1 MAEDLAKLQVKVE
14 AHVDDYVKDIKKADS
29 ETKKAVDSMTKETER
44 LKKQSSSMGM
54 WKNTG
59 KLIADSVKHAIPN
72 IKAMNAEIKN
82 YVKEAQVAAGV
93 KVYTDEYAETR
104 KNIEKTRKKLNELRQ
119 EEKAL
124 QQMGE
129 SSGESDRYRSLR
141 KSAEK
146 TQAELDAL
154 HEKMK
159 KLEDDGD
166 AQEYTPKY
174 QKTID
179 AMLAEQKR
187 VAELQK
193 ELDTRRKS
201 GSSMTY
207 ITEQGKLGNVKDDL
221 EESRRKV
228 KDLEKQL
235 EDLEKRGKD
244 WQPTEAARKLS
255 DQMEQTSEK
264 LGKYRTE
271 MTELRADGVD
281 RGTDA
286 WIKNQKEIAKAR
298 GEMEKYKIMSR
309 NMESSGEDI
318 KKGTGGV
325 AASVKAV
332 VSEMKKSLGQ
342 TKVGKAASIGWGGA
356 TKLFKGVTSGA
367 KLATTAIKKCSG
379 AAASLIHRFSN
390 GISAAGRFA
399 KGLLSLGRGAR
410 NTAGGFQGGL
420 KGLLMYGLGIR
431 SLFALVNRLR
441 SVLTEGMNNLAQ
453 YSDSTNGSLSMLM
466 SSLTQLKN
474 ALATAFAPILNAAAP
489 MLNLLI
495 QKVTAAVTALGQLFA
510 SLTGQSGFVAAK
522 RVNQDYAKSLNSNA
536 DSAKK
541 ANKENKKL
549 QNTLFGF
556 DQINKLN
563 DNSDSGDTTDTNT
576 GGGLTPADMFES
588 VPLDSKVSDFAK
600 KLKEAWKNADFTEI
614 GQIVGTKLNNAL
626 NQIPWGP
633 IQETAQKVGKS
644 IGTFISGFVEVPD
657 LGTNI
662 GKTIAEAVNTGVG
675 GINAFLDNT
684 KWDSVGK
691 FIGDGLNGVVDT
703 VDWPGIGHLYAQK
716 WNAVFTT
723 IGEAARTFQW
733 PDFGKNLADGVNQ
746 AIADFDWAENGARV
760 GDLVKGLL
768 DTVLSFVSETDW
780 KQIGTSVAT
789 FIANIDWPGIFT
801 RALSAILDVPK
812 IVWNL
817 LTGAIEAIDWYS
829 AVRAIPST
837 IYDFLTNYDW
847 KSLLTSVGDLLGAAW
862 QAAFAIGSAVLDI
875 VKDSGASIVN
885 GLKNGIKKAFSTIG
899 SWIRKHIFDP
909 FMEKFKNL
917 FGIHSP
923 STVMSEMGK
932 NLIAGMLKGITE
944 KISDIKQK
952 FSEIKDAIG
961 KKWDE
966 VKTDTSKKWKQI
978 NDDTSKKI
986 GNLRDDAKTKFEEIR
1001 SKISD
1006 KWSSV
1011 SQNTETSW
1019 NNTKT
1024 SLSQKWSGIRSD
1036 AASKFENIRSTV
1048 AQKWTNLHGNT
1059 TSTWSQIGIGLK
1071 NTWSDLKGNASRAF
1085 GSISSN
1091 ILSCFRNLKNSLK
1104 STMSGVANA
1113 IISPIGSAVNGVIS
1127 GVNWILGKVGSRK
1140 SFAKWQVPKFA
1151 RGSEGL
1157 QADTL
1162 GVVNDQPGGIYRE
1175 MVIRPDGSA
1184 FVPQGRNVPLMM
1196 EKGTQIVPAKQTQQY
1211 LSMMPHFKNGIGS
1224 KIKDTIS
1231 DVWSYVS
1238 HPSKLVDLALEKF
1251 ADVGNAA
1258 EPGLSIAKGVVSQV
1272 KGSITDFV
1280 KNLFSES
1287 TPKVN
1292 YVASKGVEQWRSL
1305 AVKALQLT
1313 GQYSA
1318 ANLNSLLYQMQTESS
1333 GNPNAINLWDS
1344 NAKRG
1349 TPSKGLMQVIDP
1361 TFRAYAMAPYNQ
1373 NVWDPLSNMIASIRY
1388 AVSRYGSLGRAY
1400 QGHGYASGGFPQTGE
1415 FFMARESGP
1424 ELVGRMGSRNAV
1436 ANNDQITEGIKG
1448 AVFEAMLDAF
1458 QASGIFEQKSEAN
1471 KDVTLE
1477 LTIKAD
1483 SETLYKVVR
1492 KGKEKH
1498 DGRYYVIETI

>member
-1 MAEDLAKLQVKVE
+1 MAEDLAKLQVVIE
-14 AHVDDYVKDIKKADS
+14 ATNAPLKKELKKAQDM
-29 ETKKAVDSMTKETER
+29 VKEASGNME
-44 LKKQSSSMGM
+44 KQSS
-54 WKNTG
+54 
-59 KLIADSVKHAIPN
+59 VKAFSGEIT
-72 IKAMNAEIKN
+72 KAQQLAKKMRQI
-82 YVKEAQVAAGV
+82 VKEAQVQAGT
-93 KVYTDEYAETR
+93 KVYTEEYKTVQKEADNAKR
-104 KNIEKTRKKLNELRQ
+104 KLRQ
-119 EEKAL
+119 LREEEKAL
-124 QQMGE
+124 EQMGQSQGMSE
-129 SSGESDRYRSLR
+129 QYQKVSD
-141 KSAEK
+141 SAK
-146 TQAELDAL
+146 KAQRELDAL
-154 HEKMK
+154 KKKMEELEQDGKEKQVAPK
-159 KLEDDGD
+159 FAKVDGEYRVEKEKLENLK
-166 AQEYTPKY
+166 QEYENRRKNRLTMQDVDSNGKL
-174 QKTID
+174 INIEEE
-179 AMLAEQKR
+179 LAKSLDR
-187 VAELQK
+187 VEALEAKIK
-193 ELDTRRKS
+193 ELRK
-201 GSSMTY
+201 
-207 ITEQGKLGNVKDDL
+207 EGK
-221 EESRRKV
+221 E
-228 KDLEKQL
+228 
-235 EDLEKRGKD
+235 
-244 WQPTEAARKLS
+244 WQPTEAAIKLS
-255 DQMEQTSEK
+255 GQMEQASEK
-264 LGKYRTE
+264 LGKYQSQ
-271 MTELRADGVD
+271 MTQMRADGVD

-286 WIKNQKEIAKAR
+286 WIKNQKAINQATQEQAKYQNMKA
-298 GEMEKYKIMSR
+298 
-309 NMESSGEDI
+309 NMENAGTDM
-318 KKGTGGV
+318 KGTKITGISGMLYEI
-325 AASVKAV
+325 KAFK
-332 VSEMKKSLGQ
+332 ERLKANLKEAFEG
-342 TKVGKAASIGWGGA
+342 TKVGKGWGDISRLLGMISKEA
-356 TKLFKGVTSGA
+356 ERASTK
-367 KLATTAIKKCSG
+367 IKKCSG

-390 GISAAGRFA
+390 GISVAGRFA

-453 YSDSTNGSLSMLM
+453 YNDSTNGSLSMLM

-563 DNSDSGDTTDTNT
+563 DNSDSDDNADTST

-600 KLKEAWKNADFTEI
+600 KLKDAWKNADFTEI
-614 GQIVGTKLNNAL
+614 GQIVGTKLNDAL
-626 NQIPWGP
+626 NRIPWGP
-633 IQETAQKVGKS
+633 IQNTSRKVGKS

-662 GKTIAEAVNTGVG
+662 GKAIAKAVNTGVG

-684 KWDSVGK
+684 RWDSVGK
-691 FIGDGLNGVVDT
+691 FIGDGLNGAADT

-716 WNAVFTT
+716 WNAVFAV
-723 IGEAARTFQW
+723 IGEAARTFKW
-733 PDFGKNLADGVNQ
+733 TGFGQDLAGGLNT
-746 AIADFDWAENGARV
+746 AITDFDWAGNGVRV
-760 GDLVKGLL
+760 GDLAKGLL
-768 DTVLSFVSETDW
+768 NTIVAVLEQTDWRKLGNSVRTFVVSIDWSGIVSELARGFGAAFGSLGALIGGLVGEAFKSAQKYFAQKTKECGGHAVLGFFKGILDAIDG
-780 KQIGTSVAT
+780 IGT
-789 FIANIDWPGIFT
+789 W
-801 RALSAILDVPK
+801 
-812 IVWNL
+812 
-817 LTGAIEAIDWYS
+817 
-829 AVRAIPST
+829 
-837 IYDFLTNYDW
+837 
-847 KSLLTSVGDLLGAAW
+847 
-862 QAAFAIGSAVLDI
+862 
-875 VKDSGASIVN
+875 
-885 GLKNGIKKAFSTIG
+885 IKKNIC
-899 SWIRKHIFDP
+899 DP
-909 FMEKFKNL
+909 FMKGFRNA

-923 STVMSEMGK
+923 SKVMAEMGK
-932 NLIAGMLKGITE
+932 YLIEGMLNGITDR
-944 KISDIKQK
+944 ISDIKQK
-952 FSEIKDAIG
+952 FSEIKDAIS
-961 KKWDE
+961 KKWEE

-986 GNLRDDAKTKFEEIR
+986 ANLRDDAKTKFEEIR

-1011 SQNTETSW
+1011 RQNTETSW

-1024 SLSQKWSGIRSD
+1024 SLAQKWSGIRSD
-1036 AASKFENIRSTV
+1036 ASSKFENIRSTV

-1059 TSTWSQIGIGLK
+1059 TSTWSQIGSSLK
-1071 NTWSDLKGNASRAF
+1071 NTWSDLKNNASKAF
-1085 GSISSN
+1085 GTISDN
-1091 ILSCFRNLKNSLK
+1091 ILGCFRNLKNSLK

-1127 GVNWILGKVGSRK
+1127 GVNWILGKVGSSK

-1151 RGSEGL
+1151 QGSEGL

-1211 LSMMPHFKNGIGS
+1211 LSMMPHFKTGIGT

-1238 HPSKLVDLALEKF
+1238 HPSKLVELALEKF

-1258 EPGLSIAKGVVSQV
+1258 EPGLSIAKGVISQV

-1305 AVKALQLT
+1305 AIKALQLT

-1373 NVWDPLSNMIASIRY
+1373 NIWDPLSNMIASIRY

-1400 QGHGYASGGFPQTGE
+1400 RGHGYASGGFPQTGE

-1436 ANNDQITEGIKG
+1436 ANNDQITESIKG

-1458 QASGIFEQKSEAN
+1458 QAYGIFEKKSDAN

>member
-1 MAEDLAKLQVKVE
+1 MAEDLAKLQVVIE
-14 AHVDDYVKDIKKADS
+14 ATNAPLKKELKKAQDM
-29 ETKKAVDSMTKETER
+29 VKEASGNME
-44 LKKQSSSMGM
+44 KQSS
-54 WKNTG
+54 
-59 KLIADSVKHAIPN
+59 VKAFSGEIT
-72 IKAMNAEIKN
+72 KAQQLAKKMRQI
-82 YVKEAQVAAGV
+82 VKEAQVQAGT
-93 KVYTDEYAETR
+93 KVYTEEYKTVQKEADNAKR
-104 KNIEKTRKKLNELRQ
+104 KLRQ
-119 EEKAL
+119 LREEEKAL
-124 QQMGE
+124 EQMGQSQGMSE
-129 SSGESDRYRSLR
+129 QYQKVSD
-141 KSAEK
+141 SAK
-146 TQAELDAL
+146 KAQRELDAL
-154 HEKMK
+154 KKKMEELEQDGKEKQVAPK
-159 KLEDDGD
+159 FAKVDGEYRVEKEKLENLK
-166 AQEYTPKY
+166 QEYENRRKNRLTMQDVDSDGKLINIEEELS
-174 QKTID
+174 KSLD
-179 AMLAEQKR
+179 R
-187 VAELQK
+187 VEALEAKIK
-193 ELDTRRKS
+193 ELRK
-201 GSSMTY
+201 
-207 ITEQGKLGNVKDDL
+207 EGK
-221 EESRRKV
+221 E
-228 KDLEKQL
+228 
-235 EDLEKRGKD
+235 
-244 WQPTEAARKLS
+244 WQPTEAAIKLS
-255 DQMEQTSEK
+255 GQMEQASEK
-264 LGKYRTE
+264 LGKYQSQ
-271 MTELRADGVD
+271 MTQMRADGVD

-286 WIKNQKEIAKAR
+286 WIKNQKAINQATQEQAKYQNMKA
-298 GEMEKYKIMSR
+298 
-309 NMESSGEDI
+309 NMENAGTDM
-318 KKGTGGV
+318 KGTKITGISGMLYEI
-325 AASVKAV
+325 KAFK
-332 VSEMKKSLGQ
+332 ERLKANLTEAFEG
-342 TKVGKAASIGWGGA
+342 TKVGKGWGDISRLLGMISKEA
-356 TKLFKGVTSGA
+356 ERASTK
-367 KLATTAIKKCSG
+367 IKKCSG

-563 DNSDSGDTTDTNT
+563 DNSDSDDNADTST

-588 VPLDSKVSDFAK
+588 VPLDSKITDFAK
-600 KLKEAWKNADFTEI
+600 KLKDAWKNADFTEI
-614 GQIVGTKLNNAL
+614 GQIVGTKLNDAL
-626 NQIPWGP
+626 NRIPWGP
-633 IQETAQKVGKS
+633 IQNTSRKVGKS

-684 KWDSVGK
+684 RWDSVGK
-691 FIGDGLNGVVDT
+691 FIGDGLNGAADT

-716 WNAVFTT
+716 WNAVFAV
-723 IGEAARTFQW
+723 IGEAARTFKW
-733 PDFGKNLADGVNQ
+733 TGFGQDLAGGLNT
-746 AIADFDWAENGARV
+746 AITDFDWAGNGVRV
-760 GDLVKGLL
+760 GDLAKGLL
-768 DTVLSFVSETDW
+768 NTIVAVLEQTDWRKLGNSVRTFVVSIDWSGIVSELAR
-780 KQIGTSVAT
+780 G
-789 FIANIDWPGIFT
+789 F
-801 RALSAILDVPK
+801 
-812 IVWNL
+812 
-817 LTGAIEAIDWYS
+817 GAAFGS
-829 AVRAIPST
+829 
-837 IYDFLTNYDW
+837 
-847 KSLLTSVGDLLGAAW
+847 LGALIGGLVGETFKSAQKYFAQKTKECGGNAFLGFLKGIRDAIIGIGAW
-862 QAAFAIGSAVLDI
+862 
-875 VKDSGASIVN
+875 
-885 GLKNGIKKAFSTIG
+885 IKKN
-899 SWIRKHIFDP
+899 IFDP
-909 FMEKFKNL
+909 FMKGFKSV
-917 FGIHSP
+917 FEIHSP
-923 STVMSEMGK
+923 SKVMAEMGK
-932 NLIAGMLKGITE
+932 YLIEGMLNGITD

-952 FSEIKDAIG
+952 FSEIKDAIS
-961 KKWDE
+961 KKWEE

-986 GNLRDDAKTKFEEIR
+986 ANLRDDAKTKFEEIR

-1011 SQNTETSW
+1011 RQNTEISW

-1024 SLSQKWSGIRSD
+1024 SLAQKWSGIRSD
-1036 AASKFENIRSTV
+1036 ASSKFENIRSTV

-1059 TSTWSQIGIGLK
+1059 TSTWSQIGSSLK

-1085 GSISSN
+1085 GTISDN
-1091 ILSCFRNLKNSLK
+1091 ILNCFRNLKNSLK

-1127 GVNWILGKVGSRK
+1127 GVNWILGKVGSSK
-1140 SFAKWQVPKFA
+1140 AFAKWQVPKFA
-1151 RGSEGL
+1151 NGSEGL

-1211 LSMMPHFKNGIGS
+1211 LSMMPHFKTGIGT

-1238 HPSKLVDLALEKF
+1238 HPSKLVDLAIEKF

-1258 EPGLSIAKGVVSQV
+1258 EPGLSIAKGVISQV

-1287 TPKVN
+1287 APKVN

-1305 AVKALQLT
+1305 AIKALQLT

-1373 NVWDPLSNMIASIRY
+1373 NIWDPLSNMIASIRY

-1400 QGHGYASGGFPQTGE
+1400 RGHGYASGGFPQNGE

-1458 QASGIFEQKSEAN
+1458 QAGGIFEQKSDAN

-1483 SETLYKVVR
+1483 SETLYKIVR

>member
-1 MAEDLAKLQVKVE
+1 MAEDLAKLQVVIE
-14 AHVDDYVKDIKKADS
+14 ATNAPLKKELKKAQDM
-29 ETKKAVDSMTKETER
+29 VKEASGNME
-44 LKKQSSSMGM
+44 KQSS
-54 WKNTG
+54 
-59 KLIADSVKHAIPN
+59 VKAFSGEIT
-72 IKAMNAEIKN
+72 KAQQLAKKMRQI
-82 YVKEAQVAAGV
+82 VKEAQVQAGT
-93 KVYTDEYAETR
+93 KVYTEEYKTVQKEADNAKR
-104 KNIEKTRKKLNELRQ
+104 KLRQ
-119 EEKAL
+119 LREEEKAL
-124 QQMGE
+124 EQMGQSQGMSE
-129 SSGESDRYRSLR
+129 QYQKVSD
-141 KSAEK
+141 SAK
-146 TQAELDAL
+146 KAQRELDAL
-154 HEKMK
+154 KKKMEELEQDGKEKQVAPK
-159 KLEDDGD
+159 FAKVDGEYRVEKEKLENLK
-166 AQEYTPKY
+166 QEYENRRKNRLTMQDVDSNGKLINIEEELS
-174 QKTID
+174 KSLD
-179 AMLAEQKR
+179 R
-187 VAELQK
+187 VEALEAKIK
-193 ELDTRRKS
+193 ELRK
-201 GSSMTY
+201 
-207 ITEQGKLGNVKDDL
+207 EGK
-221 EESRRKV
+221 E
-228 KDLEKQL
+228 
-235 EDLEKRGKD
+235 
-244 WQPTEAARKLS
+244 WQPTEAAIKLS
-255 DQMEQTSEK
+255 GQMEQASEK
-264 LGKYRTE
+264 LGKYQSQ
-271 MTELRADGVD
+271 MTQMRADGVD

-286 WIKNQKEIAKAR
+286 WIKNQKAINQATQEQAKYQNMKA
-298 GEMEKYKIMSR
+298 
-309 NMESSGEDI
+309 NMENAGTDM
-318 KKGTGGV
+318 KGTKITGISGMLYEI
-325 AASVKAV
+325 KAFK
-332 VSEMKKSLGQ
+332 ERLKANLKEAFEG
-342 TKVGKAASIGWGGA
+342 TKVGKGWGDISRLLGMISKEA
-356 TKLFKGVTSGA
+356 ERASTK
-367 KLATTAIKKCSG
+367 IKKCSG

-390 GISAAGRFA
+390 GISVAGRFA

-453 YSDSTNGSLSMLM
+453 YNDSTNGSLSMLM

-563 DNSDSGDTTDTNT
+563 DNSDSDDNADTST

-600 KLKEAWKNADFTEI
+600 KLKDAWKNADFTEI
-614 GQIVGTKLNNAL
+614 GQIVGTKLNDAL
-626 NQIPWGP
+626 NRIPWGP
-633 IQETAQKVGKS
+633 IQNTSRKVGKS

-662 GKTIAEAVNTGVG
+662 GKAIAKAVNTGVG

-684 KWDSVGK
+684 RWDSVGK
-691 FIGDGLNGVVDT
+691 FIGDGLNGAADT

-716 WNAVFTT
+716 WNAVFAV
-723 IGEAARTFQW
+723 IGEAARTFKW
-733 PDFGKNLADGVNQ
+733 TGFGQDLAGGLNTNT
-746 AIADFDWAENGARV
+746 AITDFDWAGNGVRV
-760 GDLVKGLL
+760 GDLAKGLL
-768 DTVLSFVSETDW
+768 NTIVAVLEQTDWRKLGNSVRTFVVSIDWSGIVSELARGFGAAFGSLGALIGGLVGEAFKSAQKYFAQKTKECGGHAVLGFFKGILDAIDG
-780 KQIGTSVAT
+780 IGT
-789 FIANIDWPGIFT
+789 W
-801 RALSAILDVPK
+801 
-812 IVWNL
+812 
-817 LTGAIEAIDWYS
+817 
-829 AVRAIPST
+829 
-837 IYDFLTNYDW
+837 
-847 KSLLTSVGDLLGAAW
+847 
-862 QAAFAIGSAVLDI
+862 
-875 VKDSGASIVN
+875 
-885 GLKNGIKKAFSTIG
+885 IKKNIC
-899 SWIRKHIFDP
+899 DP
-909 FMEKFKNL
+909 FMKGFRNA

-923 STVMSEMGK
+923 SKVMAEMGK
-932 NLIAGMLKGITE
+932 YLIEGMLNGITDR
-944 KISDIKQK
+944 ISDIKQK
-952 FSEIKDAIG
+952 FSEIKDAIS
-961 KKWDE
+961 KKWEE

-986 GNLRDDAKTKFEEIR
+986 ANLRDDAKTKFEEIR

-1011 SQNTETSW
+1011 RQNTETSW

-1024 SLSQKWSGIRSD
+1024 SLAQKWSGIRSD
-1036 AASKFENIRSTV
+1036 ASSKFENIRSTV

-1059 TSTWSQIGIGLK
+1059 TSTWSQIGSSLK
-1071 NTWSDLKGNASRAF
+1071 NTWSDLKNNASKAF
-1085 GSISSN
+1085 GTISDN
-1091 ILSCFRNLKNSLK
+1091 ILGCFRNLKNSLK

-1127 GVNWILGKVGSRK
+1127 GVNWILGKVGSSK

-1151 RGSEGL
+1151 QGSEGL

-1211 LSMMPHFKNGIGS
+1211 LSMMPHFKTGIGT

-1238 HPSKLVDLALEKF
+1238 HPSKLVELALEKF

-1258 EPGLSIAKGVVSQV
+1258 EPGLSIAKGVISQV

-1305 AVKALQLT
+1305 AIKALQLT

-1373 NVWDPLSNMIASIRY
+1373 NIWDPLSNMIASIRY

-1400 QGHGYASGGFPQTGE
+1400 RGHGYASGGFPQTGE

-1436 ANNDQITEGIKG
+1436 ANNDQITESIKG

-1458 QASGIFEQKSEAN
+1458 QAYGIFEKKSDAN

>member
-1 MAEDLAKLQVKVE
+1 MAEDLAKLQVVIE
-14 AHVDDYVKDIKKADS
+14 ATNAPLKKELKKAQDM
-29 ETKKAVDSMTKETER
+29 VKEASGNME
-44 LKKQSSSMGM
+44 KQSS
-54 WKNTG
+54 
-59 KLIADSVKHAIPN
+59 VKAFSGEIT
-72 IKAMNAEIKN
+72 KAQQLAKKMRQI
-82 YVKEAQVAAGV
+82 VKEAQVQAGT
-93 KVYTDEYAETR
+93 KVYTEEYKTVQKEADNAKR
-104 KNIEKTRKKLNELRQ
+104 KLRQ
-119 EEKAL
+119 LREEEKAL
-124 QQMGE
+124 EQMGQSQGMSE
-129 SSGESDRYRSLR
+129 QYQKVSD
-141 KSAEK
+141 SAK
-146 TQAELDAL
+146 KAQRELDAL
-154 HEKMK
+154 KKKMEELEQDGKEKQVAPK
-159 KLEDDGD
+159 FAKVDGEYRVEKEKLENLK
-166 AQEYTPKY
+166 QEYENRRKNRLTMQDVDSDGKLINIEEELS
-174 QKTID
+174 KSLD
-179 AMLAEQKR
+179 R
-187 VAELQK
+187 VEALEAKIK
-193 ELDTRRKS
+193 ELRK
-201 GSSMTY
+201 
-207 ITEQGKLGNVKDDL
+207 EGK
-221 EESRRKV
+221 E
-228 KDLEKQL
+228 
-235 EDLEKRGKD
+235 
-244 WQPTEAARKLS
+244 WQPTEAAIKLS
-255 DQMEQTSEK
+255 GQMEQASEK
-264 LGKYRTE
+264 LGKYQSQ
-271 MTELRADGVD
+271 MTQMRADGVD

-286 WIKNQKEIAKAR
+286 WIKNQKAINQATQEQAKYQNMKA
-298 GEMEKYKIMSR
+298 
-309 NMESSGEDI
+309 NMENAGTDM
-318 KKGTGGV
+318 KGTKITGISGMLYEI
-325 AASVKAV
+325 KAFK
-332 VSEMKKSLGQ
+332 ERLKANLKEAFEG
-342 TKVGKAASIGWGGA
+342 TKVGKGWGDISRLLGMISKEA
-356 TKLFKGVTSGA
+356 ERASTK
-367 KLATTAIKKCSG
+367 IKKCSG

-431 SLFALVNRLR
+431 SLFALVNRLS

-563 DNSDSGDTTDTNT
+563 DNSDSDDNAGTST

-588 VPLDSKVSDFAK
+588 VPFDSKVSDFAK
-600 KLKEAWKNADFTEI
+600 KLKDAWKNADFTEI
-614 GQIVGTKLNNAL
+614 GQIVGTKLNDAL
-626 NQIPWGP
+626 NRIPWGP
-633 IQETAQKVGKS
+633 IQNTSRKVGKS

-684 KWDSVGK
+684 RWDSVGK
-691 FIGDGLNGVVDT
+691 FIGDGLNGAADT

-716 WNAVFTT
+716 WNAVFAV
-723 IGEAARTFQW
+723 IGEAARTFKW
-733 PDFGKNLADGVNQ
+733 TGFGQDLAGGLNT
-746 AIADFDWAENGARV
+746 AITDFDWAGNGVRV
-760 GDLVKGLL
+760 GDLAKGLL
-768 DTVLSFVSETDW
+768 NTIVAVLEQTDWRKLGNSVRTFVVSIDWSGIVSELAR
-780 KQIGTSVAT
+780 G
-789 FIANIDWPGIFT
+789 F
-801 RALSAILDVPK
+801 
-812 IVWNL
+812 
-817 LTGAIEAIDWYS
+817 GAAFGS
-829 AVRAIPST
+829 
-837 IYDFLTNYDW
+837 
-847 KSLLTSVGDLLGAAW
+847 LGALIGGLVGEAFKSAQKYFAQKTKECGGNAFLGFLKGIRDAIIGIGAW
-862 QAAFAIGSAVLDI
+862 
-875 VKDSGASIVN
+875 
-885 GLKNGIKKAFSTIG
+885 IKKN
-899 SWIRKHIFDP
+899 IFDP
-909 FMEKFKNL
+909 FMKGFKSV
-917 FGIHSP
+917 FEIHSP
-923 STVMSEMGK
+923 SKVMAEMGK
-932 NLIAGMLKGITE
+932 YLIEGMLNGITD

-952 FSEIKDAIG
+952 FSEIKDAIS
-961 KKWDE
+961 KKWEE

-986 GNLRDDAKTKFEEIR
+986 ANLRDDAKTKFEEIR

-1011 SQNTETSW
+1011 RQNTEISW

-1024 SLSQKWSGIRSD
+1024 SLAQKWSGIRSD
-1036 AASKFENIRSTV
+1036 ASSKFENIRSTV

-1059 TSTWSQIGIGLK
+1059 TSTWSQIGSSLK

-1085 GSISSN
+1085 GTISDN
-1091 ILSCFRNLKNSLK
+1091 ILNCFRNLKNSLK

-1127 GVNWILGKVGSRK
+1127 GVNWILGKVGSSK
-1140 SFAKWQVPKFA
+1140 AFAKWQVPKFA
-1151 RGSEGL
+1151 NGSEGL

-1211 LSMMPHFKNGIGS
+1211 LSMMPHFKTGIGT

-1238 HPSKLVDLALEKF
+1238 HPSKLVDLAIEKF

-1258 EPGLSIAKGVVSQV
+1258 EPGLSIAKGVISQV

-1287 TPKVN
+1287 APKVN

-1305 AVKALQLT
+1305 AIKALQLT

-1373 NVWDPLSNMIASIRY
+1373 NIWDPLSNMIASIRY
-1388 AVSRYGSLGRAY
+1388 AVSRYGSLGKAY

-1458 QASGIFEQKSEAN
+1458 QAGGIFEQKSDAN

>member
-1 MAEDLAKLQVKVE
+1 MAEDLAKLQVKLE
-14 AHVDDYVKDIKKADS
+14 AQADEYVKEIKRADS
-29 ETKKAVDSMTKETER
+29 ETKRAVASMTKETER
-44 LKKQSSSMGM
+44 LKKQSSSMSM

-72 IKAMNAEIKN
+72 IKALSAEIKG

-93 KVYTDEYAETR
+93 KVYTDEYASVR
-104 KNIEKTRKKLNELRQ
+104 NSMEKTRKKLKELRQ

-129 SSGESDRYRSLR
+129 HKGESDRYQSLR

-146 TQAELDAL
+146 AQSELDAL
-154 HEKMK
+154 KRKMAE
-159 KLEDDGD
+159 L
-166 AQEYTPKY
+166 AQEGKEKEITPKFAKLDTEY
-174 QKTID
+174 STEQENLKNLKKEYERRRKNNIP
-179 AMLAEQKR
+179 MLDTNADGTLTNVEEELTKSMERAETLK
-187 VAELQK
+187 K
-193 ELDTRRKS
+193 ELEELRK
-201 GSSMTY
+201 
-207 ITEQGKLGNVKDDL
+207 E
-221 EESRRKV
+221 
-228 KDLEKQL
+228 
-235 EDLEKRGKD
+235 GKD

-286 WIKNQKEIAKAR
+286 WIKNQKEIAKAS
-298 GEMEKYKIMSR
+298 GEMEKYKTMSR

-332 VSEMKKSLGQ
+332 VSEMKKSISQ
-342 TKVGKAASIGWGGA
+342 TKVGKVASVGWGGA
-356 TKLFKGVTSGA
+356 TKFFKGVTSGA
-367 KLATTAIKKCSG
+367 KLATKAIKKCSG

-410 NTAGGFQGGL
+410 NTAGRFQGGL

-453 YSDSTNGSLSMLM
+453 YNDSTNGSLSMLM

-563 DNSDSGDTTDTNT
+563 DNSDSSDAADNSA

-588 VPLDSKVSDFAK
+588 VPVESKISDFAK
-600 KLKEAWKNADFTEI
+600 RLKDAWKNADFTEI
-614 GQIVGTKLNNAL
+614 GQIVGTKLNDAL
-626 NQIPWGP
+626 NRISWGT
-633 IQETAQKVGKS
+633 IQNTARKVGKS

-662 GKTIAEAVNTGVG
+662 GKAIAEAVNTGVG
-675 GINAFLDNT
+675 SINAFLDNT
-684 KWDSVGK
+684 RWDSVGK
-691 FIGDGLNGVVDT
+691 FIGDGLNGAVNT
-703 VDWPGIGHLYAQK
+703 VDWSGIGHMFAQK
-716 WNAVFTT
+716 WNAIFTT
-723 IGEAARTFQW
+723 IGEAARTFKW
-733 PDFGKNLADGVNQ
+733 SNFGKNLASGLNK
-746 AIADFDWAENGARV
+746 AITDFDWAGNGARIS
-760 GDLVKGLL
+760 DLSLGLL
-768 DTVLSFVSETDW
+768 NTLTTFLEQTDW
-780 KQIGTSVAT
+780 VKLGASIKSFIAAIDWKSIGTE
-789 FIANIDWPGIFT
+789 FT
-801 RALSAILDVPK
+801 RAIGDIFGAL
-812 IVWNL
+812 
-817 LTGAIEAIDWYS
+817 GAI
-829 AVRAIPST
+829 VGG
-837 IYDFLTNYDW
+837 L
-847 KSLLTSVGDLLGAAW
+847 VGDAFKNAQKYFAQKTKECGGNAFLGFLKGIRDAIIGIGAW
-862 QAAFAIGSAVLDI
+862 
-875 VKDSGASIVN
+875 
-885 GLKNGIKKAFSTIG
+885 IKKN
-899 SWIRKHIFDP
+899 IFDP
-909 FMEKFKNL
+909 FMKGFKSV
-917 FGIHSP
+917 FEIHSP
-923 STVMSEMGK
+923 SKVMAEMGRY
-932 NLIAGMLKGITE
+932 LIEGMLNGITD

-952 FSEIKDAIG
+952 FSEIKDAIS
-961 KKWDE
+961 KKWEE

-986 GNLRDDAKTKFEEIR
+986 ANLRDDAKTKFEEIR

-1011 SQNTETSW
+1011 RQNTEISW

-1024 SLSQKWSGIRSD
+1024 SLAQKWSGIRSD
-1036 AASKFENIRSTV
+1036 ASSKFENIRSTV

-1059 TSTWSQIGIGLK
+1059 TSTWSQIGSSLK

-1085 GSISSN
+1085 GTISDN
-1091 ILSCFRNLKNSLK
+1091 ILNCFRNLKNSLK

-1113 IISPIGSAVNGVIS
+1113 IISPIGNAVNGVIS
-1127 GVNWILGKVGSRK
+1127 GVNWILGKVGSSK
-1140 SFAKWQVPKFA
+1140 AFAKWQVPKFA
-1151 RGSEGL
+1151 NGSEGL

-1211 LSMMPHFKNGIGS
+1211 LSMMPHFKTGIGT

-1238 HPSKLVDLALEKF
+1238 HPSKLVDLAIEKF

-1258 EPGLSIAKGVVSQV
+1258 EPGLSIAKGVISQV

-1287 TPKVN
+1287 APKVN

-1305 AVKALQLT
+1305 AIKALQLT

-1373 NVWDPLSNMIASIRY
+1373 NIWDPLSNMIASIRY
-1388 AVSRYGSLGRAY
+1388 AVSRYGSLGKAY

-1415 FFMARESGP
+1415 FVMARESGP

-1458 QASGIFEQKSEAN
+1458 QAGGIFEQKSDAN

>member
-1 MAEDLAKLQVKVE
+1 MAEDLAKLQVVIE
-14 AHVDDYVKDIKKADS
+14 ATNAPLKKELKKAQDM
-29 ETKKAVDSMTKETER
+29 VKEASGNME
-44 LKKQSSSMGM
+44 KQSS
-54 WKNTG
+54 
-59 KLIADSVKHAIPN
+59 VKAFSGEIT
-72 IKAMNAEIKN
+72 KAQQLAKKMRQI
-82 YVKEAQVAAGV
+82 VKEAQVQAGT
-93 KVYTDEYAETR
+93 KVYTEEYKTVQKEADNAKR
-104 KNIEKTRKKLNELRQ
+104 KLRQ
-119 EEKAL
+119 LREEEKAL
-124 QQMGE
+124 EQMGQSQGMSE
-129 SSGESDRYRSLR
+129 QYQKVSD
-141 KSAEK
+141 SAK
-146 TQAELDAL
+146 KAQRELDAL
-154 HEKMK
+154 KKKMEELEQDGKEKQVAPK
-159 KLEDDGD
+159 FAKVDGEYRVEKEKLENLK
-166 AQEYTPKY
+166 QEYENRRKNRLTMQDVDSDGKLINIEEELS
-174 QKTID
+174 KSLD
-179 AMLAEQKR
+179 R
-187 VAELQK
+187 VEALEAKIK
-193 ELDTRRKS
+193 ELRK
-201 GSSMTY
+201 
-207 ITEQGKLGNVKDDL
+207 EGK
-221 EESRRKV
+221 E
-228 KDLEKQL
+228 
-235 EDLEKRGKD
+235 
-244 WQPTEAARKLS
+244 WQPTEAAIKLS
-255 DQMEQTSEK
+255 GQMEQASEK
-264 LGKYRTE
+264 LGKYQSQ
-271 MTELRADGVD
+271 MTQMRADGVD

-286 WIKNQKEIAKAR
+286 WIKNQKAINQATQEQAKYQNMKA
-298 GEMEKYKIMSR
+298 
-309 NMESSGEDI
+309 NMENAGTDM
-318 KKGTGGV
+318 KGTKITGISGMLYEI
-325 AASVKAV
+325 KAFK
-332 VSEMKKSLGQ
+332 ERLKANLKEAFEG
-342 TKVGKAASIGWGGA
+342 TKVGKGWGDISRLLGMISKEA
-356 TKLFKGVTSGA
+356 ERASTK
-367 KLATTAIKKCSG
+367 IKKCSG

-563 DNSDSGDTTDTNT
+563 DNSDGDDTADTST

-588 VPLDSKVSDFAK
+588 VPINSKVSDFAK
-600 KLKEAWKNADFTEI
+600 KLKDAWKNADFTEI
-614 GQIVGTKLNNAL
+614 GQIVGIKLNDAL
-626 NQIPWGP
+626 NQISWGP
-633 IQETAQKVGKS
+633 IQKTAQKVGKS

-662 GKTIAEAVNTGVG
+662 GKAIAEAVNTGVG
-675 GINAFLDNT
+675 VINAFLDNT
-684 KWDSVGK
+684 RWDSVGK
-691 FIGDGLNGVVDT
+691 FIGDGLNGAVNT
-703 VDWPGIGHLYAQK
+703 VDWSGIGHMFAQK
-716 WNAVFTT
+716 WNAIFTT
-723 IGEAARTFQW
+723 IGEVARTFKW
-733 PDFGKNLADGVNQ
+733 SNFGRNLASGLNK
-746 AIADFDWAENGARV
+746 AITDFDWAGNGARIS
-760 GDLVKGLL
+760 DLALGLL
-768 DTVLSFVSETDW
+768 NTLTTFLEQTDW
-780 KQIGTSVAT
+780 VKLGASIKS
-789 FIANIDWPGIFT
+789 FIA
-801 RALSAILDVPK
+801 
-812 IVWNL
+812 
-817 LTGAIEAIDWYS
+817 AIDWKS
-829 AVRAIPST
+829 IGTELSRAIGD
-837 IYDFLTNYDW
+837 IFGALGAIVGG
-847 KSLLTSVGDLLGAAW
+847 LVGDAFKNAQKYFAQKTKECGGNAFLGFLKGIRDAIIGIGAW
-862 QAAFAIGSAVLDI
+862 
-875 VKDSGASIVN
+875 
-885 GLKNGIKKAFSTIG
+885 IKKN
-899 SWIRKHIFDP
+899 IFDP
-909 FMEKFKNL
+909 FMKGFKSV
-917 FGIHSP
+917 FEIHSP
-923 STVMSEMGK
+923 SKVMAEMGK
-932 NLIAGMLKGITE
+932 YLIEGMLNGITD

-952 FSEIKDAIG
+952 FSEIKDAIS
-961 KKWDE
+961 KKWEE

-986 GNLRDDAKTKFEEIR
+986 ANLRDDAKTKFEEIR

-1011 SQNTETSW
+1011 RQNTEISW

-1024 SLSQKWSGIRSD
+1024 SLAQKWSGIRSD
-1036 AASKFENIRSTV
+1036 ASSKFENIRSTV

-1059 TSTWSQIGIGLK
+1059 TSTWSQIGSSLK

-1085 GSISSN
+1085 GTISDN
-1091 ILSCFRNLKNSLK
+1091 ILNCFRNLKNSLK

-1127 GVNWILGKVGSRK
+1127 GVNWILGKVGSSK

-1151 RGSEGL
+1151 NGSEGL

-1211 LSMMPHFKNGIGS
+1211 LSMMPHFKTGIGT

-1238 HPSKLVDLALEKF
+1238 HPSKLVDLAIEKF

-1258 EPGLSIAKGVVSQV
+1258 EPGLSIAKGVISQV

-1287 TPKVN
+1287 APKVN

-1305 AVKALQLT
+1305 AIKALQLT

-1373 NVWDPLSNMIASIRY
+1373 NIWDPLSNMIASIRY

-1400 QGHGYASGGFPQTGE
+1400 RGHGYASGGFPQNGE

-1458 QASGIFEQKSEAN
+1458 QAGGIFEQKSDAN

>member
-1 MAEDLAKLQVKVE
+1 MAEDLAKLQVKLE
-14 AHVDDYVKDIKKADS
+14 AQADEYVKEIKRADS
-29 ETKKAVDSMTKETER
+29 ETKRAVASMTKETER
-44 LKKQSSSMGM
+44 LKKQSSSMSM

-59 KLIADSVKHAIPN
+59 KLIADSVKYAIPN
-72 IKAMNAEIKN
+72 IKALSAEIKG

-93 KVYTDEYAETR
+93 KVYTDEYASVR
-104 KNIEKTRKKLNELRQ
+104 NSMEKTRKKLKELRQ

-129 SSGESDRYRSLR
+129 HKGESDRYQSLR

-146 TQAELDAL
+146 AQSELDAL
-154 HEKMK
+154 KRKMAE
-159 KLEDDGD
+159 L
-166 AQEYTPKY
+166 AQEGKEKEITPKFAKLDTEY
-174 QKTID
+174 STEQENLKNLKKEYERRRKNNIP
-179 AMLAEQKR
+179 MLDTNADGTLTNVEEELTKSMERAETLK
-187 VAELQK
+187 K
-193 ELDTRRKS
+193 ELEELRK
-201 GSSMTY
+201 
-207 ITEQGKLGNVKDDL
+207 E
-221 EESRRKV
+221 
-228 KDLEKQL
+228 
-235 EDLEKRGKD
+235 GKD

-255 DQMEQTSEK
+255 EQMEKASEK
-264 LGKYRTE
+264 LGKYRTD
-271 MTELRADGVD
+271 MTDLRADGVD
-281 RGTDA
+281 RGTNA
-286 WIKNQKEIAKAR
+286 WIKNQKEIAKTR
-298 GEMEKYKIMSR
+298 GEMEKYKTMSR
-309 NMESSGEDI
+309 NMESSGEDV
-318 KKGTGGV
+318 KKGTGGAV
-325 AASVKAV
+325 ASVKAV
-332 VSEMKKSLGQ
+332 INEMKKSLSQ
-342 TKVGKAASIGWGGA
+342 TKVGSFVSKGWGGA

-390 GISAAGRFA
+390 GISAAWRFA

-474 ALATAFAPILNAAAP
+474 ALATAFVPILNAAAP

-495 QKVTAAVTALGQLFA
+495 QKVIAAVTTLGQLFA

-563 DNSDSGDTTDTNT
+563 DNSDSDDTADIST

-600 KLKEAWKNADFTEI
+600 KLKDAWKNADFTEV
-614 GQIVGTKLNNAL
+614 GQIVGIKLNDAL
-626 NQIPWGP
+626 NQISWGP
-633 IQETAQKVGKS
+633 IQKTAQKVGKS

-662 GKTIAEAVNTGVG
+662 GKAIAEAVNTGVG
-675 GINAFLDNT
+675 VINAFLDNT
-684 KWDSVGK
+684 RWDSVGK
-691 FIGDGLNGVVDT
+691 FIGDGLNGAVNT
-703 VDWPGIGHLYAQK
+703 VDWSGIGHMFAQK
-716 WNAVFTT
+716 WNAIFTT
-723 IGEAARTFQW
+723 IGEVARTFKW
-733 PDFGKNLADGVNQ
+733 SNFGRNLASGLNK
-746 AIADFDWAENGARV
+746 AITDFDWAGNGARIS
-760 GDLVKGLL
+760 DLALGLL
-768 DTVLSFVSETDW
+768 NTLTTFLEQTDW
-780 KQIGTSVAT
+780 VKLGASIKS
-789 FIANIDWPGIFT
+789 FIA
-801 RALSAILDVPK
+801 
-812 IVWNL
+812 
-817 LTGAIEAIDWYS
+817 AIDWKS
-829 AVRAIPST
+829 IGTELSRAIGD
-837 IYDFLTNYDW
+837 IFGALGAIVGG
-847 KSLLTSVGDLLGAAW
+847 LVGDAFKNAQKYFAQKTKECGGNAFLGFLKGIRDAIIGIGAW
-862 QAAFAIGSAVLDI
+862 
-875 VKDSGASIVN
+875 
-885 GLKNGIKKAFSTIG
+885 IKKN
-899 SWIRKHIFDP
+899 IFDP
-909 FMEKFKNL
+909 FMKGFKSV
-917 FGIHSP
+917 FEIHSP
-923 STVMSEMGK
+923 SKVMAEMGK
-932 NLIAGMLKGITE
+932 YLIEGMLNGITD

-952 FSEIKDAIG
+952 FSEIKDAIS
-961 KKWDE
+961 KKWEE

-986 GNLRDDAKTKFEEIR
+986 ANLRDDAKTKFEEIR

-1011 SQNTETSW
+1011 RQNTEISW

-1024 SLSQKWSGIRSD
+1024 SLAQKWSGIRSD
-1036 AASKFENIRSTV
+1036 ASSKFENIRSTV

-1059 TSTWSQIGIGLK
+1059 TSTWSQIGSSLK

-1085 GSISSN
+1085 GTISDN
-1091 ILSCFRNLKNSLK
+1091 ILNCFRNLKNSLK

-1127 GVNWILGKVGSRK
+1127 GVNWILGKVGSSK
-1140 SFAKWQVPKFA
+1140 AFAKWQVPKFA
-1151 RGSEGL
+1151 NGSEGL

-1211 LSMMPHFKNGIGS
+1211 LSMMPHFKTGIGT

-1238 HPSKLVDLALEKF
+1238 HPSKLVDLAIEKF
-1251 ADVGNAA
+1251 ADVGKAA
-1258 EPGLSIAKGVVSQV
+1258 EPGLSIAKGVISQV

-1287 TPKVN
+1287 APKVN

-1305 AVKALQLT
+1305 AIKALQLT

-1373 NVWDPLSNMIASIRY
+1373 NIWDPLSNMIASIRY
-1388 AVSRYGSLGRAY
+1388 AVSRYGSLGKAY

-1458 QASGIFEQKSEAN
+1458 QAGGIFERKSDAN

>member
-1 MAEDLAKLQVKVE
+1 MAEDLAKLQVVIE
-14 AHVDDYVKDIKKADS
+14 ATNAPLKKELKKAQDM
-29 ETKKAVDSMTKETER
+29 VKEASGNME
-44 LKKQSSSMGM
+44 KQSS
-54 WKNTG
+54 
-59 KLIADSVKHAIPN
+59 VKAFSGEIT
-72 IKAMNAEIKN
+72 KAQQLAKKMRQI
-82 YVKEAQVAAGV
+82 VKEAQVQAGT
-93 KVYTDEYAETR
+93 KVYTEEYKTVQKEADNVKR
-104 KNIEKTRKKLNELRQ
+104 KLRQ
-119 EEKAL
+119 LREEEKAL
-124 QQMGE
+124 EQMGQSQGMSE
-129 SSGESDRYRSLR
+129 QYQKVSD
-141 KSAEK
+141 SAK
-146 TQAELDAL
+146 KAQRELDAL
-154 HEKMK
+154 KKKMEELEQDGKEKQVAPK
-159 KLEDDGD
+159 FAKVDGEYRVEKEKLENLK
-166 AQEYTPKY
+166 QEYENRRKNRLTMQDVDSDGKLINIEEELS
-174 QKTID
+174 KSLD
-179 AMLAEQKR
+179 R
-187 VAELQK
+187 VEALEAKIK
-193 ELDTRRKS
+193 ELRK
-201 GSSMTY
+201 
-207 ITEQGKLGNVKDDL
+207 EGK
-221 EESRRKV
+221 E
-228 KDLEKQL
+228 
-235 EDLEKRGKD
+235 
-244 WQPTEAARKLS
+244 WQPTEAAIKLS
-255 DQMEQTSEK
+255 GQMEQASEK
-264 LGKYRTE
+264 LGKYQSQ
-271 MTELRADGVD
+271 MTQMRADGVD

-286 WIKNQKEIAKAR
+286 WIKNQKAINQATQEQAKYQNMKA
-298 GEMEKYKIMSR
+298 
-309 NMESSGEDI
+309 NMENAGTDM
-318 KKGTGGV
+318 KGTKITGISGMLYEI
-325 AASVKAV
+325 KAFK
-332 VSEMKKSLGQ
+332 ERLKANLKEAFEG
-342 TKVGKAASIGWGGA
+342 TKVGKGWGDISRLLGMISKEA
-356 TKLFKGVTSGA
+356 ERASTK
-367 KLATTAIKKCSG
+367 IKKCSG

-563 DNSDSGDTTDTNT
+563 DNSDSDDNADTST

-588 VPLDSKVSDFAK
+588 VPLDSKITDFAK
-600 KLKEAWKNADFTEI
+600 KLKDAWKNADFTEI
-614 GQIVGTKLNNAL
+614 GQIVGTKLNDAL
-626 NQIPWGP
+626 NRIPWGP
-633 IQETAQKVGKS
+633 IQNTSRKVGKS

-684 KWDSVGK
+684 RWDSVGK
-691 FIGDGLNGVVDT
+691 FIGDGLNGAADT

-716 WNAVFTT
+716 WNAVFAV
-723 IGEAARTFQW
+723 IGEAARTFKW
-733 PDFGKNLADGVNQ
+733 TGFGQDLAGGLNT
-746 AIADFDWAENGARV
+746 AITDFDWAGNGVRV
-760 GDLVKGLL
+760 GDLAKGLL
-768 DTVLSFVSETDW
+768 NTIVAVLEQTDWRKLGNSVRTFVVSIDWSGIVSELARGFGAAFGSLGALIGGLVGEAFKSAQKYFAQKTKECGGHAVLGFFKGILDAIDG
-780 KQIGTSVAT
+780 IGT
-789 FIANIDWPGIFT
+789 W
-801 RALSAILDVPK
+801 
-812 IVWNL
+812 
-817 LTGAIEAIDWYS
+817 
-829 AVRAIPST
+829 
-837 IYDFLTNYDW
+837 
-847 KSLLTSVGDLLGAAW
+847 
-862 QAAFAIGSAVLDI
+862 
-875 VKDSGASIVN
+875 
-885 GLKNGIKKAFSTIG
+885 IKKN
-899 SWIRKHIFDP
+899 IFDP
-909 FMEKFKNL
+909 FMKGFKNV
-917 FGIHSP
+917 FEIHSP
-923 STVMSEMGK
+923 SKVMAEMGK
-932 NLIAGMLKGITE
+932 YLIEGMLNGITD

-952 FSEIKDAIG
+952 FSEIKDTIS
-961 KKWDE
+961 KKWSE
-966 VKTDTSKKWKQI
+966 VQTDTSKKWKQI

-986 GNLRDDAKTKFEEIR
+986 ANLRDDAKTKFEEIR

-1011 SQNTETSW
+1011 RQNTETSW

-1024 SLSQKWSGIRSD
+1024 SLAQKWSGIRSD
-1036 AASKFENIRSTV
+1036 ASSKFENIRSTV

-1059 TSTWSQIGIGLK
+1059 TSTWSQIGSSLK
-1071 NTWSDLKGNASRAF
+1071 NTWSDLKSSASRAF
-1085 GSISSN
+1085 GTISDN
-1091 ILSCFRNLKNSLK
+1091 ILGCFRNLKNSLK

-1127 GVNWILGKVGSRK
+1127 GVNWILGKVGSSK

-1151 RGSEGL
+1151 QGSEGL

-1211 LSMMPHFKNGIGS
+1211 LSMMPHFKNGIGT

-1238 HPSKLVDLALEKF
+1238 HPSKLVELALEKF

-1258 EPGLSIAKGVVSQV
+1258 EPGLSIAKGVISQV

-1287 TPKVN
+1287 APKVN

-1305 AVKALQLT
+1305 AIKALQLT

-1373 NVWDPLSNMIASIRY
+1373 NIWDPLSNMIASIRY

-1400 QGHGYASGGFPQTGE
+1400 RGHGYASGGFPQTGE

-1458 QASGIFEQKSEAN
+1458 QAGGIFEQKSDAN

>member
-1 MAEDLAKLQVKVE
+1 MAEDLAKLQVKLE
-14 AHVDDYVKDIKKADS
+14 AQADEYVKELKRADS
-29 ETKKAVDSMTKETER
+29 ETKRAVDSMSKETER
-44 LKKQSSSMGM
+44 LKKQSSSMDM

-59 KLIADSVKHAIPN
+59 KLVAHSIRYAIPN
-72 IKAMNAEIKN
+72 IKAMNASIKN

-93 KVYTDEYAETR
+93 KVYTDEYAKTQES
-104 KNIEKTRKKLNELRQ
+104 IEKLQGKLNELYQ

-124 QQMGE
+124 QQLGKSE
-129 SSGESDRYRSLR
+129 GDSEQYRDLR

-146 TQAELDAL
+146 AQEELV
-154 HEKMK
+154 
-159 KLEDDGD
+159 KLESKM
-166 AQEYTPKY
+166 QELKDTGKAAVPAPDFSNMETEY
-174 QKTID
+174 Q
-179 AMLAEQKR
+179 
-187 VAELQK
+187 AELQK
-193 ELDTRRKS
+193 VEELQKEFDKRLKDRSTMRYMHDD
-201 GSSMTY
+201 GTV
-207 ITEQGKLGNVKDDL
+207 GNI
-221 EESRRKV
+221 R
-228 KDLEKQL
+228 KDLAESKGRL
-235 EDLEKRGKD
+235 EDLKAKMDEMKNSGKD
-244 WQPTEAARKLS
+244 WQPTKEAEKLS
-255 DQMEQTSEK
+255 EQMERASEKIKKYEDQMV
-264 LGKYRTE
+264 
-271 MTELRADGVD
+271 ELRADGVE
-281 RGTDA
+281 RGSDA

-298 GEMEKYKIMSR
+298 DELRKYQTMGR

-318 KKGTGGV
+318 EMGTGGKL
-325 AASVKAV
+325 ASVKAV
-332 VSEMKKSLGQ
+332 MKEIKESLSQ
-342 TKVGKAASIGWGGA
+342 TKVGKVASAGWGGI

-410 NTAGGFQGGL
+410 NTAGGFQGCP

-453 YSDSTNGSLSMLM
+453 YSDNTNGSLSMLM
-466 SSLTQLKN
+466 SSLTRLKN
-474 ALATAFAPILNAAAP
+474 ALATAFAPILNVAAP
-489 MLNLLI
+489 MLNLLV
-495 QKVTAAVTALGQLFA
+495 QKVTEAVTALGQLFA

-563 DNSDSGDTTDTNT
+563 DNSDGDDTADTST

-588 VPLDSKVSDFAK
+588 VPINSKVSDFAK
-600 KLKEAWKNADFTEI
+600 KLKDAWKNADFTEI
-614 GQIVGTKLNNAL
+614 GQIFGTKLNDAL
-626 NQIPWGP
+626 NQISWGP

-662 GKTIAEAVNTGVG
+662 GKTIAGAVNTGVG

-684 KWDSVGK
+684 RWDSVGK
-691 FIGDGLNGVVDT
+691 FIGDGLNGAVDT
-703 VDWPGIGHLYAQK
+703 IDWPGIGHLYAQK
-716 WNAVFTT
+716 WNAIFTT
-723 IGEAARTFQW
+723 IGESARTFKW
-733 PDFGKNLADGVNQ
+733 SDFGKNLAAGVNQ
-746 AIADFDWAENGARV
+746 TIADFDWAGNGARI
-760 GDLVKGLL
+760 GDLAKGLL
-768 DTVLSFVSETDW
+768 DTISTFLEQTDW
-780 KQIGTSVAT
+780 RKLGESIRT
-789 FIANIDWPGIFT
+789 FVVSIDWTGIVNELVRGFGAAAG
-801 RALSAILDVPK
+801 ALGALIGGLIGDAIKDAKKYFQKKAEECGGSLWKGVLKGILDAIMNVA
-812 IVWNL
+812 VW
-817 LTGAIEAIDWYS
+817 
-829 AVRAIPST
+829 
-837 IYDFLTNYDW
+837 
-847 KSLLTSVGDLLGAAW
+847 
-862 QAAFAIGSAVLDI
+862 
-875 VKDSGASIVN
+875 
-885 GLKNGIKKAFSTIG
+885 IKKNIC
-899 SWIRKHIFDP
+899 DP
-909 FMEKFKNL
+909 FMKGFRNA

-923 STVMSEMGK
+923 STVMAEMGK
-932 NLIAGMLKGITE
+932 YLIEGMLNGITD

-952 FSEIKDAIG
+952 FSEIKDAI
-961 KKWDE
+961 
-966 VKTDTSKKWKQI
+966 SKKWSEVQTDTTKKWTQI
-978 NDDTSKKI
+978 NDDTSKKMA
-986 GNLRDDAKTKFEEIR
+986 NLRDDAKTKFEEIR

-1006 KWSSV
+1006 KWFSV
-1011 SQNTETSW
+1011 RQNTETSW

-1024 SLSQKWSGIRSD
+1024 SLAQKWSGIRSD
-1036 AASKFENIRSTV
+1036 ASSKFENIRSTV
-1048 AQKWTNLHGNT
+1048 AQKWSNLHGNT
-1059 TSTWSQIGIGLK
+1059 TSTWSQIGSSLK
-1071 NTWSDLKGNASRAF
+1071 NTWSDLKSNASKAF
-1085 GSISSN
+1085 GTISDN
-1091 ILSCFRNLKNSLK
+1091 ILGCFRNLKNSLK

-1127 GVNWILGKVGSRK
+1127 GVNWILGKVGSSK

-1151 RGSEGL
+1151 QGSEGL

-1211 LSMMPHFKNGIGS
+1211 LSMMPHFKTGIGS
-1224 KIKDTIS
+1224 KIKETIS

-1238 HPSKLVDLALEKF
+1238 HPSKLVDLAIKKF

-1258 EPGLSIAKGVVSQV
+1258 EPGLSIAKGVISQV

-1305 AVKALQLT
+1305 AIKALQLT

-1373 NVWDPLSNMIASIRY
+1373 NIWDPLSNMIASIRY

-1458 QASGIFEQKSEAN
+1458 QAGGIFEQKSDAN

>member
-1 MAEDLAKLQVKVE
+1 MAEDLAKLQVVIE
-14 AHVDDYVKDIKKADS
+14 ATNAPLKKELKKAQDM
-29 ETKKAVDSMTKETER
+29 VKEASGNME
-44 LKKQSSSMGM
+44 KQSS
-54 WKNTG
+54 
-59 KLIADSVKHAIPN
+59 VKAFSGEIT
-72 IKAMNAEIKN
+72 KAQQLAKKMRQI
-82 YVKEAQVAAGV
+82 VKEAQVQAGT
-93 KVYTDEYAETR
+93 KVYTEEYKTVQKEADNAKR
-104 KNIEKTRKKLNELRQ
+104 KLRQ
-119 EEKAL
+119 LREEEKAL
-124 QQMGE
+124 EQMGQSQGMSE
-129 SSGESDRYRSLR
+129 QYQKVSD
-141 KSAEK
+141 SAK
-146 TQAELDAL
+146 KAQRELDAL
-154 HEKMK
+154 KKKMAELEQDGKEKQVAPK
-159 KLEDDGD
+159 FAKVDGEYRVEKEKLENLK
-166 AQEYTPKY
+166 QEYENRRKNRLTMQDVDSDGKLINIEEELS
-174 QKTID
+174 KSLD
-179 AMLAEQKR
+179 R
-187 VAELQK
+187 VEALEAKIK
-193 ELDTRRKS
+193 ELRK
-201 GSSMTY
+201 
-207 ITEQGKLGNVKDDL
+207 EGK
-221 EESRRKV
+221 E
-228 KDLEKQL
+228 
-235 EDLEKRGKD
+235 
-244 WQPTEAARKLS
+244 WQPTEAAIKLS
-255 DQMEQTSEK
+255 GQMEQASEK
-264 LGKYRTE
+264 LGKYQSQ
-271 MTELRADGVD
+271 MTQMRADGVD

-286 WIKNQKEIAKAR
+286 WIKNQKAINQATQEQAKYQNMKA
-298 GEMEKYKIMSR
+298 
-309 NMESSGEDI
+309 NMENAGTDM
-318 KKGTGGV
+318 KGTKITGISGMLYEI
-325 AASVKAV
+325 KAFK
-332 VSEMKKSLGQ
+332 ERLKANLKEAFEG
-342 TKVGKAASIGWGGA
+342 TKVGKGWGDISRLLGMISKEA
-356 TKLFKGVTSGA
+356 ERASTK
-367 KLATTAIKKCSG
+367 IKKCSG

-563 DNSDSGDTTDTNT
+563 DNSDSDDNADTST

-588 VPLDSKVSDFAK
+588 VPLDSKITDFAK
-600 KLKEAWKNADFTEI
+600 KLKDAWKNADFTEI
-614 GQIVGTKLNNAL
+614 GQIVGTKLNDAL
-626 NQIPWGP
+626 NRIPWGP
-633 IQETAQKVGKS
+633 IQNTSRKVGKS
-644 IGTFISGFVEVPD
+644 IGTFISGFVEIPD

-684 KWDSVGK
+684 RWDSVGK
-691 FIGDGLNGVVDT
+691 FIGDGLNGAADT

-716 WNAVFTT
+716 WNAVFAV
-723 IGEAARTFQW
+723 IGEAARTFKW
-733 PDFGKNLADGVNQ
+733 TGFGQDLAGGLNT
-746 AIADFDWAENGARV
+746 AITDFDWAGNGVRV
-760 GDLVKGLL
+760 GDLAKGLL
-768 DTVLSFVSETDW
+768 NTIVAVLEQTDWRKLGNSVRTFVVSIDWSGIVSELARGFGAAFGSLGALIGGLVGEAFKSAQKYFAQKTKECGGHAVLGFFKGILDAIDG
-780 KQIGTSVAT
+780 IGT
-789 FIANIDWPGIFT
+789 W
-801 RALSAILDVPK
+801 
-812 IVWNL
+812 
-817 LTGAIEAIDWYS
+817 
-829 AVRAIPST
+829 
-837 IYDFLTNYDW
+837 
-847 KSLLTSVGDLLGAAW
+847 
-862 QAAFAIGSAVLDI
+862 
-875 VKDSGASIVN
+875 
-885 GLKNGIKKAFSTIG
+885 IKKN
-899 SWIRKHIFDP
+899 IFDP
-909 FMEKFKNL
+909 FMKGFKNV
-917 FGIHSP
+917 FEIHSP
-923 STVMSEMGK
+923 SKVMAEMGK
-932 NLIAGMLKGITE
+932 YLIEGMLNGITD

-952 FSEIKDAIG
+952 FSEIKDTIS
-961 KKWDE
+961 KKWSE
-966 VKTDTSKKWKQI
+966 VQTDTSKKWKQI

-986 GNLRDDAKTKFEEIR
+986 ANLRDDAKTKFEEIR

-1011 SQNTETSW
+1011 RQNTETSW

-1024 SLSQKWSGIRSD
+1024 SLAQKWSGIRSD
-1036 AASKFENIRSTV
+1036 ASSKFENIRSTV

-1059 TSTWSQIGIGLK
+1059 TSTWSQIGSSLK
-1071 NTWSDLKGNASRAF
+1071 NTWSDLKSSASRAF
-1085 GSISSN
+1085 GTISDN
-1091 ILSCFRNLKNSLK
+1091 ILGCFRNLKNSLK

-1127 GVNWILGKVGSRK
+1127 GVNWILGKVGSSK

-1151 RGSEGL
+1151 QGSEGL

-1211 LSMMPHFKNGIGS
+1211 LSMMPHFKNGIGT

-1238 HPSKLVDLALEKF
+1238 HPSKLVELALEKF

-1258 EPGLSIAKGVVSQV
+1258 EPGLSIAKGVISQV

-1287 TPKVN
+1287 APKVN

-1305 AVKALQLT
+1305 AIKALQLT

-1373 NVWDPLSNMIASIRY
+1373 NIWDPLSNMIASIRY

-1400 QGHGYASGGFPQTGE
+1400 RGHGYASGGFPQTGE

-1458 QASGIFEQKSEAN
+1458 QAGGIFEQKSDAN

>member
-1 MAEDLAKLQVKVE
+1 MAEDLAKLQVKLE
-14 AHVDDYVKDIKKADS
+14 AQADEYVKEIKRADS
-29 ETKKAVDSMTKETER
+29 ETKRAVASMTKETER
-44 LKKQSSSMGM
+44 LKKQSSSMSM

-59 KLIADSVKHAIPN
+59 KLIADSVKYAIPN
-72 IKAMNAEIKN
+72 IKALSAEIKG

-93 KVYTDEYAETR
+93 KVYTDEYASVR
-104 KNIEKTRKKLNELRQ
+104 NSMEKTRKKLKELRQ

-129 SSGESDRYRSLR
+129 HKGESDRYQSLR

-146 TQAELDAL
+146 AQSELDAL
-154 HEKMK
+154 KRKMAE
-159 KLEDDGD
+159 L
-166 AQEYTPKY
+166 AQEGKEKEITPKFAKLDTEY
-174 QKTID
+174 STEQENLKNLKKEYERRRKNNIP
-179 AMLAEQKR
+179 MLDTNADGTLTNVEEELTKSMERAETLK
-187 VAELQK
+187 K
-193 ELDTRRKS
+193 ELEELRK
-201 GSSMTY
+201 
-207 ITEQGKLGNVKDDL
+207 E
-221 EESRRKV
+221 
-228 KDLEKQL
+228 
-235 EDLEKRGKD
+235 GKD

-255 DQMEQTSEK
+255 EQMEKASEK
-264 LGKYRTE
+264 LGKYRTD
-271 MTELRADGVD
+271 MTDLRADGVD
-281 RGTDA
+281 RGTNA
-286 WIKNQKEIAKAR
+286 WIKNQKEIAKTR
-298 GEMEKYKIMSR
+298 GEMEKYKTMSR
-309 NMESSGEDI
+309 NMESSGEDV
-318 KKGTGGV
+318 KKGTGGAV
-325 AASVKAV
+325 ASVKAV
-332 VSEMKKSLGQ
+332 INEMKKSLSQ
-342 TKVGKAASIGWGGA
+342 TKVGSFVSKGWGGA

-390 GISAAGRFA
+390 GISAAWRFA

-474 ALATAFAPILNAAAP
+474 ALATAFVPILNAAAP

-495 QKVTAAVTALGQLFA
+495 QKVIAAVTTLGQLFA

-563 DNSDSGDTTDTNT
+563 DNSDSDDTADIST

-600 KLKEAWKNADFTEI
+600 KLKDAWKNADFTEV
-614 GQIVGTKLNNAL
+614 GQIVGIKLNDAL
-626 NQIPWGP
+626 NQISWGP
-633 IQETAQKVGKS
+633 IQKTAQKVGKS

-662 GKTIAEAVNTGVG
+662 GKAIAEAVNTGVG
-675 GINAFLDNT
+675 VINAFLDNT
-684 KWDSVGK
+684 RWDSVGK
-691 FIGDGLNGVVDT
+691 FIGDGLNGAVNT
-703 VDWPGIGHLYAQK
+703 VDWSGIGHMFAQK
-716 WNAVFTT
+716 WNAIFTT
-723 IGEAARTFQW
+723 IGEVARTFKW
-733 PDFGKNLADGVNQ
+733 SNFGRNLASGLNK
-746 AIADFDWAENGARV
+746 AITDFDWAGNGARIS
-760 GDLVKGLL
+760 DLALGLL
-768 DTVLSFVSETDW
+768 NTLTTFLEQTDW
-780 KQIGTSVAT
+780 VKLGASIKS
-789 FIANIDWPGIFT
+789 FIA
-801 RALSAILDVPK
+801 
-812 IVWNL
+812 
-817 LTGAIEAIDWYS
+817 AIDWKS
-829 AVRAIPST
+829 IGTELSRAIGD
-837 IYDFLTNYDW
+837 IFGALGAIVGG
-847 KSLLTSVGDLLGAAW
+847 LVGDAFKNAQKYFAQKTKECGGNAFLGFLKGIRDAIIGIGAW
-862 QAAFAIGSAVLDI
+862 
-875 VKDSGASIVN
+875 
-885 GLKNGIKKAFSTIG
+885 IKKN
-899 SWIRKHIFDP
+899 IFDP
-909 FMEKFKNL
+909 FMKGFKSV
-917 FGIHSP
+917 FEIHSP
-923 STVMSEMGK
+923 SKVMAEMGK
-932 NLIAGMLKGITE
+932 YLIEGMLNGITD

-952 FSEIKDAIG
+952 FSEIKDAIS
-961 KKWDE
+961 KKWEE

-986 GNLRDDAKTKFEEIR
+986 ANLRDDAKTKFEEIR

-1011 SQNTETSW
+1011 RQNTEISW

-1024 SLSQKWSGIRSD
+1024 SLAQKWSGIRSD
-1036 AASKFENIRSTV
+1036 ASSKFENIRSTV

-1059 TSTWSQIGIGLK
+1059 TSTWSQIGSSLK

-1085 GSISSN
+1085 GTISDN
-1091 ILSCFRNLKNSLK
+1091 ILNCFRNLKNSLK

-1127 GVNWILGKVGSRK
+1127 GVNWILGKVGSSK
-1140 SFAKWQVPKFA
+1140 VFAKWQVPKFA
-1151 RGSEGL
+1151 NGSEGL

-1184 FVPQGRNVPLMM
+1184 FVPQGKNVPLMM

-1211 LSMMPHFKNGIGS
+1211 LSMMPHFKTGIGT

-1238 HPSKLVDLALEKF
+1238 HPSKLVDLAIEKF
-1251 ADVGNAA
+1251 ADVGKAA
-1258 EPGLSIAKGVVSQV
+1258 EPGLSIAKGVISQV

-1287 TPKVN
+1287 APKVN

-1305 AVKALQLT
+1305 AIKALQLT

-1373 NVWDPLSNMIASIRY
+1373 NIWDPLSNMIASIRY
-1388 AVSRYGSLGRAY
+1388 AVSRYGSLGKAY

-1458 QASGIFEQKSEAN
+1458 QAGGIFEQKSDAN

>member
-1 MAEDLAKLQVKVE
+1 MAEDLAKLQVKLE
-14 AHVDDYVKDIKKADS
+14 AQADEYVKELKRADS
-29 ETKKAVDSMTKETER
+29 ETKRAVDSMSKETER
-44 LKKQSSSMGM
+44 LKKQSSSMDM

-59 KLIADSVKHAIPN
+59 KLVAHSIRYAIPN
-72 IKAMNAEIKN
+72 IKAMNASIKN

-93 KVYTDEYAETR
+93 KVYTDEYAKTQES
-104 KNIEKTRKKLNELRQ
+104 IEKLQGKLNELYQ

-124 QQMGE
+124 QQLGKSE
-129 SSGESDRYRSLR
+129 GDSEQYRDLR
-141 KSAEK
+141 KSVEK
-146 TQAELDAL
+146 AQEELV
-154 HEKMK
+154 
-159 KLEDDGD
+159 KLESKM
-166 AQEYTPKY
+166 QELKDTGKAAVPAPDFSNMETEY
-174 QKTID
+174 Q
-179 AMLAEQKR
+179 
-187 VAELQK
+187 AELQK
-193 ELDTRRKS
+193 VEELQKEFDKRLKDRSTMRYTHDD
-201 GSSMTY
+201 GTV
-207 ITEQGKLGNVKDDL
+207 GNI
-221 EESRRKV
+221 R
-228 KDLEKQL
+228 KDLAESKGRL
-235 EDLEKRGKD
+235 EDLKAKMDEMKNSGKD
-244 WQPTEAARKLS
+244 WQPTKEAEKLS
-255 DQMEQTSEK
+255 EQMERASEKIKKYEDQMV
-264 LGKYRTE
+264 
-271 MTELRADGVD
+271 ELRADGVD
-281 RGTDA
+281 RGSDA

-298 GEMEKYKIMSR
+298 DELRKYQTMGR

-318 KKGTGGV
+318 EMGTGGKL
-325 AASVKAV
+325 ASVKAV
-332 VSEMKKSLGQ
+332 MREIKESLSQ
-342 TKVGKAASIGWGGA
+342 IKVGKVASAGWGGI

-410 NTAGGFQGGL
+410 NTAGGFQGGP

-453 YSDSTNGSLSMLM
+453 YSDNTNGSLSMLM
-466 SSLTQLKN
+466 SSLTRLKN

-495 QKVTAAVTALGQLFA
+495 QKVTEAVTALGQLFA

-563 DNSDSGDTTDTNT
+563 DNSDGDDTADTST

-588 VPLDSKVSDFAK
+588 VPINSKVSDFAK
-600 KLKEAWKNADFTEI
+600 KLKDAWKNADFTEI
-614 GQIVGTKLNNAL
+614 GQIVGTKLNDAL
-626 NQIPWGP
+626 NQISWGP

-662 GKTIAEAVNTGVG
+662 GKAIAEAVNTGVR

-684 KWDSVGK
+684 RWDSVGK
-691 FIGDGLNGVVDT
+691 FIGDGLNGAVNT
-703 VDWPGIGHLYAQK
+703 VDWSGIGHMFAQK
-716 WNAVFTT
+716 WNAIFTT
-723 IGEAARTFQW
+723 IGEAARTFKW
-733 PDFGKNLADGVNQ
+733 SNFGKNLASGLNK
-746 AIADFDWAENGARV
+746 AITDFDWAGNGARIS
-760 GDLVKGLL
+760 DLALGLL
-768 DTVLSFVSETDW
+768 NTLTTFLEQTDW
-780 KQIGTSVAT
+780 VKLGASIKS
-789 FIANIDWPGIFT
+789 FIA
-801 RALSAILDVPK
+801 
-812 IVWNL
+812 
-817 LTGAIEAIDWYS
+817 AIDWKS
-829 AVRAIPST
+829 IGTELTRAIGD
-837 IYDFLTNYDW
+837 IFGALGAIVGG
-847 KSLLTSVGDLLGAAW
+847 LVGDAFKNAQKYFAQKTKECGGHAFLGFLKGILDAIIGIGAW
-862 QAAFAIGSAVLDI
+862 
-875 VKDSGASIVN
+875 
-885 GLKNGIKKAFSTIG
+885 IKKN
-899 SWIRKHIFDP
+899 IFDP
-909 FMEKFKNL
+909 FMKGFKSV
-917 FGIHSP
+917 FEIHSP
-923 STVMSEMGK
+923 SKVMAEMGRY
-932 NLIAGMLKGITE
+932 LIEGMLNGITD

-952 FSEIKDAIG
+952 FSEIKNAI
-961 KKWDE
+961 
-966 VKTDTSKKWKQI
+966 SKKWSEVQTDTTKKWTQI

-986 GNLRDDAKTKFEEIR
+986 ANLRDDAKTKFEEIR

-1011 SQNTETSW
+1011 RQNTETSW

-1024 SLSQKWSGIRSD
+1024 SLAQKWSGIRSD
-1036 AASKFENIRSTV
+1036 ASSKFENIRSTV

-1059 TSTWSQIGIGLK
+1059 TSTWSQIGSSLK
-1071 NTWSDLKGNASRAF
+1071 NTWSDLKSNASKAF
-1085 GSISSN
+1085 GTISDN
-1091 ILSCFRNLKNSLK
+1091 ILGCFRNLKNSLK

-1127 GVNWILGKVGSRK
+1127 GVNWILGKVGSSK

-1151 RGSEGL
+1151 QGSEGL

-1175 MVIRPDGSA
+1175 MVICPDGSA

-1211 LSMMPHFKNGIGS
+1211 LSMMPHFKNGIGA

-1238 HPSKLVDLALEKF
+1238 HPSKLVDLAIKKF

-1258 EPGLSIAKGVVSQV
+1258 EPGLSIAKGVISQV

-1305 AVKALQLT
+1305 AIKALQLT

-1373 NVWDPLSNMIASIRY
+1373 NIWDPLSNMIASIRY

-1458 QASGIFEQKSEAN
+1458 QAGGIFEQKSDAN

>member
-1 MAEDLAKLQVKVE
+1 MAEDLAKLQVKLE
-14 AHVDDYVKDIKKADS
+14 AQADEYVKEIKRADS
-29 ETKKAVDSMTKETER
+29 ETKRAVASMTKETER

-82 YVKEAQVAAGV
+82 YVKEAQVAAGI

-104 KNIEKTRKKLNELRQ
+104 RNIEKTRKKLNELRQ

-146 TQAELDAL
+146 TQAELDTL

-179 AMLAEQKR
+179 AMFAEKKR
-187 VAELQK
+187 VEELQK
-193 ELDTRRKS
+193 ELDARRKS

-286 WIKNQKEIAKAR
+286 WIKNQKEIAKAS
-298 GEMEKYKIMSR
+298 GEMEKYKTMSR

-332 VSEMKKSLGQ
+332 ASEMKKSISQ
-342 TKVGKAASIGWGGA
+342 TKVGKVASVGWGGA
-356 TKLFKGVTSGA
+356 TKFFKGVTSGA
-367 KLATTAIKKCSG
+367 KLATKAIKKCSG

-453 YSDSTNGSLSMLM
+453 YNDSTNGSLSMLM

-563 DNSDSGDTTDTNT
+563 DNSDSSDAADNSA

-588 VPLDSKVSDFAK
+588 VPVESKISDFAK
-600 KLKEAWKNADFTEI
+600 RLKDAWKNADFTEI
-614 GQIVGTKLNNAL
+614 GQIVGTKLNDAL
-626 NQIPWGP
+626 NRISWGT
-633 IQETAQKVGKS
+633 IQNTARKVGKS

-662 GKTIAEAVNTGVG
+662 GKEIAEAVNTGVG

-684 KWDSVGK
+684 RWDSVGK
-691 FIGDGLNGVVDT
+691 FIGDGLNGAVNT
-703 VDWPGIGHLYAQK
+703 VDWSGIGHMFAQK
-716 WNAVFTT
+716 WNAIFTT
-723 IGEAARTFQW
+723 IGEAARTFKW
-733 PDFGKNLADGVNQ
+733 SNFGKNLASGLNK
-746 AIADFDWAENGARV
+746 AITDFDWAGNGARIS
-760 GDLVKGLL
+760 DLALGLL
-768 DTVLSFVSETDW
+768 NTLTTFLEQTDW
-780 KQIGTSVAT
+780 VKLGASIKS
-789 FIANIDWPGIFT
+789 FIA
-801 RALSAILDVPK
+801 
-812 IVWNL
+812 
-817 LTGAIEAIDWYS
+817 AIDWKS
-829 AVRAIPST
+829 IGTELSRAIGD
-837 IYDFLTNYDW
+837 IFGALGAIVGG
-847 KSLLTSVGDLLGAAW
+847 LVGDAFKNAQKYFAQKTKECGGNAFLGFLKGIRDAIIGIGAW
-862 QAAFAIGSAVLDI
+862 
-875 VKDSGASIVN
+875 
-885 GLKNGIKKAFSTIG
+885 IKKN
-899 SWIRKHIFDP
+899 IFDP
-909 FMEKFKNL
+909 FMKGFKSV
-917 FGIHSP
+917 FEIHSP
-923 STVMSEMGK
+923 SKVMAEMGK
-932 NLIAGMLKGITE
+932 YLIEGMLKGITG
-944 KISDIKQK
+944 KIADIKAK
-952 FSEIKDAIG
+952 FSEIKDAIS
-961 KKWDE
+961 KKWE
-966 VKTDTSKKWKQI
+966 ETKTDTSKKWKQI
-978 NDDTSKKI
+978 TEETTKKM
-986 GNLRDDAKTKFEEIR
+986 GSLRDDAKTKFEEIR
-1001 SKISD
+1001 SNISG
-1006 KWSSV
+1006 KWSLV
-1011 SQNTETSW
+1011 RQNTETSW
-1019 NNTKT
+1019 NNIKSNTA
-1024 SLSQKWSGIRSD
+1024 QKWSEIRSD
-1036 AASKFENIRSTV
+1036 ASAKFENIRSTV
-1048 AQKWTNLHGNT
+1048 AQKWNSLHKDT
-1059 TSTWSQIGIGLK
+1059 TWSQISSNLK
-1071 NTWSDLKGNASRAF
+1071 NTWSDLKSNASKAF
-1085 GSISSN
+1085 GTISDN
-1091 ILSCFRNLKNSLK
+1091 ILGCFRNLKNSLK

-1127 GVNWILGKVGSRK
+1127 GVNWILGKVGSSK

-1151 RGSEGL
+1151 NGSEGIPT
-1157 QADTL
+1157 DTL

-1184 FVPQGRNVPLMM
+1184 FIPQGRNVPLMM

-1211 LSMMPHFKNGIGS
+1211 MSMMPHFKTGVGS
-1224 KIKDTIS
+1224 KIKETIEN
-1231 DVWSYVS
+1231 VWSYVS
-1238 HPSKLVDLALEKF
+1238 HPSKLVDLALDKF
-1251 ADVGNAA
+1251 ANIGNAM
-1258 EPGLSIAKGVVSQV
+1258 EPGLSIAKGVISQV
-1272 KGSITDFV
+1272 KGSVTDFV
-1280 KNLFSES
+1280 KKIFSES
-1287 TPKVN
+1287 EPKVN

-1305 AVKALQLT
+1305 ATKALQLT

-1318 ANLNSLLYQMQTESS
+1318 ANLNRLLYQMNTESS

-1361 TFRAYAMAPYNQ
+1361 TFRAYAMAPYNK
-1373 NVWDPLSNMIASIRY
+1373 NIWDPLSNMIASIRY
-1388 AVSRYGSLGRAY
+1388 AVSRYGSLSRAY

-1458 QASGIFEQKSEAN
+1458 QAGGIFERKSDAN

>member
-1 MAEDLAKLQVKVE
+1 MAEDLVKLQVVIE
-14 AHVDDYVKDIKKADS
+14 ATNAPLKKELKKAQDM
-29 ETKKAVDSMTKETER
+29 VKEASGNME
-44 LKKQSSSMGM
+44 KQSS
-54 WKNTG
+54 
-59 KLIADSVKHAIPN
+59 VKAFSGEIT
-72 IKAMNAEIKN
+72 KAQQLAKKMRQI
-82 YVKEAQVAAGV
+82 VKEAQVQAGT
-93 KVYTDEYAETR
+93 KVYTEEYKTVQKEADNAKR
-104 KNIEKTRKKLNELRQ
+104 KLRQ
-119 EEKAL
+119 LREEEKAL
-124 QQMGE
+124 EQMGQSQGMSE
-129 SSGESDRYRSLR
+129 QYQKVSD
-141 KSAEK
+141 SAK
-146 TQAELDAL
+146 KAQRELDAL
-154 HEKMK
+154 KKKMEELEQDGKEKQVAPK
-159 KLEDDGD
+159 FAKVDGEYRVEKEKLENLK
-166 AQEYTPKY
+166 QEYENRRKNRLTMQDVDSDGKLINIEEELS
-174 QKTID
+174 KSLD
-179 AMLAEQKR
+179 R
-187 VAELQK
+187 VEALEAKIK
-193 ELDTRRKS
+193 ELRK
-201 GSSMTY
+201 
-207 ITEQGKLGNVKDDL
+207 EGK
-221 EESRRKV
+221 E
-228 KDLEKQL
+228 
-235 EDLEKRGKD
+235 
-244 WQPTEAARKLS
+244 WQPTEAAIKLS
-255 DQMEQTSEK
+255 GQMEQASEK
-264 LGKYRTE
+264 LGKYQSQ
-271 MTELRADGVD
+271 MTQMRADGVD

-286 WIKNQKEIAKAR
+286 WIKNQKAINQATQEQAKYQNMKA
-298 GEMEKYKIMSR
+298 
-309 NMESSGEDI
+309 NMENAGTDM
-318 KKGTGGV
+318 KGTKITGISGMLYEI
-325 AASVKAV
+325 KAFK
-332 VSEMKKSLGQ
+332 ERLKANLKEAFEG
-342 TKVGKAASIGWGGA
+342 TKVGKGWGDISRLLGMISKEA
-356 TKLFKGVTSGA
+356 ERASTK
-367 KLATTAIKKCSG
+367 IKKCSG

-563 DNSDSGDTTDTNT
+563 DNSDSDDNADTST

-588 VPLDSKVSDFAK
+588 VPLDSKITDFAK
-600 KLKEAWKNADFTEI
+600 KLKDAWKNADFTEI
-614 GQIVGTKLNNAL
+614 GQIVGTKLNDAL
-626 NQIPWGP
+626 NRIPWGP
-633 IQETAQKVGKS
+633 IQNTSRKVGKS

-684 KWDSVGK
+684 RWDSVGK
-691 FIGDGLNGVVDT
+691 FIGDGLNGAADT

-716 WNAVFTT
+716 WNAVFAV
-723 IGEAARTFQW
+723 IGEAARTFKW
-733 PDFGKNLADGVNQ
+733 TGFGQDLAGGLNT
-746 AIADFDWAENGARV
+746 AITDFDWAGNGVRV
-760 GDLVKGLL
+760 GDLAKGLL
-768 DTVLSFVSETDW
+768 NTIVAVLEQTDWRKLGNSVRTFVVSIDWSGIVSELARGFGAAFGSLGALIGGLVGEAFKSAQKYFAQKTKECGGHAVLGFFKGILDAIDG
-780 KQIGTSVAT
+780 IGT
-789 FIANIDWPGIFT
+789 W
-801 RALSAILDVPK
+801 
-812 IVWNL
+812 
-817 LTGAIEAIDWYS
+817 
-829 AVRAIPST
+829 
-837 IYDFLTNYDW
+837 
-847 KSLLTSVGDLLGAAW
+847 
-862 QAAFAIGSAVLDI
+862 
-875 VKDSGASIVN
+875 
-885 GLKNGIKKAFSTIG
+885 IKKN
-899 SWIRKHIFDP
+899 IFDP
-909 FMEKFKNL
+909 FMKGFKNV
-917 FGIHSP
+917 FEIHSP
-923 STVMSEMGK
+923 SKVMAEMGK
-932 NLIAGMLKGITE
+932 YLIEGMLNGITD

-952 FSEIKDAIG
+952 FSEIKDTIS
-961 KKWDE
+961 KKWSE
-966 VKTDTSKKWKQI
+966 VQTDTSKKWKQI

-986 GNLRDDAKTKFEEIR
+986 ANLRDDAKTKFEEIR

-1011 SQNTETSW
+1011 RQNTETSW

-1024 SLSQKWSGIRSD
+1024 SLAQKWSGIRSD
-1036 AASKFENIRSTV
+1036 ASSKFENIRSTV

-1059 TSTWSQIGIGLK
+1059 TSTWSQIGSSLK
-1071 NTWSDLKGNASRAF
+1071 NTWSDLKSSASRAF
-1085 GSISSN
+1085 GTISDN
-1091 ILSCFRNLKNSLK
+1091 ILGCFRNLKNSLK

-1127 GVNWILGKVGSRK
+1127 GVNWILGKVGSSK

-1151 RGSEGL
+1151 NGSEGL

-1211 LSMMPHFKNGIGS
+1211 LSMMPHFKTGIGT

-1238 HPSKLVDLALEKF
+1238 HPSKLVDLAIEKF

-1258 EPGLSIAKGVVSQV
+1258 EPGLSIAKGVISQV

-1287 TPKVN
+1287 APKVN

-1305 AVKALQLT
+1305 AIKALQLT

-1361 TFRAYAMAPYNQ
+1361 TFRAYAMAPYNK
-1373 NVWDPLSNMIASIRY
+1373 NIWDPLSNMIASIRY

-1458 QASGIFEQKSEAN
+1458 QAGGIFEQKSDAN

>member
-1 MAEDLAKLQVKVE
+1 MAEDLAKLQVVIE
-14 AHVDDYVKDIKKADS
+14 ATNAPLKKELKKAQDM
-29 ETKKAVDSMTKETER
+29 VKEASGNME
-44 LKKQSSSMGM
+44 KQSS
-54 WKNTG
+54 
-59 KLIADSVKHAIPN
+59 VKAFSGEIT
-72 IKAMNAEIKN
+72 KAQQLAKKMRQI
-82 YVKEAQVAAGV
+82 VKEAQVQAGT
-93 KVYTDEYAETR
+93 KVYTEEYKTVQKEADNAKR
-104 KNIEKTRKKLNELRQ
+104 KLRQ
-119 EEKAL
+119 LREEEKAL
-124 QQMGE
+124 EQMGQSQGMSE
-129 SSGESDRYRSLR
+129 QYQKVSD
-141 KSAEK
+141 SAK
-146 TQAELDAL
+146 KAQRELDAL
-154 HEKMK
+154 KKKMEELEQDGKEKQVAPK
-159 KLEDDGD
+159 FAKVDGEYRVEKEKLENLK
-166 AQEYTPKY
+166 QEYENRRKNRLTMQDVDSDGKLINIEEELS
-174 QKTID
+174 KSLD
-179 AMLAEQKR
+179 R
-187 VAELQK
+187 VEALEAKIK
-193 ELDTRRKS
+193 ELRK
-201 GSSMTY
+201 
-207 ITEQGKLGNVKDDL
+207 EGK
-221 EESRRKV
+221 E
-228 KDLEKQL
+228 
-235 EDLEKRGKD
+235 
-244 WQPTEAARKLS
+244 WQPTEAAIKLS
-255 DQMEQTSEK
+255 GQMEQASEK
-264 LGKYRTE
+264 LGKYQSQ
-271 MTELRADGVD
+271 MTQMRADGVD

-286 WIKNQKEIAKAR
+286 WIKNQKAINQATQEQAKYQNMKA
-298 GEMEKYKIMSR
+298 
-309 NMESSGEDI
+309 NMENAGTDM
-318 KKGTGGV
+318 KGTKITGISGMLYEI
-325 AASVKAV
+325 KAFK
-332 VSEMKKSLGQ
+332 ERLKANLKEAFEG
-342 TKVGKAASIGWGGA
+342 TKVGKGWGDISRLLGMISKEA
-356 TKLFKGVTSGA
+356 ERASTK
-367 KLATTAIKKCSG
+367 IKKCSG

-390 GISAAGRFA
+390 GISVAGRFA

-453 YSDSTNGSLSMLM
+453 YNDSTNGSLSMLM

-563 DNSDSGDTTDTNT
+563 DNSDSDDNADTST

-600 KLKEAWKNADFTEI
+600 KLKDAWKNADFTEI
-614 GQIVGTKLNNAL
+614 GQIVGTKLNDAL
-626 NQIPWGP
+626 NRIPWGP
-633 IQETAQKVGKS
+633 IQNTSRKVGKS

-684 KWDSVGK
+684 RWDSVGK
-691 FIGDGLNGVVDT
+691 IIGDGLNGAADT

-716 WNAVFTT
+716 WNAVFAV
-723 IGEAARTFQW
+723 IGEAARTFKW
-733 PDFGKNLADGVNQ
+733 TGFGQDLAGGLNT
-746 AIADFDWAENGARV
+746 AITDFDWAGNGVRV
-760 GDLVKGLL
+760 GDLAKGLL
-768 DTVLSFVSETDW
+768 NTIVAVLEQTDWRKLGNSVRTFVVSIDWSGIVSELARGFGAAFGSLGALIGGLVGEAFKSAQKYFAQKTKECGGHAVLGFFKGILDAIDG
-780 KQIGTSVAT
+780 IGT
-789 FIANIDWPGIFT
+789 W
-801 RALSAILDVPK
+801 
-812 IVWNL
+812 
-817 LTGAIEAIDWYS
+817 
-829 AVRAIPST
+829 
-837 IYDFLTNYDW
+837 
-847 KSLLTSVGDLLGAAW
+847 
-862 QAAFAIGSAVLDI
+862 
-875 VKDSGASIVN
+875 
-885 GLKNGIKKAFSTIG
+885 IKKN
-899 SWIRKHIFDP
+899 IFDP
-909 FMEKFKNL
+909 FMKGFKNV
-917 FGIHSP
+917 FEIHSP
-923 STVMSEMGK
+923 SKVMAEMGRY
-932 NLIAGMLKGITE
+932 LIEGMLNGITD

-952 FSEIKDAIG
+952 FSEIKDAIS
-961 KKWDE
+961 KKWEE

-986 GNLRDDAKTKFEEIR
+986 ANLRDDAKTKFEEIR

-1011 SQNTETSW
+1011 RQNTETSW

-1024 SLSQKWSGIRSD
+1024 SLAQKWSGIRSD
-1036 AASKFENIRSTV
+1036 ASSKFENIRSTV

-1059 TSTWSQIGIGLK
+1059 TSTWSQIGNSLK
-1071 NTWSDLKGNASRAF
+1071 NTWSDLKSNASKAF
-1085 GSISSN
+1085 GTISDN
-1091 ILSCFRNLKNSLK
+1091 ILGCFRNLKNSLK
-1104 STMSGVANA
+1104 STMSDVANA

-1127 GVNWILGKVGSRK
+1127 GVNWILGKVGSSK

-1151 RGSEGL
+1151 NGSEGL
-1157 QADTL
+1157 PTDTL

-1211 LSMMPHFKNGIGS
+1211 LSMMPHFKTGIGT

-1238 HPSKLVDLALEKF
+1238 HPSKLVDLAIEKF

-1258 EPGLSIAKGVVSQV
+1258 EPGLSIAKGVISQV

-1287 TPKVN
+1287 APKVN

-1305 AVKALQLT
+1305 AIKALQLT

-1361 TFRAYAMAPYNQ
+1361 TFRAYAMAPYNK
-1373 NVWDPLSNMIASIRY
+1373 NIWDPLSNMIASIRY

-1400 QGHGYASGGFPQTGE
+1400 QGHGYASGGFPQMGE

-1458 QASGIFEQKSEAN
+1458 QAGGIFEQKSDAN

>member
-1 MAEDLAKLQVKVE
+1 MAEDLAKLQVKLE
-14 AHVDDYVKDIKKADS
+14 AQADEYVKEIKRADS
-29 ETKKAVDSMTKETER
+29 ETKRAVASMTKETER

-82 YVKEAQVAAGV
+82 YVKEAQVAAGI

-104 KNIEKTRKKLNELRQ
+104 RNIEKTRKKLNELRQ

-146 TQAELDAL
+146 TQAELDTL

-179 AMLAEQKR
+179 AMLAEKKR
-187 VAELQK
+187 VEELQK
-193 ELDTRRKS
+193 ELDARRKS

-255 DQMEQTSEK
+255 DQMDQTSEK

-286 WIKNQKEIAKAR
+286 WIKNQKEIAKTR
-298 GEMEKYKIMSR
+298 GEMEKYKTMSR
-309 NMESSGEDI
+309 NMESSGEDV
-318 KKGTGGV
+318 KKGTGGAV
-325 AASVKAV
+325 ASVKAV
-332 VSEMKKSLGQ
+332 INEMKKSLSQ
-342 TKVGKAASIGWGGA
+342 TKVGSFVSKGWGGA
-356 TKLFKGVTSGA
+356 TKLFKGVASGA
-367 KLATTAIKKCSG
+367 KLAATAIKKCGG

-390 GISAAGRFA
+390 GISAVGRFA

-410 NTAGGFQGGL
+410 NTAGGFQGGP

-563 DNSDSGDTTDTNT
+563 DNSDSDDNADTST

-588 VPLDSKVSDFAK
+588 VPLDSKITDFAK
-600 KLKEAWKNADFTEI
+600 KLKDAWKNADFTEI
-614 GQIVGTKLNNAL
+614 GQIVGTKLNDAL
-626 NQIPWGP
+626 NRIPWGP
-633 IQETAQKVGKS
+633 IQNTSRKVGKS
-644 IGTFISGFVEVPD
+644 IGTFISGFVEIPD

-684 KWDSVGK
+684 RWDSVGK
-691 FIGDGLNGVVDT
+691 FIGDGLNGAADT

-716 WNAVFTT
+716 WNAVFAV
-723 IGEAARTFQW
+723 IGEAARTFKW
-733 PDFGKNLADGVNQ
+733 TGFGQDLAGGLNT
-746 AIADFDWAENGARV
+746 AITDFDWAGNGVRV
-760 GDLVKGLL
+760 GDLAKGLL
-768 DTVLSFVSETDW
+768 NTIVAVLEQTDWRKLGNSVRTFVVSIDWSGIVSELARGFGAAFGSLGALIGGLVGEAFKSAQKYFAQKTKECGGHAVLGFFKGILDAIDG
-780 KQIGTSVAT
+780 IGT
-789 FIANIDWPGIFT
+789 W
-801 RALSAILDVPK
+801 
-812 IVWNL
+812 
-817 LTGAIEAIDWYS
+817 
-829 AVRAIPST
+829 
-837 IYDFLTNYDW
+837 
-847 KSLLTSVGDLLGAAW
+847 
-862 QAAFAIGSAVLDI
+862 
-875 VKDSGASIVN
+875 
-885 GLKNGIKKAFSTIG
+885 IKKN
-899 SWIRKHIFDP
+899 IFDP
-909 FMEKFKNL
+909 FMKGFKNV
-917 FGIHSP
+917 FEIHSP
-923 STVMSEMGK
+923 SKVMAEMGK
-932 NLIAGMLKGITE
+932 YLIEGMLNGITD

-952 FSEIKDAIG
+952 FSVIKDTIS
-961 KKWDE
+961 KKWSE
-966 VKTDTSKKWKQI
+966 VQTDTSKKWKQI

-986 GNLRDDAKTKFEEIR
+986 ANLRDDAKTKFEEIR

-1011 SQNTETSW
+1011 RQNTETSW

-1024 SLSQKWSGIRSD
+1024 SLAQKWSGIRSD
-1036 AASKFENIRSTV
+1036 ASSKFENIRSTV

-1059 TSTWSQIGIGLK
+1059 TSTWSQIGSSLK
-1071 NTWSDLKGNASRAF
+1071 NTWSDLKSSASRAF
-1085 GSISSN
+1085 GTISDN
-1091 ILSCFRNLKNSLK
+1091 ILGCFRNLKNSLK

-1127 GVNWILGKVGSRK
+1127 GVNWILGKVGSSK

-1151 RGSEGL
+1151 QGSEGL

-1162 GVVNDQPGGIYRE
+1162 GVVNDQPGEIYRE

-1211 LSMMPHFKNGIGS
+1211 LSMMPHFKTGIGT

-1238 HPSKLVDLALEKF
+1238 HPSKLVDLAIEKF

-1258 EPGLSIAKGVVSQV
+1258 EPGLSIAKGVISQV

-1287 TPKVN
+1287 APKVN

-1305 AVKALQLT
+1305 AIKALQLT

-1373 NVWDPLSNMIASIRY
+1373 NIWDPLSNMIASIRY

-1400 QGHGYASGGFPQTGE
+1400 RGHGYASGGFPQTGE

-1458 QASGIFEQKSEAN
+1458 QAGGIFEQKSDAN

>member
-1 MAEDLAKLQVKVE
+1 MAEDLAKLQVVIE
-14 AHVDDYVKDIKKADS
+14 ATNAPLKKELKKAQDM
-29 ETKKAVDSMTKETER
+29 VKEASGNME
-44 LKKQSSSMGM
+44 KQSS
-54 WKNTG
+54 
-59 KLIADSVKHAIPN
+59 VKAFSGEIT
-72 IKAMNAEIKN
+72 KAQQLAKKMRQI
-82 YVKEAQVAAGV
+82 VKEAQVQAGT
-93 KVYTDEYAETR
+93 KVYTEEYKTVQKEADNAKR
-104 KNIEKTRKKLNELRQ
+104 KLRQ
-119 EEKAL
+119 LREEEKAL
-124 QQMGE
+124 EQMGQSQGMSE
-129 SSGESDRYRSLR
+129 QYQKVSD
-141 KSAEK
+141 SAK
-146 TQAELDAL
+146 KAQRELDAL
-154 HEKMK
+154 KKKMEELEQDGKEKQVAPK
-159 KLEDDGD
+159 FAKVDGEYRVEKEKLENLK
-166 AQEYTPKY
+166 QEYENRRKNRLTMQDVDSNGKLINIEEELS
-174 QKTID
+174 KSLD
-179 AMLAEQKR
+179 R
-187 VAELQK
+187 VEALEAKIK
-193 ELDTRRKS
+193 ELRK
-201 GSSMTY
+201 
-207 ITEQGKLGNVKDDL
+207 EGK
-221 EESRRKV
+221 E
-228 KDLEKQL
+228 
-235 EDLEKRGKD
+235 
-244 WQPTEAARKLS
+244 WQPTEAAIKLS
-255 DQMEQTSEK
+255 GQMEQASEK
-264 LGKYRTE
+264 LGKYQSQ
-271 MTELRADGVD
+271 MTQMRADGVD

-286 WIKNQKEIAKAR
+286 WIKNQKAINQATQEQAKYQNMKA
-298 GEMEKYKIMSR
+298 
-309 NMESSGEDI
+309 NMENAGTDM
-318 KKGTGGV
+318 KGTKITGISGMLYEI
-325 AASVKAV
+325 KAFK
-332 VSEMKKSLGQ
+332 ERLKANLKEAFEG
-342 TKVGKAASIGWGGA
+342 TKVGKGWGDISRLLGMISKEA
-356 TKLFKGVTSGA
+356 ERASTK
-367 KLATTAIKKCSG
+367 IKKCSG

-390 GISAAGRFA
+390 GISVAGRFA
-399 KGLLSLGRGAR
+399 NGLLSLGRGAR

-453 YSDSTNGSLSMLM
+453 YNDSTNGSLSMLM

-563 DNSDSGDTTDTNT
+563 DNSDSDDNADTST

-600 KLKEAWKNADFTEI
+600 KLKDAWKNADFTEI
-614 GQIVGTKLNNAL
+614 GQIVGTKLNDAL
-626 NQIPWGP
+626 NRIPWGP
-633 IQETAQKVGKS
+633 IQNTSRKVGKS

-662 GKTIAEAVNTGVG
+662 GKAIAKAVNTGVG

-684 KWDSVGK
+684 RWDSVGK
-691 FIGDGLNGVVDT
+691 FIGDGLNGAADT

-716 WNAVFTT
+716 WNAVFAV
-723 IGEAARTFQW
+723 IGEAARTFKW
-733 PDFGKNLADGVNQ
+733 TGFGQDLAGGLNT
-746 AIADFDWAENGARV
+746 AITDFDWAGNGVRV
-760 GDLVKGLL
+760 GDLAKGLL
-768 DTVLSFVSETDW
+768 NTIVAVLEQTDWRKLGNSVRTFVVSIDWSGIVSELARGFGAAFGSLGALIGGLVGEAFKSAQKYFAQKTKECGGHAVLGFFKGILDAIDG
-780 KQIGTSVAT
+780 IGT
-789 FIANIDWPGIFT
+789 W
-801 RALSAILDVPK
+801 
-812 IVWNL
+812 
-817 LTGAIEAIDWYS
+817 
-829 AVRAIPST
+829 
-837 IYDFLTNYDW
+837 
-847 KSLLTSVGDLLGAAW
+847 
-862 QAAFAIGSAVLDI
+862 
-875 VKDSGASIVN
+875 
-885 GLKNGIKKAFSTIG
+885 IKKNIC
-899 SWIRKHIFDP
+899 DP
-909 FMEKFKNL
+909 FMKGFRNA

-923 STVMSEMGK
+923 SKVMAEMGK
-932 NLIAGMLKGITE
+932 YLIEGMLNGITDR
-944 KISDIKQK
+944 ISDIKQK
-952 FSEIKDAIG
+952 FSEIKDAIS
-961 KKWDE
+961 KKWEE

-986 GNLRDDAKTKFEEIR
+986 ANLRDDAKTKFEEIR

-1011 SQNTETSW
+1011 RQNTETSW

-1024 SLSQKWSGIRSD
+1024 SLAQKWSGIRSD
-1036 AASKFENIRSTV
+1036 ASSKFENIRSTV

-1059 TSTWSQIGIGLK
+1059 TSTWSQIGSSLK
-1071 NTWSDLKGNASRAF
+1071 NTWSDLKNNASKAF
-1085 GSISSN
+1085 GTISDN
-1091 ILSCFRNLKNSLK
+1091 ILGCFRNLKNSLK

-1127 GVNWILGKVGSRK
+1127 GVNWILGKVGSSK

-1151 RGSEGL
+1151 QGSEGL

-1196 EKGTQIVPAKQTQQY
+1196 EKGTQIVPAKQTQQH
-1211 LSMMPHFKNGIGS
+1211 LSMMPHFKTGIGT

-1238 HPSKLVDLALEKF
+1238 HPSKLVELALEKF

-1258 EPGLSIAKGVVSQV
+1258 EPGLSIAKGVISQV

-1305 AVKALQLT
+1305 AIKALQLT

-1373 NVWDPLSNMIASIRY
+1373 NIWDPLSNMIASIRY

-1400 QGHGYASGGFPQTGE
+1400 RGHGYASGGFPQTGE

-1436 ANNDQITEGIKG
+1436 ANNDQITESIKG

-1458 QASGIFEQKSEAN
+1458 QAYGIFEKKSDAN

>member
-1 MAEDLAKLQVKVE
+1 MAEDLAKLQVVIE
-14 AHVDDYVKDIKKADS
+14 ATNAPLKKELKKAQDM
-29 ETKKAVDSMTKETER
+29 VKEASGNME
-44 LKKQSSSMGM
+44 KQSS
-54 WKNTG
+54 
-59 KLIADSVKHAIPN
+59 VKAFSGEIT
-72 IKAMNAEIKN
+72 KAQQLAKKMRQI
-82 YVKEAQVAAGV
+82 VKEAQVQAGT
-93 KVYTDEYAETR
+93 KVYTEEYKTVQKEADNAKR
-104 KNIEKTRKKLNELRQ
+104 KLRQ
-119 EEKAL
+119 LREEEKAL
-124 QQMGE
+124 EQMGQSQGMSE
-129 SSGESDRYRSLR
+129 QYQKVSD
-141 KSAEK
+141 SAK
-146 TQAELDAL
+146 KAQRELDAL
-154 HEKMK
+154 KKKMEELEQDGKEKQVAPK
-159 KLEDDGD
+159 FAKVDGEYRVEKEKLENLK
-166 AQEYTPKY
+166 QEYENRRKNRLTMQDVDSNGKLINIEEELS
-174 QKTID
+174 KSLD
-179 AMLAEQKR
+179 R
-187 VAELQK
+187 VEALEAKIK
-193 ELDTRRKS
+193 ELRK
-201 GSSMTY
+201 
-207 ITEQGKLGNVKDDL
+207 EGK
-221 EESRRKV
+221 E
-228 KDLEKQL
+228 
-235 EDLEKRGKD
+235 
-244 WQPTEAARKLS
+244 WQPTEAAIKLS
-255 DQMEQTSEK
+255 GQMEQASEK
-264 LGKYRTE
+264 LGKYQSQ
-271 MTELRADGVD
+271 MTQMRADGVD

-286 WIKNQKEIAKAR
+286 WIKNQKAINQATQEQAKYQNMKA
-298 GEMEKYKIMSR
+298 
-309 NMESSGEDI
+309 NMENAGTDM
-318 KKGTGGV
+318 KGTKITGISGMLYEI
-325 AASVKAV
+325 KAFK
-332 VSEMKKSLGQ
+332 ERLKANLKEAFEG
-342 TKVGKAASIGWGGA
+342 TKVGKGWGDISRLLGMISKEA
-356 TKLFKGVTSGA
+356 ERASTK
-367 KLATTAIKKCSG
+367 IKKCSG

-390 GISAAGRFA
+390 GISVAGRFA

-453 YSDSTNGSLSMLM
+453 YNDSTNGSLSMLM

-563 DNSDSGDTTDTNT
+563 DNSDSDDNADTST

-600 KLKEAWKNADFTEI
+600 KLKDAWKNADFTEI
-614 GQIVGTKLNNAL
+614 GQIVGTKLNDAL
-626 NQIPWGP
+626 NRIPWGP
-633 IQETAQKVGKS
+633 IQNTSRKVGKS

-662 GKTIAEAVNTGVG
+662 GKAIAKAVNTGVG

-684 KWDSVGK
+684 RWDSVGK
-691 FIGDGLNGVVDT
+691 FIGDGLNGAADT

-716 WNAVFTT
+716 WNAVFAV
-723 IGEAARTFQW
+723 IGEAARTFKW
-733 PDFGKNLADGVNQ
+733 TGFGQDLAGGLNT
-746 AIADFDWAENGARV
+746 AITDFDWAGNGVRV
-760 GDLVKGLL
+760 GDLAKGLL
-768 DTVLSFVSETDW
+768 NTIVAVLEQTDWRKLGNSVRTFVVSIDWSGIVSELARGFGAAFGSLGALIGGLVGEAFKSAQKYFAQKTKECGGHAVLGFFKGILDAIDG
-780 KQIGTSVAT
+780 IGT
-789 FIANIDWPGIFT
+789 W
-801 RALSAILDVPK
+801 
-812 IVWNL
+812 
-817 LTGAIEAIDWYS
+817 
-829 AVRAIPST
+829 
-837 IYDFLTNYDW
+837 
-847 KSLLTSVGDLLGAAW
+847 
-862 QAAFAIGSAVLDI
+862 
-875 VKDSGASIVN
+875 
-885 GLKNGIKKAFSTIG
+885 IKKNIC
-899 SWIRKHIFDP
+899 DP
-909 FMEKFKNL
+909 FMKGFRNA

-923 STVMSEMGK
+923 SKVMAEMGK
-932 NLIAGMLKGITE
+932 YLIEGMLNGITDR
-944 KISDIKQK
+944 ISDIKQK
-952 FSEIKDAIG
+952 FSEIKDAIS
-961 KKWDE
+961 KKWEE

-986 GNLRDDAKTKFEEIR
+986 ANLRDDAKTKFEEIR

-1011 SQNTETSW
+1011 RQNTETSW

-1024 SLSQKWSGIRSD
+1024 SLAQKWSGIRSD
-1036 AASKFENIRSTV
+1036 ASSKFENIRSTV

-1059 TSTWSQIGIGLK
+1059 TSTWSQIGSSLK
-1071 NTWSDLKGNASRAF
+1071 NTWSDLKNNASKAF
-1085 GSISSN
+1085 GTISDN
-1091 ILSCFRNLKNSLK
+1091 ILGCFRNLKNSLK

-1127 GVNWILGKVGSRK
+1127 GVNWILGKVGSSK

-1151 RGSEGL
+1151 QGSEGL

-1211 LSMMPHFKNGIGS
+1211 LSMMPHFKTGIGT

-1238 HPSKLVDLALEKF
+1238 HPSKLVELALEKF

-1258 EPGLSIAKGVVSQV
+1258 EPGLSIAKGVISQV

-1305 AVKALQLT
+1305 AIKALQLT

-1361 TFRAYAMAPYNQ
+1361 PFRAYAMAPYNQ
-1373 NVWDPLSNMIASIRY
+1373 NIWDPLSNMIASIRY

-1400 QGHGYASGGFPQTGE
+1400 RGHGYASGGFPQTGE

-1436 ANNDQITEGIKG
+1436 ANNDQITESIKG

-1458 QASGIFEQKSEAN
+1458 QAYGIFEKKSDAN

>member
-1 MAEDLAKLQVKVE
+1 MMAEDLAKLQVVIE
-14 AHVDDYVKDIKKADS
+14 ATNAPLKKELKKAQDM
-29 ETKKAVDSMTKETER
+29 VKEASGNME
-44 LKKQSSSMGM
+44 KQSS
-54 WKNTG
+54 
-59 KLIADSVKHAIPN
+59 VKAFSGEIT
-72 IKAMNAEIKN
+72 KAQQLAKKMRQI
-82 YVKEAQVAAGV
+82 VKEAQVQAGT
-93 KVYTDEYAETR
+93 KVYTEEYKTVQKEADNAKR
-104 KNIEKTRKKLNELRQ
+104 KLRQ
-119 EEKAL
+119 LREEEKAL
-124 QQMGE
+124 EQMGQSQGMSE
-129 SSGESDRYRSLR
+129 QYQKVSD
-141 KSAEK
+141 SAK
-146 TQAELDAL
+146 KAQRELDAL
-154 HEKMK
+154 KKKMEELEQDGKEKQVAPK
-159 KLEDDGD
+159 FAKVDGEYRVEKEKLENLK
-166 AQEYTPKY
+166 QEYENRRKNRLTMQDVDSDGKLINIEEELS
-174 QKTID
+174 KSLD
-179 AMLAEQKR
+179 R
-187 VAELQK
+187 VEALEAKIK
-193 ELDTRRKS
+193 ELRK
-201 GSSMTY
+201 
-207 ITEQGKLGNVKDDL
+207 EGK
-221 EESRRKV
+221 E
-228 KDLEKQL
+228 
-235 EDLEKRGKD
+235 
-244 WQPTEAARKLS
+244 WQPTEAAIKLS
-255 DQMEQTSEK
+255 GQMEQASEK
-264 LGKYRTE
+264 LGKYQSQ
-271 MTELRADGVD
+271 MTQMRADGVD

-286 WIKNQKEIAKAR
+286 WIKNQKAINQATQEQAKYQNMKA
-298 GEMEKYKIMSR
+298 
-309 NMESSGEDI
+309 NMENAGTDM
-318 KKGTGGV
+318 KGTKITGISGMLYEI
-325 AASVKAV
+325 KAFK
-332 VSEMKKSLGQ
+332 ERLKANLKEAFEG
-342 TKVGKAASIGWGGA
+342 TKVGKGWGDISRLLGMISKEAERASI
-356 TKLFKGVTSGA
+356 K
-367 KLATTAIKKCSG
+367 IKKCSG

-390 GISAAGRFA
+390 GISVAGRFA

-453 YSDSTNGSLSMLM
+453 YNDSTNGSLSMLM

-563 DNSDSGDTTDTNT
+563 DNSDSDDNADTST

-600 KLKEAWKNADFTEI
+600 KLKDAWKNADFTEI
-614 GQIVGTKLNNAL
+614 GQIVGTKLNDAL
-626 NQIPWGP
+626 NRIPWGP
-633 IQETAQKVGKS
+633 IQNTSRKVGKS

-684 KWDSVGK
+684 RWDSVGK
-691 FIGDGLNGVVDT
+691 IIGDGLNGAADT

-716 WNAVFTT
+716 WNAVFAV
-723 IGEAARTFQW
+723 IGEAARTFKW
-733 PDFGKNLADGVNQ
+733 TGFGQDLAGGLNT
-746 AIADFDWAENGARV
+746 AITDFDWAGNGVRV
-760 GDLVKGLL
+760 GDLAKGLL
-768 DTVLSFVSETDW
+768 NTIVAVLEQTDWRKLGNSVRTFVVSIDWSGIVSELARGFGAAFGSLGALIGGLVGEAFKSAQKYFAQKTKECGGHAVLGFFKGILDAIDG
-780 KQIGTSVAT
+780 IGT
-789 FIANIDWPGIFT
+789 W
-801 RALSAILDVPK
+801 
-812 IVWNL
+812 
-817 LTGAIEAIDWYS
+817 
-829 AVRAIPST
+829 
-837 IYDFLTNYDW
+837 
-847 KSLLTSVGDLLGAAW
+847 
-862 QAAFAIGSAVLDI
+862 
-875 VKDSGASIVN
+875 
-885 GLKNGIKKAFSTIG
+885 IKKN
-899 SWIRKHIFDP
+899 IFDP
-909 FMEKFKNL
+909 FMKGFKNV
-917 FGIHSP
+917 FEIHSP
-923 STVMSEMGK
+923 SKVMAEMGRY
-932 NLIAGMLKGITE
+932 LIEGMLNGITD

-952 FSEIKDAIG
+952 FSEIKDAIS
-961 KKWDE
+961 KKWEE

-986 GNLRDDAKTKFEEIR
+986 ANLRDDAKTKFEEIR

-1011 SQNTETSW
+1011 RQNTETSW

-1024 SLSQKWSGIRSD
+1024 SLAQKWSGIRSD
-1036 AASKFENIRSTV
+1036 ASSKFENIRSTV

-1059 TSTWSQIGIGLK
+1059 TSTWSQIGNSLK
-1071 NTWSDLKGNASRAF
+1071 NTWSDLKSNASKAF
-1085 GSISSN
+1085 GTISDN
-1091 ILSCFRNLKNSLK
+1091 ILGCFRNLKNSLK
-1104 STMSGVANA
+1104 STMSDVANA

-1127 GVNWILGKVGSRK
+1127 GVNWILGKVGSSK

-1151 RGSEGL
+1151 NGSEGL
-1157 QADTL
+1157 PTDTL

-1211 LSMMPHFKNGIGS
+1211 LSMMPHFKTGIGT

-1238 HPSKLVDLALEKF
+1238 HPSKLVDLAIEKF

-1258 EPGLSIAKGVVSQV
+1258 EPGLSIAKGVISQV

-1287 TPKVN
+1287 APKVN

-1305 AVKALQLT
+1305 AIKALQLT

-1361 TFRAYAMAPYNQ
+1361 TFRAYAMAPYNK
-1373 NVWDPLSNMIASIRY
+1373 NIWDPLSNMIASIRY

-1400 QGHGYASGGFPQTGE
+1400 QGHGYASGGFPQMGE

-1458 QASGIFEQKSEAN
+1458 QAGGIFEQKSDAN

>member
-1 MAEDLAKLQVKVE
+1 MAEDLAKLQVVIE
-14 AHVDDYVKDIKKADS
+14 ATNAPLKKELKKAQDM
-29 ETKKAVDSMTKETER
+29 VKEASGNME
-44 LKKQSSSMGM
+44 KQSS
-54 WKNTG
+54 
-59 KLIADSVKHAIPN
+59 VKAFSGEIT
-72 IKAMNAEIKN
+72 KAQQLAKKMRQI
-82 YVKEAQVAAGV
+82 VKEAQVQAGT
-93 KVYTDEYAETR
+93 KVYTEEYKTVQKEADNAKR
-104 KNIEKTRKKLNELRQ
+104 KLRQ
-119 EEKAL
+119 LREEEKAL
-124 QQMGE
+124 EQMGQSQGMSE
-129 SSGESDRYRSLR
+129 QYQKVSD
-141 KSAEK
+141 SAK
-146 TQAELDAL
+146 KAQRELDAL
-154 HEKMK
+154 KKKMEELEQDGKEKQVAPK
-159 KLEDDGD
+159 FAKVDGEYRVEKEKLENLK
-166 AQEYTPKY
+166 QEYENRRKNRLTMQDVDSDGKLINIEEELS
-174 QKTID
+174 KSLD
-179 AMLAEQKR
+179 R
-187 VAELQK
+187 VEALEAKIK
-193 ELDTRRKS
+193 ELRK
-201 GSSMTY
+201 
-207 ITEQGKLGNVKDDL
+207 EGK
-221 EESRRKV
+221 E
-228 KDLEKQL
+228 
-235 EDLEKRGKD
+235 
-244 WQPTEAARKLS
+244 WQPTEAAIKLS
-255 DQMEQTSEK
+255 GQMEQASEK
-264 LGKYRTE
+264 LGKYQSQ
-271 MTELRADGVD
+271 MTQMRADGVD

-286 WIKNQKEIAKAR
+286 WIKNQKAINQATQEQAKYQNMKA
-298 GEMEKYKIMSR
+298 
-309 NMESSGEDI
+309 NMENAGTDM
-318 KKGTGGV
+318 KGTKITGISGMLYEI
-325 AASVKAV
+325 KAFK
-332 VSEMKKSLGQ
+332 ERLKANLKEAFEG
-342 TKVGKAASIGWGGA
+342 TKVGKGWGDISRLLGMISKEA
-356 TKLFKGVTSGA
+356 ERASTK
-367 KLATTAIKKCSG
+367 IKKCSG

-563 DNSDSGDTTDTNT
+563 DNSDSDDNADTST

-588 VPLDSKVSDFAK
+588 VPLDSKITDFAK
-600 KLKEAWKNADFTEI
+600 KLKDAWKNADFTEI
-614 GQIVGTKLNNAL
+614 GQIVGTKLNDAL
-626 NQIPWGP
+626 NRIPWGP
-633 IQETAQKVGKS
+633 IQNTSRKVGKS

-684 KWDSVGK
+684 RWDSVGK
-691 FIGDGLNGVVDT
+691 FIGDGLNGAADT

-716 WNAVFTT
+716 WNAVFAV
-723 IGEAARTFQW
+723 IGEAARTFKW
-733 PDFGKNLADGVNQ
+733 TGFGQDLAGGLNT
-746 AIADFDWAENGARV
+746 AITDFDWAGNGVRV
-760 GDLVKGLL
+760 GDLAKGLL
-768 DTVLSFVSETDW
+768 NTIVAVLEQTDWRKLGNSVRTFVVSIDWSGIVSELARGFGAAFGSLGALIGGLVGEAFKSAQKYFAQKTKECGGHAVLGFFKGILDAIDG
-780 KQIGTSVAT
+780 IGT
-789 FIANIDWPGIFT
+789 W
-801 RALSAILDVPK
+801 
-812 IVWNL
+812 
-817 LTGAIEAIDWYS
+817 
-829 AVRAIPST
+829 
-837 IYDFLTNYDW
+837 
-847 KSLLTSVGDLLGAAW
+847 
-862 QAAFAIGSAVLDI
+862 
-875 VKDSGASIVN
+875 
-885 GLKNGIKKAFSTIG
+885 IKKN
-899 SWIRKHIFDP
+899 IFDP
-909 FMEKFKNL
+909 FMKGFKNV
-917 FGIHSP
+917 FEIHSP
-923 STVMSEMGK
+923 SKVMAEMGK
-932 NLIAGMLKGITE
+932 YLIEGMLNGITD

-952 FSEIKDAIG
+952 FSEIKDTIS
-961 KKWDE
+961 KKWSE
-966 VKTDTSKKWKQI
+966 VQTDTSKKWKQI

-986 GNLRDDAKTKFEEIR
+986 ANLRDDAKTKFEEIR

-1011 SQNTETSW
+1011 RQNTETSW

-1024 SLSQKWSGIRSD
+1024 SLAQKWSGIRSD
-1036 AASKFENIRSTV
+1036 ASSKFENIRSTV

-1059 TSTWSQIGIGLK
+1059 TSTWSQIGSSLK
-1071 NTWSDLKGNASRAF
+1071 NTWSDLKSSASRAF
-1085 GSISSN
+1085 GTISDN
-1091 ILSCFRNLKNSLK
+1091 ILGCFRNLKNSLK

-1127 GVNWILGKVGSRK
+1127 GVNWILGKVGSSK

-1151 RGSEGL
+1151 QGSEGL

-1211 LSMMPHFKNGIGS
+1211 LSMMPHFKNGIGT

-1238 HPSKLVDLALEKF
+1238 HPSKLVELALEKF

-1258 EPGLSIAKGVVSQV
+1258 EPGLSIAKGVISQV

-1287 TPKVN
+1287 APKVN
-1292 YVASKGVEQWRSL
+1292 CVASKGVEQWRSL
-1305 AVKALQLT
+1305 AIKALQLT

-1373 NVWDPLSNMIASIRY
+1373 NIWDPLSNMIASIRY

-1400 QGHGYASGGFPQTGE
+1400 RGHGYASGGFPQTGE

-1458 QASGIFEQKSEAN
+1458 QAGGIFEQKSDAN

>member
-1 MAEDLAKLQVKVE
+1 MAEDLAKLQVVIE
-14 AHVDDYVKDIKKADS
+14 ATNAPLKKELKKAQDM
-29 ETKKAVDSMTKETER
+29 VKEASGNME
-44 LKKQSSSMGM
+44 KQSS
-54 WKNTG
+54 
-59 KLIADSVKHAIPN
+59 VKAFSGEIT
-72 IKAMNAEIKN
+72 KAQQLAKKMRQI
-82 YVKEAQVAAGV
+82 VKEAQVQAGT
-93 KVYTDEYAETR
+93 KVYTEEYKTVQKEADNAKR
-104 KNIEKTRKKLNELRQ
+104 KLRQ
-119 EEKAL
+119 LREEEKAL
-124 QQMGE
+124 EQMGQSQGMSE
-129 SSGESDRYRSLR
+129 QYQKVSD
-141 KSAEK
+141 SAK
-146 TQAELDAL
+146 KAQRELDAL
-154 HEKMK
+154 KKKMEELEQDGKEKQVAPK
-159 KLEDDGD
+159 FAKVDEEYRVEKEKLENLK
-166 AQEYTPKY
+166 QEYENRRKNRLTMQDVDSDGKLINIEEELS
-174 QKTID
+174 KSLD
-179 AMLAEQKR
+179 R
-187 VAELQK
+187 VEALEAKIK
-193 ELDTRRKS
+193 ELRK
-201 GSSMTY
+201 
-207 ITEQGKLGNVKDDL
+207 EGK
-221 EESRRKV
+221 EF
-228 KDLEKQL
+228 
-235 EDLEKRGKD
+235 
-244 WQPTEAARKLS
+244 QPTEAAIKLS
-255 DQMEQTSEK
+255 GQMEQASEK
-264 LGKYRTE
+264 LGKYQSQ
-271 MTELRADGVD
+271 MTQMRADGVD

-286 WIKNQKEIAKAR
+286 WIKNQKAINQATQEQAKYQNMKA
-298 GEMEKYKIMSR
+298 
-309 NMESSGEDI
+309 NMENAGTDM
-318 KKGTGGV
+318 KGTKITGISGMLYEI
-325 AASVKAV
+325 KAFK
-332 VSEMKKSLGQ
+332 ERLKANLKEAFEG
-342 TKVGKAASIGWGGA
+342 TKVGKGWGDISRLLGMISKEA
-356 TKLFKGVTSGA
+356 ERASTK
-367 KLATTAIKKCSG
+367 IKKCSG

-563 DNSDSGDTTDTNT
+563 DNSDSDDNADTST

-600 KLKEAWKNADFTEI
+600 KLKDAWKNADFTEI
-614 GQIVGTKLNNAL
+614 GQIVGTKLNDAL
-626 NQIPWGP
+626 NRIPWGP
-633 IQETAQKVGKS
+633 IQNTSRKVGKS

-684 KWDSVGK
+684 RWDSVGK
-691 FIGDGLNGVVDT
+691 FIGDGLNGAADT

-716 WNAVFTT
+716 WNAVFAV
-723 IGEAARTFQW
+723 IGEAARTFKW
-733 PDFGKNLADGVNQ
+733 TGFGQDLAGGLNT
-746 AIADFDWAENGARV
+746 AITDFDWAGNGVRV
-760 GDLVKGLL
+760 GDLAKGLL
-768 DTVLSFVSETDW
+768 NTIVAVLEQTDWRKLGNSVRTFVVSIDWSGIVSELARGFGAAFGSLGALIGGLVGETFKSAQKYFAQKTKECGGHAVLGFFKGILDAIDG
-780 KQIGTSVAT
+780 IGT
-789 FIANIDWPGIFT
+789 W
-801 RALSAILDVPK
+801 
-812 IVWNL
+812 
-817 LTGAIEAIDWYS
+817 
-829 AVRAIPST
+829 
-837 IYDFLTNYDW
+837 
-847 KSLLTSVGDLLGAAW
+847 
-862 QAAFAIGSAVLDI
+862 
-875 VKDSGASIVN
+875 
-885 GLKNGIKKAFSTIG
+885 IKKN
-899 SWIRKHIFDP
+899 IFDP
-909 FMEKFKNL
+909 FMKGFKNV
-917 FGIHSP
+917 FEIHSP
-923 STVMSEMGK
+923 SKVMAEMGK
-932 NLIAGMLKGITE
+932 YLIEGMLNGITD

-952 FSEIKDAIG
+952 FSEIKDAIS
-961 KKWDE
+961 KKWEE

-986 GNLRDDAKTKFEEIR
+986 ANLRDDAKTKFEEIR

-1011 SQNTETSW
+1011 RQNTETSW

-1024 SLSQKWSGIRSD
+1024 SLAQKWSGIRSD
-1036 AASKFENIRSTV
+1036 ASSKFENIRSTV

-1059 TSTWSQIGIGLK
+1059 TSTWSQIGSSLK

-1085 GSISSN
+1085 GTISDN
-1091 ILSCFRNLKNSLK
+1091 ILNCFRNLKNSLK

-1127 GVNWILGKVGSRK
+1127 GVNWILGKVGSSK

-1151 RGSEGL
+1151 NGSEGL

-1211 LSMMPHFKNGIGS
+1211 LSMMPHFKNGIGT

-1238 HPSKLVDLALEKF
+1238 HPSKLVELALEKF

-1258 EPGLSIAKGVVSQV
+1258 EPGLSIAKGVISQV

-1287 TPKVN
+1287 APKVN

-1305 AVKALQLT
+1305 AIKALQLT

-1361 TFRAYAMAPYNQ
+1361 TFRAYAMAPYNK
-1373 NVWDPLSNMIASIRY
+1373 NIWDPLSNMIASIRY

-1400 QGHGYASGGFPQTGE
+1400 QGHGYAFGGFPQTGE

-1458 QASGIFEQKSEAN
+1458 QAGGIFEQKSDAN

>member
-1 MAEDLAKLQVKVE
+1 MAEDLAKLQVVIE
-14 AHVDDYVKDIKKADS
+14 ATNAPLKKELKKAQDM
-29 ETKKAVDSMTKETER
+29 VKEASGNME
-44 LKKQSSSMGM
+44 KQSS
-54 WKNTG
+54 
-59 KLIADSVKHAIPN
+59 VKAFSGEIT
-72 IKAMNAEIKN
+72 KAQQLAKKMRQI
-82 YVKEAQVAAGV
+82 VKEAQVQAGT
-93 KVYTDEYAETR
+93 KVYTEEYKTVQKEADNAKR
-104 KNIEKTRKKLNELRQ
+104 KLRQ
-119 EEKAL
+119 LREEEKAL
-124 QQMGE
+124 EQMGQSQGMSE
-129 SSGESDRYRSLR
+129 QYQKVSD
-141 KSAEK
+141 SAK
-146 TQAELDAL
+146 KAQRELDAL
-154 HEKMK
+154 KKKMEELEQDGKEKQVAPK
-159 KLEDDGD
+159 FAKVDGEYRVEKEKLENLK
-166 AQEYTPKY
+166 QEYENRRKNRLTMQDVDSDGKLINIEEELS
-174 QKTID
+174 KSLD
-179 AMLAEQKR
+179 R
-187 VAELQK
+187 VEALEAKIK
-193 ELDTRRKS
+193 ELRK
-201 GSSMTY
+201 
-207 ITEQGKLGNVKDDL
+207 EGK
-221 EESRRKV
+221 E
-228 KDLEKQL
+228 
-235 EDLEKRGKD
+235 
-244 WQPTEAARKLS
+244 WQPTEAAIKLS
-255 DQMEQTSEK
+255 GQMEQASEK
-264 LGKYRTE
+264 LGKYQSQ
-271 MTELRADGVD
+271 MTQMRADGVD

-286 WIKNQKEIAKAR
+286 WIKNQKAINQATQEQAKYQNMKA
-298 GEMEKYKIMSR
+298 
-309 NMESSGEDI
+309 NMENAGTDM
-318 KKGTGGV
+318 KGTKITGISGMLYEI
-325 AASVKAV
+325 KAFK
-332 VSEMKKSLGQ
+332 ERLKANLKEAFEG
-342 TKVGKAASIGWGGA
+342 TKVGKGWGDISRLLGMISKEA
-356 TKLFKGVTSGA
+356 ERASTK
-367 KLATTAIKKCSG
+367 IKKCSG

-563 DNSDSGDTTDTNT
+563 DNSDSDDNADTST

-588 VPLDSKVSDFAK
+588 VPLDSKITDFAK
-600 KLKEAWKNADFTEI
+600 KLKDAWKNADFTEI
-614 GQIVGTKLNNAL
+614 GQIVGTKLNDAL
-626 NQIPWGP
+626 NRIPWGP
-633 IQETAQKVGKS
+633 IQNTSRKVGKS

-684 KWDSVGK
+684 RWDSVGK
-691 FIGDGLNGVVDT
+691 FIGDGLNGAADT

-716 WNAVFTT
+716 WNAVFAV
-723 IGEAARTFQW
+723 IGEAARTFKW
-733 PDFGKNLADGVNQ
+733 TGFGQDLAGGLNT
-746 AIADFDWAENGARV
+746 AITDFDWAGNGVRV
-760 GDLVKGLL
+760 GDLAKGLL
-768 DTVLSFVSETDW
+768 NTIVAVLEQTDWRKLGNSVRTFVVSIDWSGIVSELARGFGAAFGSLGALIGGLVGEAFKSAQKYFAQKTKECGGHAVLGFFKGILDAIDG
-780 KQIGTSVAT
+780 IGT
-789 FIANIDWPGIFT
+789 W
-801 RALSAILDVPK
+801 
-812 IVWNL
+812 
-817 LTGAIEAIDWYS
+817 
-829 AVRAIPST
+829 
-837 IYDFLTNYDW
+837 
-847 KSLLTSVGDLLGAAW
+847 
-862 QAAFAIGSAVLDI
+862 
-875 VKDSGASIVN
+875 
-885 GLKNGIKKAFSTIG
+885 IKKN
-899 SWIRKHIFDP
+899 IFDP
-909 FMEKFKNL
+909 FMKGFKNV
-917 FGIHSP
+917 FEIHSP
-923 STVMSEMGK
+923 SKVMAEMGK
-932 NLIAGMLKGITE
+932 YLIEGMLNGITD

-952 FSEIKDAIG
+952 FSEIKDTIS
-961 KKWDE
+961 KKWSE
-966 VKTDTSKKWKQI
+966 VQTDTSKKWKQI

-986 GNLRDDAKTKFEEIR
+986 ANLRDDAKTKFEEIR

-1011 SQNTETSW
+1011 RQNTETSW

-1024 SLSQKWSGIRSD
+1024 SLAQKWSGIRSD
-1036 AASKFENIRSTV
+1036 ASSKFENIRSTV

-1059 TSTWSQIGIGLK
+1059 TSTWSQIGSSLK
-1071 NTWSDLKGNASRAF
+1071 NTWSDLKSSASRAF
-1085 GSISSN
+1085 GTISDN
-1091 ILSCFRNLKNSLK
+1091 ILGCFRNLKNSLK

-1127 GVNWILGKVGSRK
+1127 GVNWILGKVGSSK

-1151 RGSEGL
+1151 QGSEGL

-1211 LSMMPHFKNGIGS
+1211 LSMMPHFKNGIGT

-1238 HPSKLVDLALEKF
+1238 HPSKLVELALEKF

-1258 EPGLSIAKGVVSQV
+1258 EPGLSIAKGVISQV

-1287 TPKVN
+1287 APKVN
-1292 YVASKGVEQWRSL
+1292 YVVSKGVEQWRSL
-1305 AVKALQLT
+1305 AIKALQLT

-1373 NVWDPLSNMIASIRY
+1373 NIWDPLSNMIASIRY

-1400 QGHGYASGGFPQTGE
+1400 RGHGYASGGFPQTGE

-1458 QASGIFEQKSEAN
+1458 QAGGIFEQKSDAN

>member
-1 MAEDLAKLQVKVE
+1 MAEDLAKLQVKLE
-14 AHVDDYVKDIKKADS
+14 AQADEYVKELKRADS
-29 ETKKAVDSMTKETER
+29 ETKRAVDSMSKETER
-44 LKKQSSSMGM
+44 LKKQSSSMDM

-59 KLIADSVKHAIPN
+59 KLVAHSIRYAIPN
-72 IKAMNAEIKN
+72 IKAMNASIKN

-93 KVYTDEYAETR
+93 KVYTDEYAKTQES
-104 KNIEKTRKKLNELRQ
+104 IEKLQGKLNELYQ

-124 QQMGE
+124 QQLGKSE
-129 SSGESDRYRSLR
+129 GDSEQYRDLR

-146 TQAELDAL
+146 AQEELV
-154 HEKMK
+154 
-159 KLEDDGD
+159 KLESKM
-166 AQEYTPKY
+166 QELKDTGKAAVPAPDFSNMETEY
-174 QKTID
+174 Q
-179 AMLAEQKR
+179 
-187 VAELQK
+187 AELQK
-193 ELDTRRKS
+193 VEELQKEFDKRLKDRSTMRYMHDD
-201 GSSMTY
+201 GTV
-207 ITEQGKLGNVKDDL
+207 GNI
-221 EESRRKV
+221 R
-228 KDLEKQL
+228 KDLAESKGRL
-235 EDLEKRGKD
+235 EDLKAKMDEMKNSGKD
-244 WQPTEAARKLS
+244 WQPTKEAEKLS
-255 DQMEQTSEK
+255 EQMERASEKIKKYEDQMV
-264 LGKYRTE
+264 
-271 MTELRADGVD
+271 ELRADGVE
-281 RGTDA
+281 RGSDA

-298 GEMEKYKIMSR
+298 DELRKYQTMGR

-318 KKGTGGV
+318 EMGTGGKL
-325 AASVKAV
+325 ASVKAV
-332 VSEMKKSLGQ
+332 MKEIKESLSQ
-342 TKVGKAASIGWGGA
+342 TKVGKVASAGWGGI

-410 NTAGGFQGGL
+410 NTAGGFQGGP

-453 YSDSTNGSLSMLM
+453 YSDNTNGSLSMLM
-466 SSLTQLKN
+466 SSLTRLKN
-474 ALATAFAPILNAAAP
+474 ALATAFAPILNVAAP
-489 MLNLLI
+489 MLNLLV
-495 QKVTAAVTALGQLFA
+495 QKVTEAVTALGQLFA

-563 DNSDSGDTTDTNT
+563 DNSDGDDTADTST

-588 VPLDSKVSDFAK
+588 VPINSKVSDFAK
-600 KLKEAWKNADFTEI
+600 KLKDAWKNADFTEI
-614 GQIVGTKLNNAL
+614 GQIFGTKLNDAL
-626 NQIPWGP
+626 NQISWGP

-662 GKTIAEAVNTGVG
+662 GKTIAGAVNTGVG

-684 KWDSVGK
+684 RWDSVGK
-691 FIGDGLNGVVDT
+691 FIGDGLNGAVDT
-703 VDWPGIGHLYAQK
+703 IDWPGIGHLYAQK
-716 WNAVFTT
+716 WNAIFTT
-723 IGEAARTFQW
+723 IGESARTFKW
-733 PDFGKNLADGVNQ
+733 SDFGKNLAAGVNQ
-746 AIADFDWAENGARV
+746 TIADFDWAGNGARI
-760 GDLVKGLL
+760 GDLAKGLL
-768 DTVLSFVSETDW
+768 DTISTFLEQTDW
-780 KQIGTSVAT
+780 QKLGESIRT
-789 FIANIDWPGIFT
+789 FVVSIDWTGIVNELVRGFGAAAG
-801 RALSAILDVPK
+801 ALGALIGGLIGDAIKDAKKYFQKKAEECGGSLWKGVLKGILDAIMNVA
-812 IVWNL
+812 VW
-817 LTGAIEAIDWYS
+817 
-829 AVRAIPST
+829 
-837 IYDFLTNYDW
+837 
-847 KSLLTSVGDLLGAAW
+847 
-862 QAAFAIGSAVLDI
+862 
-875 VKDSGASIVN
+875 
-885 GLKNGIKKAFSTIG
+885 IKKNIC
-899 SWIRKHIFDP
+899 DP
-909 FMEKFKNL
+909 FMKGFRNA

-923 STVMSEMGK
+923 STVMAEMGK
-932 NLIAGMLKGITE
+932 YLIEGMLNGITD

-952 FSEIKDAIG
+952 FSEIKDAI
-961 KKWDE
+961 
-966 VKTDTSKKWKQI
+966 SKKWSEVQTDTTKKWTQI

-986 GNLRDDAKTKFEEIR
+986 TNLRDDAKTKFEEIR

-1011 SQNTETSW
+1011 RQNTETSW

-1024 SLSQKWSGIRSD
+1024 SLAQKWSGIRSD
-1036 AASKFENIRSTV
+1036 ASSKFENIRSTV
-1048 AQKWTNLHGNT
+1048 AQKWSNLHGNT
-1059 TSTWSQIGIGLK
+1059 TSTWSQIGSSLK
-1071 NTWSDLKGNASRAF
+1071 NTWSDLKGNAARAF
-1085 GSISSN
+1085 GTISDN
-1091 ILSCFRNLKNSLK
+1091 ILGCFRNLKNSLK

-1127 GVNWILGKVGSRK
+1127 GVNWILGKVGNSK

-1151 RGSEGL
+1151 NGSEGL
-1157 QADTL
+1157 PTDTL

-1196 EKGTQIVPAKQTQQY
+1196 EKGTQIIPAKQTQQY
-1211 LSMMPHFKNGIGS
+1211 LSMMPHFKNGIGR
-1224 KIKDTIS
+1224 KIKETIS

-1238 HPSKLVDLALEKF
+1238 HPSKLVDLAIEKF

-1258 EPGLSIAKGVVSQV
+1258 EPGLSIAKGVISQV

-1280 KNLFSES
+1280 KNLFNES

-1305 AVKALQLT
+1305 AIKALQLT

-1361 TFRAYAMAPYNQ
+1361 TFRAYAMAPYNK
-1373 NVWDPLSNMIASIRY
+1373 NIWDPLSNMIASIRY

-1424 ELVGRMGSRNAV
+1424 ELVGRIGSRNAV
-1436 ANNDQITEGIKG
+1436 VNNEQITESLKG
-1448 AVFEAMLDAF
+1448 AIFSAMLDAF
-1458 QASGIFEQKSEAN
+1458 QAGGIFEQKSDAN

>member
-1 MAEDLAKLQVKVE
+1 MAEDLAKLQVVIE
-14 AHVDDYVKDIKKADS
+14 ATNAPLKKELKKAQDM
-29 ETKKAVDSMTKETER
+29 VKEASGNME
-44 LKKQSSSMGM
+44 KQSS
-54 WKNTG
+54 
-59 KLIADSVKHAIPN
+59 VKAFSGEIT
-72 IKAMNAEIKN
+72 KAQQLAKKMRQI
-82 YVKEAQVAAGV
+82 VKEAQVQAGT
-93 KVYTDEYAETR
+93 KVYTEEYKTVQKEADNAKR
-104 KNIEKTRKKLNELRQ
+104 KLRQ
-119 EEKAL
+119 LREEEKAL
-124 QQMGE
+124 EQMGQSQGMYE
-129 SSGESDRYRSLR
+129 QYQKVSD
-141 KSAEK
+141 SAK
-146 TQAELDAL
+146 KAQRELDAL
-154 HEKMK
+154 KKKMEELEQDGKEKQVAPK
-159 KLEDDGD
+159 FAKVDGEYRVEKEKLENLK
-166 AQEYTPKY
+166 QEYENRRKNRLTMQDVDSDGKLINIEEELS
-174 QKTID
+174 KSLD
-179 AMLAEQKR
+179 R
-187 VAELQK
+187 VEALEAKIK
-193 ELDTRRKS
+193 ELRK
-201 GSSMTY
+201 
-207 ITEQGKLGNVKDDL
+207 EGK
-221 EESRRKV
+221 E
-228 KDLEKQL
+228 
-235 EDLEKRGKD
+235 
-244 WQPTEAARKLS
+244 WQPTEAAIKLS
-255 DQMEQTSEK
+255 GQMEQASEK
-264 LGKYRTE
+264 LGKYQSQ
-271 MTELRADGVD
+271 MTQMRADGVD

-286 WIKNQKEIAKAR
+286 WIKNQKAINQATQEQAKYQNMKA
-298 GEMEKYKIMSR
+298 
-309 NMESSGEDI
+309 NMENAGTDM
-318 KKGTGGV
+318 KGTKITGISGMLYEI
-325 AASVKAV
+325 KAFK
-332 VSEMKKSLGQ
+332 ERLKANLKEAFEG
-342 TKVGKAASIGWGGA
+342 TKVGKGWGDISRLLGMISKEA
-356 TKLFKGVTSGA
+356 ERASTK
-367 KLATTAIKKCSG
+367 IKKCSG

-390 GISAAGRFA
+390 GISVAGRFA

-410 NTAGGFQGGL
+410 NTAGGFQGGP

-453 YSDSTNGSLSMLM
+453 YNDSTNGSLSMLM

-563 DNSDSGDTTDTNT
+563 DNSDSDDNAGTST

-588 VPLDSKVSDFAK
+588 VPFDSKVSDFAK
-600 KLKEAWKNADFTEI
+600 KLKDAWKNADFTEI
-614 GQIVGTKLNNAL
+614 GQIVGTKLNDAL
-626 NQIPWGP
+626 NRIPWGP
-633 IQETAQKVGKS
+633 IQNTSRKVGKS

-684 KWDSVGK
+684 RWDSVGK
-691 FIGDGLNGVVDT
+691 FIGDGLNGAADT

-716 WNAVFTT
+716 WNAVFAV
-723 IGEAARTFQW
+723 IGEAARTFKW
-733 PDFGKNLADGVNQ
+733 TGFGQDLAGGLNT
-746 AIADFDWAENGARV
+746 AITDFDWAGNGVRV
-760 GDLVKGLL
+760 GDLAKGLL
-768 DTVLSFVSETDW
+768 NTIVAVLEQTDW
-780 KQIGTSVAT
+780 RKLGNSVRT
-789 FIANIDWPGIFT
+789 FVVSIDWSGIVNELARGF
-801 RALSAILDVPK
+801 
-812 IVWNL
+812 
-817 LTGAIEAIDWYS
+817 GAAFGS
-829 AVRAIPST
+829 
-837 IYDFLTNYDW
+837 
-847 KSLLTSVGDLLGAAW
+847 LGALIGGLVGEAFKSAQKYFAQKTKECGGNAFLGFLKGIRDAIIGIGAW
-862 QAAFAIGSAVLDI
+862 
-875 VKDSGASIVN
+875 
-885 GLKNGIKKAFSTIG
+885 IKKN
-899 SWIRKHIFDP
+899 IFDP
-909 FMEKFKNL
+909 FMKGFKSV
-917 FGIHSP
+917 FEIHSP
-923 STVMSEMGK
+923 SKVMAEMGK
-932 NLIAGMLKGITE
+932 YLIEGMLNGITD

-952 FSEIKDAIG
+952 FSEIKDAIS
-961 KKWDE
+961 KKWEE

-986 GNLRDDAKTKFEEIR
+986 ANLRDDAKTKFEEIR

-1011 SQNTETSW
+1011 RQNTEISW

-1024 SLSQKWSGIRSD
+1024 SLAQKWSGIRSD
-1036 AASKFENIRSTV
+1036 ASSKFENIRSTV

-1059 TSTWSQIGIGLK
+1059 TSTWSQIGSSLK

-1085 GSISSN
+1085 GTISDN
-1091 ILSCFRNLKNSLK
+1091 ILNCFRNLKNSLK

-1127 GVNWILGKVGSRK
+1127 GVNWILGKVGSSK
-1140 SFAKWQVPKFA
+1140 AFAKWQVPKFA
-1151 RGSEGL
+1151 NGSEGL

-1211 LSMMPHFKNGIGS
+1211 LSMMPHFKTGIGT

-1238 HPSKLVDLALEKF
+1238 HPSKLVDLAIEKF
-1251 ADVGNAA
+1251 ADVGKAA
-1258 EPGLSIAKGVVSQV
+1258 EPGLSIAKGVISQV

-1287 TPKVN
+1287 APKVN

-1305 AVKALQLT
+1305 AIKALQLT

-1349 TPSKGLMQVIDP
+1349 TPSKGLIQVIDP

-1373 NVWDPLSNMIASIRY
+1373 NIWDPLSNMIASIRY

-1400 QGHGYASGGFPQTGE
+1400 RGHGYASGGFPQNGE

-1458 QASGIFEQKSEAN
+1458 QAGGIFEQKSDAN

>member
-1 MAEDLAKLQVKVE
+1 MAEDLAKLQVVIE
-14 AHVDDYVKDIKKADS
+14 ATNAPLKKELKKAQDM
-29 ETKKAVDSMTKETER
+29 VKEASGNME
-44 LKKQSSSMGM
+44 KQSS
-54 WKNTG
+54 
-59 KLIADSVKHAIPN
+59 VKAFSGEIT
-72 IKAMNAEIKN
+72 KAQQLAKKMRQI
-82 YVKEAQVAAGV
+82 VKEAQVQAGT
-93 KVYTDEYAETR
+93 KVYTEEYKTVQKEADNAKR
-104 KNIEKTRKKLNELRQ
+104 KLRQ
-119 EEKAL
+119 LREEEKAL
-124 QQMGE
+124 EQMGQSQGMSE
-129 SSGESDRYRSLR
+129 QYQKVSD
-141 KSAEK
+141 SAK
-146 TQAELDAL
+146 KAQRELDAL
-154 HEKMK
+154 KKKMEELEQDGKEKQVAPK
-159 KLEDDGD
+159 FAKVDGEYRVEKEKLENLK
-166 AQEYTPKY
+166 QEYENRRKNRLTMQDVDSDGKLINIEEELS
-174 QKTID
+174 KSLD
-179 AMLAEQKR
+179 R
-187 VAELQK
+187 VEALEAKIK
-193 ELDTRRKS
+193 ELRK
-201 GSSMTY
+201 
-207 ITEQGKLGNVKDDL
+207 EGK
-221 EESRRKV
+221 E
-228 KDLEKQL
+228 
-235 EDLEKRGKD
+235 
-244 WQPTEAARKLS
+244 WQPTEAAIKLS
-255 DQMEQTSEK
+255 GQMEQASEK
-264 LGKYRTE
+264 LGKYQSQ
-271 MTELRADGVD
+271 MTQMRADGVD

-286 WIKNQKEIAKAR
+286 WIKNQKAINQATQEQAKYQNMKA
-298 GEMEKYKIMSR
+298 
-309 NMESSGEDI
+309 NMENAGTDM
-318 KKGTGGV
+318 KGTKITGISGMLYEI
-325 AASVKAV
+325 KAFK
-332 VSEMKKSLGQ
+332 ERLKANLKEAFEG
-342 TKVGKAASIGWGGA
+342 TKVGKGWGDISRLLGMISKEA
-356 TKLFKGVTSGA
+356 ERASTK
-367 KLATTAIKKCSG
+367 IKKCSG

-536 DSAKK
+536 DNAKK

-563 DNSDSGDTTDTNT
+563 DNSDSDDNADTST

-588 VPLDSKVSDFAK
+588 VPLDSKITDFAK
-600 KLKEAWKNADFTEI
+600 KLKDAWKNADFTEI
-614 GQIVGTKLNNAL
+614 GQIVGTKLNDAL
-626 NQIPWGP
+626 NRIPWGP
-633 IQETAQKVGKS
+633 IQNTSRKVGKS

-684 KWDSVGK
+684 RWDSVGK
-691 FIGDGLNGVVDT
+691 FIGDGLNGAADT

-716 WNAVFTT
+716 WNAVFAV
-723 IGEAARTFQW
+723 IGEAARTFKW
-733 PDFGKNLADGVNQ
+733 TGFGQDLAGGLNT
-746 AIADFDWAENGARV
+746 AITDFDWAGNGVRV
-760 GDLVKGLL
+760 GDLAKGLL
-768 DTVLSFVSETDW
+768 NTIVAVLEQTDWRKLGNSVRTFVVSIDWSGIVSELARGFGAAFGSLGALIGGLVGEAFKSAQKYFAQKTKECGGHAVLGFFKGILDAIDG
-780 KQIGTSVAT
+780 IGT
-789 FIANIDWPGIFT
+789 W
-801 RALSAILDVPK
+801 
-812 IVWNL
+812 
-817 LTGAIEAIDWYS
+817 
-829 AVRAIPST
+829 
-837 IYDFLTNYDW
+837 
-847 KSLLTSVGDLLGAAW
+847 
-862 QAAFAIGSAVLDI
+862 
-875 VKDSGASIVN
+875 
-885 GLKNGIKKAFSTIG
+885 IKKN
-899 SWIRKHIFDP
+899 IFDP
-909 FMEKFKNL
+909 FMKGFKNV
-917 FGIHSP
+917 FEIHSP
-923 STVMSEMGK
+923 SKVMAEMGK
-932 NLIAGMLKGITE
+932 YLIEGMLNGITD

-952 FSEIKDAIG
+952 FSEIKDTIS
-961 KKWDE
+961 KKWSE
-966 VKTDTSKKWKQI
+966 VQTDTSKKWKQI

-986 GNLRDDAKTKFEEIR
+986 ANLRDDAKTKFEEIR

-1011 SQNTETSW
+1011 RQNTETSW

-1024 SLSQKWSGIRSD
+1024 SLAQKWSGIRSD
-1036 AASKFENIRSTV
+1036 ASSKFENIRSTV

-1059 TSTWSQIGIGLK
+1059 TSTWSQIGSSLK
-1071 NTWSDLKGNASRAF
+1071 NTWSDLKSNASKAF
-1085 GSISSN
+1085 GTISDN
-1091 ILSCFRNLKNSLK
+1091 ILGCFRNLKNSLK

-1127 GVNWILGKVGSRK
+1127 GVNWILGKVGSSK

-1151 RGSEGL
+1151 NGSEGL

-1211 LSMMPHFKNGIGS
+1211 LGMMPHFKTGIGT

-1238 HPSKLVDLALEKF
+1238 HPSKLVDLAIEKF

-1258 EPGLSIAKGVVSQV
+1258 EPGLSIAKGVISQV

-1287 TPKVN
+1287 APKVN

-1305 AVKALQLT
+1305 AIKALQLT

-1373 NVWDPLSNMIASIRY
+1373 NIWDPLSNMIASIRY

-1458 QASGIFEQKSEAN
+1458 QAGGIFEQKSDAN

>member
-1 MAEDLAKLQVKVE
+1 MAEDLAKLQVVIE
-14 AHVDDYVKDIKKADS
+14 ATNAPLKKELKKAQDM
-29 ETKKAVDSMTKETER
+29 VKEASGNME
-44 LKKQSSSMGM
+44 KQSS
-54 WKNTG
+54 
-59 KLIADSVKHAIPN
+59 VKAFSGEIT
-72 IKAMNAEIKN
+72 KAQQLAKKMRQI
-82 YVKEAQVAAGV
+82 VKEAQVQAGT
-93 KVYTDEYAETR
+93 KVYTEEYKTVQKEADNAKR
-104 KNIEKTRKKLNELRQ
+104 KLRQ
-119 EEKAL
+119 LREEEKAL
-124 QQMGE
+124 EQMGQSQGMSE
-129 SSGESDRYRSLR
+129 QYQKVSD
-141 KSAEK
+141 SAK
-146 TQAELDAL
+146 KAQRELDAL
-154 HEKMK
+154 KKKMEELEQDGKEKQVAPK
-159 KLEDDGD
+159 FAKVDGEYRVEKEKLENLK
-166 AQEYTPKY
+166 QEYENRRKNRLTMQDVDSDGKLINIEEELS
-174 QKTID
+174 KSLD
-179 AMLAEQKR
+179 R
-187 VAELQK
+187 VEALEAKIK
-193 ELDTRRKS
+193 ELRK
-201 GSSMTY
+201 
-207 ITEQGKLGNVKDDL
+207 EGK
-221 EESRRKV
+221 E
-228 KDLEKQL
+228 
-235 EDLEKRGKD
+235 
-244 WQPTEAARKLS
+244 WQPTEAAIKLS
-255 DQMEQTSEK
+255 GQMEQASEK
-264 LGKYRTE
+264 LGKYQSQ
-271 MTELRADGVD
+271 MTQMRADGVD

-286 WIKNQKEIAKAR
+286 WIKNQKAINQATQEQAKYQNMKA
-298 GEMEKYKIMSR
+298 
-309 NMESSGEDI
+309 NMENAGTDM
-318 KKGTGGV
+318 KGTKITGISGMLYEI
-325 AASVKAV
+325 KAFK
-332 VSEMKKSLGQ
+332 ERLKANLKEAFEG
-342 TKVGKAASIGWGGA
+342 TKVGKGWGDISRLLGMISKEA
-356 TKLFKGVTSGA
+356 ERASTK
-367 KLATTAIKKCSG
+367 IKKCSG

-390 GISAAGRFA
+390 GISVAGRFA

-410 NTAGGFQGGL
+410 NTAGGFQGGP

-453 YSDSTNGSLSMLM
+453 YNDSTNGSLSMLM

-563 DNSDSGDTTDTNT
+563 DNSDSDDNAGTST

-588 VPLDSKVSDFAK
+588 VPFDSKVSDFVK
-600 KLKEAWKNADFTEI
+600 KLKDAWKNADFTEI
-614 GQIVGTKLNNAL
+614 GQIVGTKLNDAL
-626 NQIPWGP
+626 NRIPWGP
-633 IQETAQKVGKS
+633 IQNTSRKVGKS

-684 KWDSVGK
+684 RWDSVGK
-691 FIGDGLNGVVDT
+691 FIGDGLNGAADT

-716 WNAVFTT
+716 WNAVFAV
-723 IGEAARTFQW
+723 IGEAARTFKW
-733 PDFGKNLADGVNQ
+733 TGFGQDLAGGLNA
-746 AIADFDWAENGARV
+746 AITDFDWAGNGVRV
-760 GDLVKGLL
+760 GDLAKGLL
-768 DTVLSFVSETDW
+768 NTIVAVLEQTDWRKLGNSVRTFVVSIDWSGIVSELAR
-780 KQIGTSVAT
+780 G
-789 FIANIDWPGIFT
+789 F
-801 RALSAILDVPK
+801 
-812 IVWNL
+812 
-817 LTGAIEAIDWYS
+817 GAAFGS
-829 AVRAIPST
+829 
-837 IYDFLTNYDW
+837 
-847 KSLLTSVGDLLGAAW
+847 LGALIGGLVGEAFKSAQKYFAQKTKECGGNAFLGFLKGIRDAIIGIGAW
-862 QAAFAIGSAVLDI
+862 
-875 VKDSGASIVN
+875 
-885 GLKNGIKKAFSTIG
+885 IKKN
-899 SWIRKHIFDP
+899 IFDP
-909 FMEKFKNL
+909 FMKGFKSV
-917 FGIHSP
+917 FEIHSP
-923 STVMSEMGK
+923 SKVMAEMGK
-932 NLIAGMLKGITE
+932 YLIEGMLNGITD

-952 FSEIKDAIG
+952 FSEIKDAIS
-961 KKWDE
+961 KKWEE

-986 GNLRDDAKTKFEEIR
+986 ANLRDDAKTKFEEIR

-1011 SQNTETSW
+1011 RQNTEISW

-1024 SLSQKWSGIRSD
+1024 SLAQKWSGIRSD
-1036 AASKFENIRSTV
+1036 ASSKFENIRSIV

-1059 TSTWSQIGIGLK
+1059 TSTWSQIGSSLK

-1085 GSISSN
+1085 GTISDN
-1091 ILSCFRNLKNSLK
+1091 ILNCFRNLKNSLK

-1127 GVNWILGKVGSRK
+1127 GVNWILGKVGSSK
-1140 SFAKWQVPKFA
+1140 AFAKWQVPKFA
-1151 RGSEGL
+1151 NGSEGL

-1211 LSMMPHFKNGIGS
+1211 LSMMPHFKTGIGT

-1238 HPSKLVDLALEKF
+1238 HPSKLVDLAIEKF
-1251 ADVGNAA
+1251 ADVGKAA
-1258 EPGLSIAKGVVSQV
+1258 EPGLSIAKGVISQV

-1287 TPKVN
+1287 APKVN

-1305 AVKALQLT
+1305 AIKALQLT

-1373 NVWDPLSNMIASIRY
+1373 NIWDPLSNMIASIRY

-1400 QGHGYASGGFPQTGE
+1400 RGHGYASGGFPQNGE

-1458 QASGIFEQKSEAN
+1458 QAGGIFEQKSDAN

>member
-1 MAEDLAKLQVKVE
+1 MAEDLAKLQVVIE
-14 AHVDDYVKDIKKADS
+14 ATNAPLKKELKKAQDM
-29 ETKKAVDSMTKETER
+29 VKEASGNME
-44 LKKQSSSMGM
+44 KQSS
-54 WKNTG
+54 
-59 KLIADSVKHAIPN
+59 VKAFSGEIT
-72 IKAMNAEIKN
+72 KAQQLAKKMRQI
-82 YVKEAQVAAGV
+82 VKEAQVQAGT
-93 KVYTDEYAETR
+93 KVYTEEYKTVQKEADNAKR
-104 KNIEKTRKKLNELRQ
+104 KLRQ
-119 EEKAL
+119 LREEEKAL
-124 QQMGE
+124 EQMGQSQGMSE
-129 SSGESDRYRSLR
+129 QYQKVSD
-141 KSAEK
+141 SAK
-146 TQAELDAL
+146 KAQRELDAL
-154 HEKMK
+154 KKKMEELEQDGKEKQVAPK
-159 KLEDDGD
+159 FAKVDGEYRVEKEKLENLK
-166 AQEYTPKY
+166 QEYENRRKNRLTMQDVDSDGKLINIEEELS
-174 QKTID
+174 KSLD
-179 AMLAEQKR
+179 R
-187 VAELQK
+187 VEALEAKIK
-193 ELDTRRKS
+193 ELRK
-201 GSSMTY
+201 
-207 ITEQGKLGNVKDDL
+207 EGK
-221 EESRRKV
+221 E
-228 KDLEKQL
+228 
-235 EDLEKRGKD
+235 
-244 WQPTEAARKLS
+244 WQPTEAAIKLS
-255 DQMEQTSEK
+255 GQMEQASEK
-264 LGKYRTE
+264 LGKYQSQ
-271 MTELRADGVD
+271 MTQMRADGVD

-286 WIKNQKEIAKAR
+286 WIKNQKAINQATQEQAKYQNMKA
-298 GEMEKYKIMSR
+298 
-309 NMESSGEDI
+309 NMENAGTDM
-318 KKGTGGV
+318 KGTKITGISGMLYEI
-325 AASVKAV
+325 KAFK
-332 VSEMKKSLGQ
+332 ERLKANLKEAFEG
-342 TKVGKAASIGWGGA
+342 TKVGKGWGDISRLLGMISKEA
-356 TKLFKGVTSGA
+356 ERASTK
-367 KLATTAIKKCSG
+367 IKKCSG

-390 GISAAGRFA
+390 GISVAGRFA

-453 YSDSTNGSLSMLM
+453 YNDSTNGSLSMLM

-563 DNSDSGDTTDTNT
+563 DNSDSDDNADTST

-600 KLKEAWKNADFTEI
+600 KLKDAWKNADFTEI
-614 GQIVGTKLNNAL
+614 GQIVGTKLNDAL
-626 NQIPWGP
+626 NRIPWGP
-633 IQETAQKVGKS
+633 IQNTSRKVGKS

-684 KWDSVGK
+684 RWDSVGK
-691 FIGDGLNGVVDT
+691 IIGDGLNGAADT

-716 WNAVFTT
+716 WNAVFAV
-723 IGEAARTFQW
+723 IGEAARTFKW
-733 PDFGKNLADGVNQ
+733 TGFGQDLAGGLNT
-746 AIADFDWAENGARV
+746 AITDFDWAGNGVRV
-760 GDLVKGLL
+760 GDLAKGLL
-768 DTVLSFVSETDW
+768 NTIVAVLEQTDWRKLGNSVRTFVVSIDWSGIVSELARGFGAAFGSLGALIGGLVGEAFKSAQKYFAQKTKECGGHAVLGFFKGILDAIDG
-780 KQIGTSVAT
+780 IGT
-789 FIANIDWPGIFT
+789 W
-801 RALSAILDVPK
+801 
-812 IVWNL
+812 
-817 LTGAIEAIDWYS
+817 
-829 AVRAIPST
+829 
-837 IYDFLTNYDW
+837 
-847 KSLLTSVGDLLGAAW
+847 
-862 QAAFAIGSAVLDI
+862 
-875 VKDSGASIVN
+875 
-885 GLKNGIKKAFSTIG
+885 IKKN
-899 SWIRKHIFDP
+899 IFDP
-909 FMEKFKNL
+909 FMKGFKNV
-917 FGIHSP
+917 FEIHSP
-923 STVMSEMGK
+923 SKVMAEMGK
-932 NLIAGMLKGITE
+932 YLIEGMLNGITD

-952 FSEIKDAIG
+952 FSEIKDTIS
-961 KKWDE
+961 KKWSE
-966 VKTDTSKKWKQI
+966 VQTDTSKKWKQI

-986 GNLRDDAKTKFEEIR
+986 ANLRDDAKTKFEEIR

-1011 SQNTETSW
+1011 RQNTETSW

-1024 SLSQKWSGIRSD
+1024 SLAQKWSGIRSD
-1036 AASKFENIRSTV
+1036 ASSKFENIRSTV

-1059 TSTWSQIGIGLK
+1059 TSTWSQIGSSLK
-1071 NTWSDLKGNASRAF
+1071 NTWSDLKSNASKAF
-1085 GSISSN
+1085 GTISDN
-1091 ILSCFRNLKNSLK
+1091 ILGCFRNLKNSLK

-1127 GVNWILGKVGSRK
+1127 GVNWILGKVGSSK

-1151 RGSEGL
+1151 NGSEGL

-1175 MVIRPDGSA
+1175 MAIRPDGSA

-1211 LSMMPHFKNGIGS
+1211 LSMMPHFKNGIGT

-1238 HPSKLVDLALEKF
+1238 HPSKLVELALEKF

-1258 EPGLSIAKGVVSQV
+1258 EPGLSIAKGVISQV

-1287 TPKVN
+1287 APKVN

-1305 AVKALQLT
+1305 AIKALQLT

-1373 NVWDPLSNMIASIRY
+1373 NIWDPLSNMIASIRY

-1400 QGHGYASGGFPQTGE
+1400 RGHGYASGGFPQNGE

-1458 QASGIFEQKSEAN
+1458 QAGGIFEQKSDAN

>member
-1 MAEDLAKLQVKVE
+1 MAEDLAKLQVKLE
-14 AHVDDYVKDIKKADS
+14 AQADEYVKELKRADS
-29 ETKKAVDSMTKETER
+29 ETKRAVDSMSKETER
-44 LKKQSSSMGM
+44 LKKQSSSMDM

-59 KLIADSVKHAIPN
+59 KLVAHSIRYAIPN
-72 IKAMNAEIKN
+72 IKAMNASIKN
-82 YVKEAQVAAGV
+82 YVKETQVAAGV
-93 KVYTDEYAETR
+93 KVYTDEYAKTQES
-104 KNIEKTRKKLNELRQ
+104 IEKLQGKLNELYQ

-124 QQMGE
+124 QQLGKSE
-129 SSGESDRYRSLR
+129 GDSEQYRDLR

-146 TQAELDAL
+146 AQEELV
-154 HEKMK
+154 
-159 KLEDDGD
+159 KLESKM
-166 AQEYTPKY
+166 QELKDTGKAAVPAPDFSNMETEY
-174 QKTID
+174 Q
-179 AMLAEQKR
+179 
-187 VAELQK
+187 AELQK
-193 ELDTRRKS
+193 VEELQKEFDKRLKDRSTMRYMHDD
-201 GSSMTY
+201 GTV
-207 ITEQGKLGNVKDDL
+207 GNI
-221 EESRRKV
+221 R
-228 KDLEKQL
+228 KDLAESKGRL
-235 EDLEKRGKD
+235 EDLKAKMDEMKNSGKD
-244 WQPTEAARKLS
+244 WQPTKEAEKLS
-255 DQMEQTSEK
+255 EQMERASEKIKKYEDQMV
-264 LGKYRTE
+264 
-271 MTELRADGVD
+271 ELRADGVE
-281 RGTDA
+281 RGSDA

-298 GEMEKYKIMSR
+298 DELRKYQTMGR

-318 KKGTGGV
+318 EMGTGGKL
-325 AASVKAV
+325 ASVKAV
-332 VSEMKKSLGQ
+332 MKEIKESLSQ
-342 TKVGKAASIGWGGA
+342 TKVGKVASAGWGGI

-410 NTAGGFQGGL
+410 NTAGGFQGGP

-453 YSDSTNGSLSMLM
+453 YSDNTNGSLSMLM
-466 SSLTQLKN
+466 SSLTRLKN
-474 ALATAFAPILNAAAP
+474 ALATAFAPILNVAAP
-489 MLNLLI
+489 MLNLLV
-495 QKVTAAVTALGQLFA
+495 QKVTEAVTALGQLFA

-563 DNSDSGDTTDTNT
+563 DNSDGDDTADTST

-588 VPLDSKVSDFAK
+588 VPINSKVSDFAK
-600 KLKEAWKNADFTEI
+600 KLKDAWKNADFTEI
-614 GQIVGTKLNNAL
+614 GQIFGTKLNDAL
-626 NQIPWGP
+626 NQISWGP

-662 GKTIAEAVNTGVG
+662 GKTIAGAVNTGVG

-684 KWDSVGK
+684 RWDSVGK
-691 FIGDGLNGVVDT
+691 FIGDGLNGAVDT
-703 VDWPGIGHLYAQK
+703 IDWPGIGHLYAQK
-716 WNAVFTT
+716 WNAIFTT
-723 IGEAARTFQW
+723 IGESARTFKW
-733 PDFGKNLADGVNQ
+733 SDFGKNLAAGVNQ
-746 AIADFDWAENGARV
+746 TIADFDWAGNGARI
-760 GDLVKGLL
+760 GDLAKGLL
-768 DTVLSFVSETDW
+768 DTISTFLEQTDW
-780 KQIGTSVAT
+780 RKLGESIRT
-789 FIANIDWPGIFT
+789 FVVSIDWTGIVNELVRGFGAAAG
-801 RALSAILDVPK
+801 ALGALIGGLIGDAIKDAKKYFQKKAEECGGSLWKGVLKGILDAIMNVA
-812 IVWNL
+812 VW
-817 LTGAIEAIDWYS
+817 
-829 AVRAIPST
+829 
-837 IYDFLTNYDW
+837 
-847 KSLLTSVGDLLGAAW
+847 
-862 QAAFAIGSAVLDI
+862 
-875 VKDSGASIVN
+875 
-885 GLKNGIKKAFSTIG
+885 IKKNIC
-899 SWIRKHIFDP
+899 DP
-909 FMEKFKNL
+909 FMKGFRNA

-923 STVMSEMGK
+923 STVMAEMGK
-932 NLIAGMLKGITE
+932 YLIEGMLNGITD

-952 FSEIKDAIG
+952 FSEIKDAI
-961 KKWDE
+961 
-966 VKTDTSKKWKQI
+966 SKKWSEVQTDTTKKWTQI
-978 NDDTSKKI
+978 NDDTSKKMA
-986 GNLRDDAKTKFEEIR
+986 NLRDDAKTKFEEIR

-1006 KWSSV
+1006 KWFSV
-1011 SQNTETSW
+1011 RQNTETSW

-1024 SLSQKWSGIRSD
+1024 SLAQKWSGIRSD
-1036 AASKFENIRSTV
+1036 ASSKFENIRSTV
-1048 AQKWTNLHGNT
+1048 AQKWSNLHGNT
-1059 TSTWSQIGIGLK
+1059 TSTWSQIGSSLK
-1071 NTWSDLKGNASRAF
+1071 NTWSDLKSNASKAF
-1085 GSISSN
+1085 GTISDN
-1091 ILSCFRNLKNSLK
+1091 ILGCFRNLKNSLK

-1127 GVNWILGKVGSRK
+1127 GVNWILGKVGSSK

-1151 RGSEGL
+1151 QGSEGL

-1211 LSMMPHFKNGIGS
+1211 LSMMPHFKTGIGS
-1224 KIKDTIS
+1224 KIKETIS

-1238 HPSKLVDLALEKF
+1238 HPSKLVDLAIKKF

-1258 EPGLSIAKGVVSQV
+1258 EPGLSIAKGVISQV

-1305 AVKALQLT
+1305 AIKALQLT

-1373 NVWDPLSNMIASIRY
+1373 NIWDPLSNMIASIRY

-1458 QASGIFEQKSEAN
+1458 QAGGIFEQKSDAN

>member
-1 MAEDLAKLQVKVE
+1 MAEDLAKLQVVIE
-14 AHVDDYVKDIKKADS
+14 ATNAPLKKELKKAQDM
-29 ETKKAVDSMTKETER
+29 VKEASGNME
-44 LKKQSSSMGM
+44 KQSS
-54 WKNTG
+54 
-59 KLIADSVKHAIPN
+59 VKAFSGEIT
-72 IKAMNAEIKN
+72 KAQQLAKKMRQI
-82 YVKEAQVAAGV
+82 VKEAQVQAGT
-93 KVYTDEYAETR
+93 KVYTEEYKTVQKEADNAKR
-104 KNIEKTRKKLNELRQ
+104 KLRQ
-119 EEKAL
+119 LREEEKAL
-124 QQMGE
+124 EQMGQSQGMSE
-129 SSGESDRYRSLR
+129 QYQKVSD
-141 KSAEK
+141 SAK
-146 TQAELDAL
+146 KAQRELDAL
-154 HEKMK
+154 KKKMEELEQDGKEKQVAPK
-159 KLEDDGD
+159 FAKVDEEYRVEKEKLENLK
-166 AQEYTPKY
+166 QEYENRRKNRLTMQDVDSDGKLINIEEELS
-174 QKTID
+174 KSLD
-179 AMLAEQKR
+179 R
-187 VAELQK
+187 VEALEAKIK
-193 ELDTRRKS
+193 ELRK
-201 GSSMTY
+201 
-207 ITEQGKLGNVKDDL
+207 EGK
-221 EESRRKV
+221 E
-228 KDLEKQL
+228 
-235 EDLEKRGKD
+235 
-244 WQPTEAARKLS
+244 WQPTEAAIKLS
-255 DQMEQTSEK
+255 GQMEQASEK
-264 LGKYRTE
+264 LGKYQSQ
-271 MTELRADGVD
+271 MTQMRADGVD

-286 WIKNQKEIAKAR
+286 WIKNQKAINQATQEQAKYQNMKA
-298 GEMEKYKIMSR
+298 
-309 NMESSGEDI
+309 NMENAGTDM
-318 KKGTGGV
+318 KGTKITGISGMLYEI
-325 AASVKAV
+325 KAFK
-332 VSEMKKSLGQ
+332 ERLKANLKEAFEG
-342 TKVGKAASIGWGGA
+342 TKVGKGWGDISRLLGMISKEA
-356 TKLFKGVTSGA
+356 ERASTK
-367 KLATTAIKKCSG
+367 IKKCSG

-390 GISAAGRFA
+390 GISVAGRFA

-453 YSDSTNGSLSMLM
+453 YNDSTNGSLSMLM

-563 DNSDSGDTTDTNT
+563 DNSDSDDNADTST

-600 KLKEAWKNADFTEI
+600 KLKDAWKNADFTEI
-614 GQIVGTKLNNAL
+614 GQIVGTKLNDAL
-626 NQIPWGP
+626 NRIPWGP
-633 IQETAQKVGKS
+633 IQNTSRKVGKS

-684 KWDSVGK
+684 RWDSVGK
-691 FIGDGLNGVVDT
+691 FIGDGLNGAADT

-716 WNAVFTT
+716 WNAVFAV
-723 IGEAARTFQW
+723 IGEAARTFKW
-733 PDFGKNLADGVNQ
+733 TGFGQDLAGGLNT
-746 AIADFDWAENGARV
+746 AITDFDWAGNGVRV
-760 GDLVKGLL
+760 GDLAKGLL
-768 DTVLSFVSETDW
+768 NTIVAVLEQTDWRKLGNSVRTFVVSIDWSGIVSELARGFGAAFGSLGALIGGLVGETFKSAQKYFAQKTKECGGHAVLGFFKGILDAIDG
-780 KQIGTSVAT
+780 IGT
-789 FIANIDWPGIFT
+789 W
-801 RALSAILDVPK
+801 
-812 IVWNL
+812 
-817 LTGAIEAIDWYS
+817 
-829 AVRAIPST
+829 
-837 IYDFLTNYDW
+837 
-847 KSLLTSVGDLLGAAW
+847 
-862 QAAFAIGSAVLDI
+862 
-875 VKDSGASIVN
+875 
-885 GLKNGIKKAFSTIG
+885 IKKN
-899 SWIRKHIFDP
+899 IFDP
-909 FMEKFKNL
+909 FMKGFKNV
-917 FGIHSP
+917 FEIHSP
-923 STVMSEMGK
+923 SKVMAEMGK
-932 NLIAGMLKGITE
+932 YLIEGMLNGITD

-952 FSEIKDAIG
+952 FSEIKDAIS
-961 KKWDE
+961 KKWEE

-986 GNLRDDAKTKFEEIR
+986 ANLRDDAKTKFEEIR

-1011 SQNTETSW
+1011 RQNTETSW

-1024 SLSQKWSGIRSD
+1024 SLAQKWSGIRSD
-1036 AASKFENIRSTV
+1036 ASSKFENIRSTV

-1059 TSTWSQIGIGLK
+1059 TSTWSQIGSSLK
-1071 NTWSDLKGNASRAF
+1071 NTWSDLKSNASKAF
-1085 GSISSN
+1085 GTISDN
-1091 ILSCFRNLKNSLK
+1091 ILGCFRNLKNSLK

-1127 GVNWILGKVGSRK
+1127 GVNWILGKVGSSK

-1151 RGSEGL
+1151 QGSEGL

-1211 LSMMPHFKNGIGS
+1211 LSMMPHFENGIGT

-1238 HPSKLVDLALEKF
+1238 HPSKLVELALEKF

-1258 EPGLSIAKGVVSQV
+1258 EPGLSIAKGVISQV

-1305 AVKALQLT
+1305 AIKALQLT

-1361 TFRAYAMAPYNQ
+1361 TFRAYAMAPYNK
-1373 NVWDPLSNMIASIRY
+1373 NIWDPLSNMIASIRY

-1400 QGHGYASGGFPQTGE
+1400 QGHGYAFGGFPQTGE

-1458 QASGIFEQKSEAN
+1458 QAGGIFEQKSDAN

>member
-1 MAEDLAKLQVKVE
+1 MAEDLAKLQVVIE
-14 AHVDDYVKDIKKADS
+14 ATNAPLKKELKKAQDM
-29 ETKKAVDSMTKETER
+29 VKEASGNME
-44 LKKQSSSMGM
+44 KQSS
-54 WKNTG
+54 
-59 KLIADSVKHAIPN
+59 VKAFSGEIT
-72 IKAMNAEIKN
+72 KAQQLAKKMRQI
-82 YVKEAQVAAGV
+82 VKEAQVQAGT
-93 KVYTDEYAETR
+93 KVYTEEYKTVQKEADNAKR
-104 KNIEKTRKKLNELRQ
+104 KLRQ
-119 EEKAL
+119 LREEEKAL
-124 QQMGE
+124 EQMGQSQGMSE
-129 SSGESDRYRSLR
+129 QYQKVSD
-141 KSAEK
+141 SAK
-146 TQAELDAL
+146 KAQRELDAL
-154 HEKMK
+154 KKKMEELEQDGKEKQVAPK
-159 KLEDDGD
+159 FAKVDGEYRVEKEKLENLK
-166 AQEYTPKY
+166 QEYENRRKNRLTMQDVDSDGKLINIEEELS
-174 QKTID
+174 KSLD
-179 AMLAEQKR
+179 R
-187 VAELQK
+187 VEALEAKIK
-193 ELDTRRKS
+193 ELRK
-201 GSSMTY
+201 
-207 ITEQGKLGNVKDDL
+207 EGK
-221 EESRRKV
+221 E
-228 KDLEKQL
+228 
-235 EDLEKRGKD
+235 
-244 WQPTEAARKLS
+244 WQPTEAAIKLS
-255 DQMEQTSEK
+255 GQMEQASEK
-264 LGKYRTE
+264 LGKYQSQ
-271 MTELRADGVD
+271 MTQMRADGVD

-286 WIKNQKEIAKAR
+286 WIKNQKAINQATQEQAKYQNMKA
-298 GEMEKYKIMSR
+298 
-309 NMESSGEDI
+309 NMENAGTDM
-318 KKGTGGV
+318 KGTKITGISGMLYEI
-325 AASVKAV
+325 KAFK
-332 VSEMKKSLGQ
+332 ERLKANLKEAFEG
-342 TKVGKAASIGWGGA
+342 TKVGKGWGDISRLLGMISKEA
-356 TKLFKGVTSGA
+356 ERASTK
-367 KLATTAIKKCSG
+367 IKKCSG

-390 GISAAGRFA
+390 GISVAGRFA

-453 YSDSTNGSLSMLM
+453 YNDSTNGSLSMLM

-563 DNSDSGDTTDTNT
+563 DNSDSDDNADTST

-600 KLKEAWKNADFTEI
+600 KLKDAWKNADFTEI
-614 GQIVGTKLNNAL
+614 GQIVGTKLNDAL
-626 NQIPWGP
+626 NRIPWGP
-633 IQETAQKVGKS
+633 IQNTSRKVGKS
-644 IGTFISGFVEVPD
+644 IGTFISGFVEVPN

-684 KWDSVGK
+684 RWDSVGK
-691 FIGDGLNGVVDT
+691 FIGDGLNGAADT

-716 WNAVFTT
+716 WNAVFAV
-723 IGEAARTFQW
+723 IGEAARTFKW
-733 PDFGKNLADGVNQ
+733 TGFGQDLAGGLNT
-746 AIADFDWAENGARV
+746 AITDFDWAGNGVRV
-760 GDLVKGLL
+760 GDLAKGLL
-768 DTVLSFVSETDW
+768 NTIVAVLEQTDWRKLGNSVRTFVVSIDWSGIVSELARGFGAAFGSLGALIGGLVGEAFKSAQKYFAQKTKECGGHAVLGFFKGILDAIDG
-780 KQIGTSVAT
+780 IGT
-789 FIANIDWPGIFT
+789 W
-801 RALSAILDVPK
+801 
-812 IVWNL
+812 
-817 LTGAIEAIDWYS
+817 
-829 AVRAIPST
+829 
-837 IYDFLTNYDW
+837 
-847 KSLLTSVGDLLGAAW
+847 
-862 QAAFAIGSAVLDI
+862 
-875 VKDSGASIVN
+875 
-885 GLKNGIKKAFSTIG
+885 IKKN
-899 SWIRKHIFDP
+899 IFDP
-909 FMEKFKNL
+909 FMKGFKNV
-917 FGIHSP
+917 FEIHSP
-923 STVMSEMGK
+923 SKVMAEMGK
-932 NLIAGMLKGITE
+932 YLIEGMLNGITD

-952 FSEIKDAIG
+952 FSEIKDTIS
-961 KKWDE
+961 KKWSE
-966 VKTDTSKKWKQI
+966 VQTDTSKKWKQI

-986 GNLRDDAKTKFEEIR
+986 ANLRDDAKTKFEEIR

-1011 SQNTETSW
+1011 RQNTETSW

-1024 SLSQKWSGIRSD
+1024 SLAQKWSGIRSD
-1036 AASKFENIRSTV
+1036 ASSKFENIRSTV

-1059 TSTWSQIGIGLK
+1059 TSTWSQIGSSLK
-1071 NTWSDLKGNASRAF
+1071 NTWSDLKNNASKAF
-1085 GSISSN
+1085 GTISDN
-1091 ILSCFRNLKNSLK
+1091 ILGCFRNLKNSLK

-1127 GVNWILGKVGSRK
+1127 GVNWILGKVGSSK

-1151 RGSEGL
+1151 QGSEGL

-1162 GVVNDQPGGIYRE
+1162 GVVNDQPGEIYRE

-1211 LSMMPHFKNGIGS
+1211 LSMMPHFKTGIGT

-1238 HPSKLVDLALEKF
+1238 HPSKLVDLAIEKF

-1258 EPGLSIAKGVVSQV
+1258 EPGLSIAKGVISQV

-1287 TPKVN
+1287 APKVN

-1305 AVKALQLT
+1305 AIKALQLT

-1373 NVWDPLSNMIASIRY
+1373 NIWDPLSNMIASIRY

-1400 QGHGYASGGFPQTGE
+1400 RGHGYASGGFPQTGE

-1458 QASGIFEQKSEAN
+1458 QAGGIFEQKSDAN

>member
-1 MAEDLAKLQVKVE
+1 MAEDLAKLQVKLE
-14 AHVDDYVKDIKKADS
+14 AQADEYVKELKRADS
-29 ETKKAVDSMTKETER
+29 ETKRAVDSMSKETER
-44 LKKQSSSMGM
+44 LKKQSSSMDM

-59 KLIADSVKHAIPN
+59 KLVAHSIRYAIPN
-72 IKAMNAEIKN
+72 IKAMNASIKN

-93 KVYTDEYAETR
+93 KVYTDEYAKTQES
-104 KNIEKTRKKLNELRQ
+104 IEKLQGKLNELYQ

-124 QQMGE
+124 QQLGKSE
-129 SSGESDRYRSLR
+129 GDSEQYRDLR

-146 TQAELDAL
+146 AQEELV
-154 HEKMK
+154 
-159 KLEDDGD
+159 KLESKM
-166 AQEYTPKY
+166 QELKDTGKAAVPAPDFSNMETEY
-174 QKTID
+174 Q
-179 AMLAEQKR
+179 
-187 VAELQK
+187 AELQK
-193 ELDTRRKS
+193 VEELQKEFDKRLKDRSTMRYMHDD
-201 GSSMTY
+201 GTV
-207 ITEQGKLGNVKDDL
+207 GNI
-221 EESRRKV
+221 R
-228 KDLEKQL
+228 KDLAESKGRL
-235 EDLEKRGKD
+235 EDLKAKMDEMKNSGKD
-244 WQPTEAARKLS
+244 WQPTKEAEKLS
-255 DQMEQTSEK
+255 EQMERASEKIKKYEDQMV
-264 LGKYRTE
+264 
-271 MTELRADGVD
+271 ELRADGVE
-281 RGTDA
+281 RGSDA

-298 GEMEKYKIMSR
+298 DELRKYQTMGR

-318 KKGTGGV
+318 EMGTGGKL
-325 AASVKAV
+325 ASVKAV
-332 VSEMKKSLGQ
+332 MKEIKESLSQ
-342 TKVGKAASIGWGGA
+342 TKVGKVASAGWGGI

-410 NTAGGFQGGL
+410 NTAGGFQGDP

-453 YSDSTNGSLSMLM
+453 YSDNTNGSLSMLM
-466 SSLTQLKN
+466 SSLTRLKN
-474 ALATAFAPILNAAAP
+474 ALATAFAPILNVAAP
-489 MLNLLI
+489 MLNLLV
-495 QKVTAAVTALGQLFA
+495 QKVTEAVTALGQLFA

-563 DNSDSGDTTDTNT
+563 DNSDGDDTADTST

-588 VPLDSKVSDFAK
+588 VPINSKVSDFAK
-600 KLKEAWKNADFTEI
+600 KLKDAWKNADFTEI
-614 GQIVGTKLNNAL
+614 GQIFGTKLNDAL
-626 NQIPWGP
+626 NQISWGP

-662 GKTIAEAVNTGVG
+662 GKTIAGAVNTGVG

-684 KWDSVGK
+684 RWDSVGK
-691 FIGDGLNGVVDT
+691 FIGDGLNGAVDT
-703 VDWPGIGHLYAQK
+703 IDWPGIGHLYAQK
-716 WNAVFTT
+716 WNAIFTT
-723 IGEAARTFQW
+723 IGESARTFKW
-733 PDFGKNLADGVNQ
+733 SDFGKNLAAGVNQ
-746 AIADFDWAENGARV
+746 TIADFDWAGNGARI
-760 GDLVKGLL
+760 GDLAKGLL
-768 DTVLSFVSETDW
+768 DTISTFLEQTDW
-780 KQIGTSVAT
+780 RKLGESIRT
-789 FIANIDWPGIFT
+789 FVVSIDWTGIVNELVRGFGAAAG
-801 RALSAILDVPK
+801 ALGALIGGLIGDAIKDAKKYFQKKAEECGGSLWKGVLKGILDAIMNVA
-812 IVWNL
+812 VW
-817 LTGAIEAIDWYS
+817 
-829 AVRAIPST
+829 
-837 IYDFLTNYDW
+837 
-847 KSLLTSVGDLLGAAW
+847 
-862 QAAFAIGSAVLDI
+862 
-875 VKDSGASIVN
+875 
-885 GLKNGIKKAFSTIG
+885 IKKNIC
-899 SWIRKHIFDP
+899 DP
-909 FMEKFKNL
+909 FMKGFRNA

-923 STVMSEMGK
+923 STVMAEMGK
-932 NLIAGMLKGITE
+932 YLIEGMLNGITD

-952 FSEIKDAIG
+952 FSEIKDAI
-961 KKWDE
+961 
-966 VKTDTSKKWKQI
+966 SKKWSEVQTDTTKKWTQI
-978 NDDTSKKI
+978 NDDTSKKMA
-986 GNLRDDAKTKFEEIR
+986 NLRDDAKTKFEEIR

-1006 KWSSV
+1006 KWFSV
-1011 SQNTETSW
+1011 RQNTETSW

-1024 SLSQKWSGIRSD
+1024 SLAQKWSGIRSD
-1036 AASKFENIRSTV
+1036 ASSKFENIRSTV
-1048 AQKWTNLHGNT
+1048 AQKWSNLHGNT
-1059 TSTWSQIGIGLK
+1059 TSTWSQIGSSLK
-1071 NTWSDLKGNASRAF
+1071 NTWSDLKSNASKAF
-1085 GSISSN
+1085 GTISDN
-1091 ILSCFRNLKNSLK
+1091 ILGCFRNLKNSLK

-1127 GVNWILGKVGSRK
+1127 GVNWILGKVGSSK

-1151 RGSEGL
+1151 QGSEGL

-1211 LSMMPHFKNGIGS
+1211 LSMMPHFKTGIGS
-1224 KIKDTIS
+1224 KIKETIS

-1238 HPSKLVDLALEKF
+1238 HPSKLVDLAIKKF

-1258 EPGLSIAKGVVSQV
+1258 EPGLSIAKGVISQV

-1305 AVKALQLT
+1305 AIKALQLT

-1373 NVWDPLSNMIASIRY
+1373 NIWDPLSNMIASIRY

-1458 QASGIFEQKSEAN
+1458 QAGGIFEQKSDAN

>member
-1 MAEDLAKLQVKVE
+1 MAEDLAKLQVVIE
-14 AHVDDYVKDIKKADS
+14 ATNAPLKKELKKAQDM
-29 ETKKAVDSMTKETER
+29 VKEASGNME
-44 LKKQSSSMGM
+44 KQSS
-54 WKNTG
+54 
-59 KLIADSVKHAIPN
+59 VKAFSGEIT
-72 IKAMNAEIKN
+72 KAQQLAKKMRQI
-82 YVKEAQVAAGV
+82 VKEAQVQAGT
-93 KVYTDEYAETR
+93 KVYTEEYKTVQKEADNAKR
-104 KNIEKTRKKLNELRQ
+104 KLRQ
-119 EEKAL
+119 LREEEKAL
-124 QQMGE
+124 EQMGQSQGMSE
-129 SSGESDRYRSLR
+129 QYQKVSD
-141 KSAEK
+141 SAK
-146 TQAELDAL
+146 KAQRELDAL
-154 HEKMK
+154 KKKMEELEQDGKEKQVAPK
-159 KLEDDGD
+159 FAKVDGEYRVEKEKLENLK
-166 AQEYTPKY
+166 QEYENRRKNRLTMQDVDSDGKLINIEEELS
-174 QKTID
+174 KSLD
-179 AMLAEQKR
+179 R
-187 VAELQK
+187 VEALEAKIK
-193 ELDTRRKS
+193 ELRK
-201 GSSMTY
+201 
-207 ITEQGKLGNVKDDL
+207 EGK
-221 EESRRKV
+221 E
-228 KDLEKQL
+228 
-235 EDLEKRGKD
+235 
-244 WQPTEAARKLS
+244 WQPTEAAIKLS
-255 DQMEQTSEK
+255 GQMEQASEK
-264 LGKYRTE
+264 LGKYQSQ
-271 MTELRADGVD
+271 MTQMRADGVD

-286 WIKNQKEIAKAR
+286 WIKNQTAINQATQEQAKYQNMKA
-298 GEMEKYKIMSR
+298 
-309 NMESSGEDI
+309 NMENAGTDM
-318 KKGTGGV
+318 KGTKITGISGMLYEI
-325 AASVKAV
+325 KAFK
-332 VSEMKKSLGQ
+332 ERLKANLKEAFEG
-342 TKVGKAASIGWGGA
+342 TKVGKGWGDISRLLGMISKEA
-356 TKLFKGVTSGA
+356 ERASTK
-367 KLATTAIKKCSG
+367 IKKCSG

-563 DNSDSGDTTDTNT
+563 DNSDSDDNADTST

-588 VPLDSKVSDFAK
+588 VPLDSKITDFAK
-600 KLKEAWKNADFTEI
+600 KLKDAWKNADFTEI
-614 GQIVGTKLNNAL
+614 GQIVGTKLNDAL
-626 NQIPWGP
+626 NRIPWGP
-633 IQETAQKVGKS
+633 IQNTSRKVGKS

-684 KWDSVGK
+684 RWDSVGK
-691 FIGDGLNGVVDT
+691 FIGDGLNGAADT

-716 WNAVFTT
+716 WNAVFAV
-723 IGEAARTFQW
+723 IGEAARTFKW
-733 PDFGKNLADGVNQ
+733 TGFGQDLAGGLNT
-746 AIADFDWAENGARV
+746 AITDFDWAGNGVRV
-760 GDLVKGLL
+760 GDLAKGLL
-768 DTVLSFVSETDW
+768 NTIVAVLEQTDWRKLGNSVRTFVVSIDWSGIVSELAR
-780 KQIGTSVAT
+780 G
-789 FIANIDWPGIFT
+789 F
-801 RALSAILDVPK
+801 
-812 IVWNL
+812 
-817 LTGAIEAIDWYS
+817 GAAFGS
-829 AVRAIPST
+829 
-837 IYDFLTNYDW
+837 
-847 KSLLTSVGDLLGAAW
+847 LGALIGGLVGETFKSAQKYFAQKTKECGGNAFLGFLKGIRDAIIGIGAW
-862 QAAFAIGSAVLDI
+862 
-875 VKDSGASIVN
+875 
-885 GLKNGIKKAFSTIG
+885 IKKN
-899 SWIRKHIFDP
+899 IFDP
-909 FMEKFKNL
+909 FMKGFKSV
-917 FGIHSP
+917 FEIHSP
-923 STVMSEMGK
+923 SKVMAEMGK
-932 NLIAGMLKGITE
+932 YLIEGMLNGITD

-952 FSEIKDAIG
+952 FSEIKDAIS
-961 KKWDE
+961 KKWEE

-986 GNLRDDAKTKFEEIR
+986 ANLRDDAKTKFEEIR

-1011 SQNTETSW
+1011 RQNTEISW

-1024 SLSQKWSGIRSD
+1024 SLAQKWSGIRSD
-1036 AASKFENIRSTV
+1036 ASSKFENIRSTV

-1059 TSTWSQIGIGLK
+1059 TSTWSQIGSSLK

-1085 GSISSN
+1085 GTISDN
-1091 ILSCFRNLKNSLK
+1091 ILNCFRNLKNSLK

-1127 GVNWILGKVGSRK
+1127 GVNWILGKVGSSK
-1140 SFAKWQVPKFA
+1140 AFAKWQVPKFA
-1151 RGSEGL
+1151 NGSEGL

-1211 LSMMPHFKNGIGS
+1211 LSMMPHFKTGIGT

-1238 HPSKLVDLALEKF
+1238 HPSKLVDLAIEKF

-1258 EPGLSIAKGVVSQV
+1258 EPGLSIAKGVISQV

-1287 TPKVN
+1287 APKVN

-1305 AVKALQLT
+1305 AIKALQLT

-1373 NVWDPLSNMIASIRY
+1373 NIWDPLSNMIASIRY

-1458 QASGIFEQKSEAN
+1458 QAGGIFEQKSDAN

>member
-1 MAEDLAKLQVKVE
+1 MAEDLAKLQVVIE
-14 AHVDDYVKDIKKADS
+14 ATNAPLKKELKKAQDM
-29 ETKKAVDSMTKETER
+29 VKEASGNME
-44 LKKQSSSMGM
+44 KQSS
-54 WKNTG
+54 
-59 KLIADSVKHAIPN
+59 VKAFSGEIT
-72 IKAMNAEIKN
+72 KAQQLAKKMRQI
-82 YVKEAQVAAGV
+82 VKEAQVQAGT
-93 KVYTDEYAETR
+93 KVYTEEYKTVQKEADNAKR
-104 KNIEKTRKKLNELRQ
+104 KLRQ
-119 EEKAL
+119 LREEEKAL
-124 QQMGE
+124 EQMGQSQGMSE
-129 SSGESDRYRSLR
+129 QYQKVSD
-141 KSAEK
+141 SAK
-146 TQAELDAL
+146 KAQRELDAL
-154 HEKMK
+154 KKKMEELEQDGKEKQVAPK
-159 KLEDDGD
+159 FAKVDGEYRVEKEKLENLK
-166 AQEYTPKY
+166 QEYENRRKNRLTMQDVDSDGKLINIEEELS
-174 QKTID
+174 KSLD
-179 AMLAEQKR
+179 R
-187 VAELQK
+187 VEALEAKIK
-193 ELDTRRKS
+193 ELRK
-201 GSSMTY
+201 
-207 ITEQGKLGNVKDDL
+207 EGK
-221 EESRRKV
+221 E
-228 KDLEKQL
+228 
-235 EDLEKRGKD
+235 
-244 WQPTEAARKLS
+244 WQPTEAAIKLS
-255 DQMEQTSEK
+255 GQMEQASEK
-264 LGKYRTE
+264 LGKYQSQ
-271 MTELRADGVD
+271 MTQMRADGVD

-286 WIKNQKEIAKAR
+286 WIKNQKAINQATQEQAKYQNMKA
-298 GEMEKYKIMSR
+298 
-309 NMESSGEDI
+309 NMENAGTDM
-318 KKGTGGV
+318 KGTKITGISGMLYEI
-325 AASVKAV
+325 KAFK
-332 VSEMKKSLGQ
+332 ERLKANLKEAFEG
-342 TKVGKAASIGWGGA
+342 TKVGKGWGDISRLLGMISKEA
-356 TKLFKGVTSGA
+356 ERASTK
-367 KLATTAIKKCSG
+367 IKKCSG

-390 GISAAGRFA
+390 GISVAGRFA

-453 YSDSTNGSLSMLM
+453 YNDSTNGSLSMLM

-495 QKVTAAVTALGQLFA
+495 QKVTPAVTALGQLFA

-563 DNSDSGDTTDTNT
+563 DNSDSDDNADTST

-600 KLKEAWKNADFTEI
+600 KLKDAWKNADFTEI
-614 GQIVGTKLNNAL
+614 GQIVGTKLNDAL
-626 NQIPWGP
+626 NRIPWGP
-633 IQETAQKVGKS
+633 IQNTSRKVGKS
-644 IGTFISGFVEVPD
+644 IGTFISGFVEVPN

-684 KWDSVGK
+684 RWDSVGK
-691 FIGDGLNGVVDT
+691 FIGDGLNGAADT

-716 WNAVFTT
+716 WNAVFAV
-723 IGEAARTFQW
+723 IGEAARTFKW
-733 PDFGKNLADGVNQ
+733 TGFGQDLAGGLNT
-746 AIADFDWAENGARV
+746 AITDFDWAGNGVRV
-760 GDLVKGLL
+760 GDLAKGLL
-768 DTVLSFVSETDW
+768 NTIVAVLEQTDWRKLGNSVRTFVVSIDWSGIVSELARGFGAAFGSLGALIGGLVGETFKSAQKYFAQKTKECGGHAVLGFFKGILDAIDG
-780 KQIGTSVAT
+780 IGT
-789 FIANIDWPGIFT
+789 W
-801 RALSAILDVPK
+801 
-812 IVWNL
+812 
-817 LTGAIEAIDWYS
+817 
-829 AVRAIPST
+829 
-837 IYDFLTNYDW
+837 
-847 KSLLTSVGDLLGAAW
+847 
-862 QAAFAIGSAVLDI
+862 
-875 VKDSGASIVN
+875 
-885 GLKNGIKKAFSTIG
+885 IKKN
-899 SWIRKHIFDP
+899 IFDP
-909 FMEKFKNL
+909 FMKGFKNV
-917 FGIHSP
+917 FEIHSP
-923 STVMSEMGK
+923 SKVMAEMGK
-932 NLIAGMLKGITE
+932 YLIEGMLNGITD

-952 FSEIKDAIG
+952 FSEIKDTIS
-961 KKWDE
+961 KKWSE
-966 VKTDTSKKWKQI
+966 VQTDTSKKWKQI

-986 GNLRDDAKTKFEEIR
+986 ANLRDDAKTKFEEIR

-1011 SQNTETSW
+1011 RQNTETSW

-1024 SLSQKWSGIRSD
+1024 SLAQKWSGIRSD
-1036 AASKFENIRSTV
+1036 ASSKFENIRSTV

-1059 TSTWSQIGIGLK
+1059 TSTWSQIGSSLK
-1071 NTWSDLKGNASRAF
+1071 NTWSDLKSNASKAF
-1085 GSISSN
+1085 GTISDN
-1091 ILSCFRNLKNSLK
+1091 ILGCFRNLKNSLK

-1127 GVNWILGKVGSRK
+1127 GVNWILGKVGSSK

-1151 RGSEGL
+1151 QGSEGL

-1211 LSMMPHFKNGIGS
+1211 LSMMPHFKNGIGT

-1238 HPSKLVDLALEKF
+1238 HPSKLVELALEKF

-1258 EPGLSIAKGVVSQV
+1258 EPGLSIAKGVISQV

-1305 AVKALQLT
+1305 AIKALQLT

-1373 NVWDPLSNMIASIRY
+1373 NIWDPLSNMIASIRY

-1458 QASGIFEQKSEAN
+1458 QAGGIFEQKSDAN

>member
-1 MAEDLAKLQVKVE
+1 MAEDLAKLQVKLE
-14 AHVDDYVKDIKKADS
+14 AQADEYVKDLKRADS
-29 ETKKAVDSMTKETER
+29 ETKRAVDSMSKETER
-44 LKKQSSSMGM
+44 LKKQSSSMDM

-59 KLIADSVKHAIPN
+59 KLIAHSIRYAIPN
-72 IKAMNAEIKN
+72 IKAMNASIKN

-93 KVYTDEYAETR
+93 KVYTDEYAKTQES
-104 KNIEKTRKKLNELRQ
+104 IEKLQGKLNELYQ

-124 QQMGE
+124 QQLGKSE
-129 SSGESDRYRSLR
+129 GDSEQYRDLR

-146 TQAELDAL
+146 AREELV
-154 HEKMK
+154 
-159 KLEDDGD
+159 KLENKM
-166 AQEYTPKY
+166 QELKDTGKAAVPAPDFSNMETEY
-174 QKTID
+174 Q
-179 AMLAEQKR
+179 
-187 VAELQK
+187 AELQK
-193 ELDTRRKS
+193 VEELQKEFDKRLKDRL
-201 GSSMTY
+201 GMTY
-207 ITEQGKLGNVKDDL
+207 VHDDGTAGNL
-221 EESRRKV
+221 R
-228 KDLEKQL
+228 KDLAESKGRL
-235 EDLEKRGKD
+235 EDLKAKMDEMKNSGKD
-244 WQPTEAARKLS
+244 WQPTKEAEKLS
-255 DQMEQTSEK
+255 EQMERASEKIKKYEDQMV
-264 LGKYRTE
+264 
-271 MTELRADGVD
+271 ELRADGVD
-281 RGTDA
+281 RGSDA

-298 GEMEKYKIMSR
+298 DELRKYQTMGR

-318 KKGTGGV
+318 EMGTGGKL
-325 AASVKAV
+325 ASVKAV
-332 VSEMKKSLGQ
+332 MKEIKESLSQ
-342 TKVGKAASIGWGGA
+342 TKVGKAASAGWGGI
-356 TKLFKGVTSGA
+356 TKLFKGVSSGA

-474 ALATAFAPILNAAAP
+474 ALATAFAPILNAVAP

-495 QKVTAAVTALGQLFA
+495 QKVTAAVTTLGQLFA

-563 DNSDSGDTTDTNT
+563 DNSDSDDTADTST

-600 KLKEAWKNADFTEI
+600 KLKDAWKNADFTEI
-614 GQIVGTKLNNAL
+614 GQIVGTKLNDAL

-633 IQETAQKVGKS
+633 IQETAQKIGKS
-644 IGTFISGFVEVPD
+644 IGTFITGFVEVPD

-662 GKTIAEAVNTGVG
+662 GKNIGEAINTGVG

-691 FIGDGLNGVVDT
+691 FIGDGLNGAIDT
-703 VDWPGIGHLYAQK
+703 VDWPGIGHMFAQK
-716 WNAVFTT
+716 WNAIFTT
-723 IGEAARTFQW
+723 IGEAARTFEW
-733 PDFGKNLADGVNQ
+733 SGFGKNLAAGVNQ

-760 GDLVKGLL
+760 GDLAKGLL
-768 DTVLSFVSETDW
+768 DTISTFLEQTDW
-780 KQIGTSVAT
+780 RKLGESIKT
-789 FIANIDWPGIFT
+789 FVVSIDWTGIVNELARGFGAAVG
-801 RALSAILDVPK
+801 ALGALIGGLIGDAIKDAKKYFEKKAEECGGSLWKGVLKGILD
-812 IVWNL
+812 
-817 LTGAIEAIDWYS
+817 A
-829 AVRAIPST
+829 
-837 IYDFLTNYDW
+837 
-847 KSLLTSVGDLLGAAW
+847 
-862 QAAFAIGSAVLDI
+862 
-875 VKDSGASIVN
+875 IVN
-885 GLKNGIKKAFSTIG
+885 VAVWIKKN
-899 SWIRKHIFDP
+899 IFDS
-909 FMEKFKNL
+909 FMKGLRNA

-923 STVMSEMGK
+923 SKVMAEMGK
-932 NLIAGMLKGITE
+932 NLIEGMLKGITE
-944 KISDIKQK
+944 KISDITQK

-978 NDDTSKKI
+978 NDDTSKKMA
-986 GNLRDDAKTKFEEIR
+986 NLCDDAKTKFEEIR

-1011 SQNTETSW
+1011 RQNTETSW

-1024 SLSQKWSGIRSD
+1024 SLTQKWSGIRSD
-1036 AASKFENIRSTV
+1036 ASSKFENIRSTV

-1059 TSTWSQIGIGLK
+1059 TSTWSQISSSLK
-1071 NTWSDLKGNASRAF
+1071 NTWSDLKSNASKAF
-1085 GSISSN
+1085 GTISDN
-1091 ILSCFRNLKNSLK
+1091 ILGCFRNLKNSLK

-1127 GVNWILGKVGSRK
+1127 GVNWILGKVGSSK

-1292 YVASKGVEQWRSL
+1292 YVAGKGVEQWRSL
-1305 AVKALQLT
+1305 AIKALQLT

-1373 NVWDPLSNMIASIRY
+1373 NIWDPLSNMIASIRY

-1458 QASGIFEQKSEAN
+1458 QAGGLFEQKSDAN

>member
-1 MAEDLAKLQVKVE
+1 MAEDLAKLQVKLE
-14 AHVDDYVKDIKKADS
+14 AQADEYVKELKRADS
-29 ETKKAVDSMTKETER
+29 ETKIAVDSMSKETER
-44 LKKQSSSMGM
+44 LKKQSSSMDM

-59 KLIADSVKHAIPN
+59 KLVAHSIRYAIPN
-72 IKAMNAEIKN
+72 IKAMNASIKN

-93 KVYTDEYAETR
+93 KVYTDEYAKTQES
-104 KNIEKTRKKLNELRQ
+104 IEKLQGKLNELYQ

-124 QQMGE
+124 QQLGKSE
-129 SSGESDRYRSLR
+129 GDSEQYRDLR

-146 TQAELDAL
+146 AQEELV
-154 HEKMK
+154 
-159 KLEDDGD
+159 KLESKM
-166 AQEYTPKY
+166 QELKDTGKAAVPAPDFSNMETEY
-174 QKTID
+174 Q
-179 AMLAEQKR
+179 
-187 VAELQK
+187 AELQK
-193 ELDTRRKS
+193 VEELQKEFDKRLKDRSTMRYMHDD
-201 GSSMTY
+201 GTV
-207 ITEQGKLGNVKDDL
+207 GNI
-221 EESRRKV
+221 R
-228 KDLEKQL
+228 KDLAESKGRL
-235 EDLEKRGKD
+235 EDLKAKMDEMKNSGKD
-244 WQPTEAARKLS
+244 WQPTKEAEKLS
-255 DQMEQTSEK
+255 EQMERASEKIKKYEDQMV
-264 LGKYRTE
+264 
-271 MTELRADGVD
+271 ELRADGVE
-281 RGTDA
+281 RGSDA

-298 GEMEKYKIMSR
+298 DELRKYQTMGR

-318 KKGTGGV
+318 EMGTGGKL
-325 AASVKAV
+325 ASVKAV
-332 VSEMKKSLGQ
+332 MKEIKESLSQ
-342 TKVGKAASIGWGGA
+342 TKVGKVASAGWGGI

-410 NTAGGFQGGL
+410 NTAGGFQGGP

-453 YSDSTNGSLSMLM
+453 YSDNTNGSLSMLM
-466 SSLTQLKN
+466 SSLTRLKN
-474 ALATAFAPILNAAAP
+474 ALATAFAPILNVAAP
-489 MLNLLI
+489 MLNLLV
-495 QKVTAAVTALGQLFA
+495 QKVTEAVTALGQLFA

-563 DNSDSGDTTDTNT
+563 DNSDGDDTADTST

-588 VPLDSKVSDFAK
+588 VPINSKVSDFAK
-600 KLKEAWKNADFTEI
+600 KLKDAWKNADFTEI
-614 GQIVGTKLNNAL
+614 GQIFGTKLNDAL
-626 NQIPWGP
+626 NQISWGP

-662 GKTIAEAVNTGVG
+662 GKTIAGAVNTGVG

-684 KWDSVGK
+684 RWDSVGK
-691 FIGDGLNGVVDT
+691 FIGDGLNGAVDT
-703 VDWPGIGHLYAQK
+703 IDWPGIGHLYAQK
-716 WNAVFTT
+716 WNAIFTT
-723 IGEAARTFQW
+723 IGESARTFKW
-733 PDFGKNLADGVNQ
+733 SDFGKNLAAGVNQ
-746 AIADFDWAENGARV
+746 TIADFDWAGNGARI
-760 GDLVKGLL
+760 GDLAKGLL
-768 DTVLSFVSETDW
+768 DTISTFLEQTDW
-780 KQIGTSVAT
+780 RKLGESIRT
-789 FIANIDWPGIFT
+789 FVVSIDWTGIVNELVRGFGAAAG
-801 RALSAILDVPK
+801 ALGALIGGLIGDAIKDAKKYFQKKAEECGGSLWKGVLKGILDAIMNVA
-812 IVWNL
+812 VW
-817 LTGAIEAIDWYS
+817 
-829 AVRAIPST
+829 
-837 IYDFLTNYDW
+837 
-847 KSLLTSVGDLLGAAW
+847 
-862 QAAFAIGSAVLDI
+862 
-875 VKDSGASIVN
+875 
-885 GLKNGIKKAFSTIG
+885 IKKNIC
-899 SWIRKHIFDP
+899 DP
-909 FMEKFKNL
+909 FMKGFRNA

-923 STVMSEMGK
+923 STVMAEMGK
-932 NLIAGMLKGITE
+932 YLIEGMLNGITD

-952 FSEIKDAIG
+952 FSEIKDAI
-961 KKWDE
+961 
-966 VKTDTSKKWKQI
+966 SKKWSEVQTDTTKKWTQI
-978 NDDTSKKI
+978 NDDTSKKMA
-986 GNLRDDAKTKFEEIR
+986 NLRDDAKTKFEEIR

-1006 KWSSV
+1006 KWFSV
-1011 SQNTETSW
+1011 RQNTETSW

-1024 SLSQKWSGIRSD
+1024 SLAQKWSGIRSD
-1036 AASKFENIRSTV
+1036 ASSKFENIRSTV
-1048 AQKWTNLHGNT
+1048 AQKWSNLHGNT
-1059 TSTWSQIGIGLK
+1059 TSTWSQIGSSLK
-1071 NTWSDLKGNASRAF
+1071 NTWSDLKSNASKAF
-1085 GSISSN
+1085 GTISDN
-1091 ILSCFRNLKNSLK
+1091 ILGCFRNLKNSLK

-1127 GVNWILGKVGSRK
+1127 GVNWILGKVGSSK

-1151 RGSEGL
+1151 QGSEGL

-1211 LSMMPHFKNGIGS
+1211 LSMMPHFKTGIGS
-1224 KIKDTIS
+1224 KIKETIS

-1238 HPSKLVDLALEKF
+1238 HPSKLVDLAIKKF

-1258 EPGLSIAKGVVSQV
+1258 EPGLSIAKGVISQV

-1305 AVKALQLT
+1305 AIKALQLT

-1373 NVWDPLSNMIASIRY
+1373 NIWDPLSNMIASIRY

-1458 QASGIFEQKSEAN
+1458 QAGGIFEQKSDAN

>member
-1 MAEDLAKLQVKVE
+1 MAEDLAKLQVVIE
-14 AHVDDYVKDIKKADS
+14 ATNAPLKKELKKAQDM
-29 ETKKAVDSMTKETER
+29 VKEASGNME
-44 LKKQSSSMGM
+44 KQSS
-54 WKNTG
+54 
-59 KLIADSVKHAIPN
+59 VKAFSGEIT
-72 IKAMNAEIKN
+72 KAQQLAKKMRQI
-82 YVKEAQVAAGV
+82 VKEAQVQAGT
-93 KVYTDEYAETR
+93 KVYTEEYKTVQKETDNAKR
-104 KNIEKTRKKLNELRQ
+104 KLRQ
-119 EEKAL
+119 LREEEKAL
-124 QQMGE
+124 EQMGQSQGMSE
-129 SSGESDRYRSLR
+129 QYQKVSD
-141 KSAEK
+141 SAK
-146 TQAELDAL
+146 KAQRELDAL
-154 HEKMK
+154 KKKMEELEQDGKEKQVAPK
-159 KLEDDGD
+159 FAKVDGEYRVEKEKLENLK
-166 AQEYTPKY
+166 QEYENRRKNRLTMQDVDSDGKLINIEEELS
-174 QKTID
+174 KSLD
-179 AMLAEQKR
+179 R
-187 VAELQK
+187 VEALEAKIK
-193 ELDTRRKS
+193 ELRK
-201 GSSMTY
+201 
-207 ITEQGKLGNVKDDL
+207 EGK
-221 EESRRKV
+221 E
-228 KDLEKQL
+228 
-235 EDLEKRGKD
+235 
-244 WQPTEAARKLS
+244 WQPTEAAIKLS
-255 DQMEQTSEK
+255 GQMEQASEK
-264 LGKYRTE
+264 LGKYQSQ
-271 MTELRADGVD
+271 MTQMRADGVD

-286 WIKNQKEIAKAR
+286 WIKNQKAINQATQEQAKYQNMKA
-298 GEMEKYKIMSR
+298 
-309 NMESSGEDI
+309 NMENAGTDM
-318 KKGTGGV
+318 KGTKITGISGMLYEI
-325 AASVKAV
+325 KAFK
-332 VSEMKKSLGQ
+332 ERLKANLKEAFEG
-342 TKVGKAASIGWGGA
+342 TKVGKGWGDISRLLGMISKEA
-356 TKLFKGVTSGA
+356 ERASTK
-367 KLATTAIKKCSG
+367 IKKCSG

-390 GISAAGRFA
+390 GISVAGRFA

-453 YSDSTNGSLSMLM
+453 YNDSTNGSLSMLM

-563 DNSDSGDTTDTNT
+563 DNSDSDDNADTST

-600 KLKEAWKNADFTEI
+600 KLKDAWKNADFTEI
-614 GQIVGTKLNNAL
+614 GQIVGTKLNDAL
-626 NQIPWGP
+626 NRIPWGP
-633 IQETAQKVGKS
+633 IQNTSRKVGKS

-684 KWDSVGK
+684 RWDSVGK
-691 FIGDGLNGVVDT
+691 IIGDGLNGAADT

-716 WNAVFTT
+716 WNAVFAV
-723 IGEAARTFQW
+723 IGEAARTFKW
-733 PDFGKNLADGVNQ
+733 TGFGQDLAGGLNT
-746 AIADFDWAENGARV
+746 AITDFDWAGNGVRV
-760 GDLVKGLL
+760 GDLAKGLL
-768 DTVLSFVSETDW
+768 NTIVAVLEQTDWRKLGNSVRTFVVSIDWSGIVSELARGFGAAFGSLGALIGGLVGEAFKSAQKYFAQKTKECGGHAVLGFFKGILDAIDG
-780 KQIGTSVAT
+780 IGT
-789 FIANIDWPGIFT
+789 W
-801 RALSAILDVPK
+801 
-812 IVWNL
+812 
-817 LTGAIEAIDWYS
+817 
-829 AVRAIPST
+829 
-837 IYDFLTNYDW
+837 
-847 KSLLTSVGDLLGAAW
+847 
-862 QAAFAIGSAVLDI
+862 
-875 VKDSGASIVN
+875 
-885 GLKNGIKKAFSTIG
+885 IKKN
-899 SWIRKHIFDP
+899 IFDP
-909 FMEKFKNL
+909 FMKGFKNV
-917 FGIHSP
+917 FEIHSP
-923 STVMSEMGK
+923 SKVMAEMGRY
-932 NLIAGMLKGITE
+932 LIEGMLNGITD

-952 FSEIKDAIG
+952 FSEIKDAIS
-961 KKWDE
+961 KKWEE

-986 GNLRDDAKTKFEEIR
+986 ANLRDDAKTKFEEIR

-1011 SQNTETSW
+1011 RQNTETSW

-1024 SLSQKWSGIRSD
+1024 SLAQKWSGIRSD
-1036 AASKFENIRSTV
+1036 ASSKFENIRSTV

-1059 TSTWSQIGIGLK
+1059 TSTWSQIGSSLK
-1071 NTWSDLKGNASRAF
+1071 NTWSDLKSSASRAF
-1085 GSISSN
+1085 GTISDN
-1091 ILSCFRNLKNSLK
+1091 ILGCFRNLKNSLK

-1127 GVNWILGKVGSRK
+1127 GVNWILGKVGSSK

-1151 RGSEGL
+1151 QGSEGL

-1211 LSMMPHFKNGIGS
+1211 LSMMPHFKNGIGT

-1238 HPSKLVDLALEKF
+1238 HPSKLVELALEKF

-1258 EPGLSIAKGVVSQV
+1258 EPGLSIAKGVISQV

-1287 TPKVN
+1287 APKVN

-1305 AVKALQLT
+1305 AIKALQLT

-1373 NVWDPLSNMIASIRY
+1373 NIWDPLSNMIASIRY

-1400 QGHGYASGGFPQTGE
+1400 RGHGYASGGFPQTGE

-1458 QASGIFEQKSEAN
+1458 QAGGIFEQKSDAN